1 MAKKRQNNSNYS
13 TFSDELDLIFNK
25 ITEVSNSG
33 NQQLYDLITD
43 VEGKISNQL
52 MDIRNNIFHSGN
64 ASSSS
69 WSSLPSQ
76 PTYIPATVAQ
86 PVIQQDNALLNSQLN
101 NILNQI
107 SSLKSEIS
115 VNKSTIDSI
124 ANNNVDSY
132 QIGTIIDTNNKNS
145 EQLYSALNYLE
156 NNISNC
162 INEQRDLSYNFFD
175 SLSSLREEIYA
186 SQNSL
191 YEAINMSSGG
201 NNTEYLYNELTKV
214 NDENTQNLF
223 NYIQT
228 IEEGLK
234 NNTINTTNFL
244 SSAVHNKISNLENKI
259 DNTNQDLISMDYSIL
274 DRVEENSMR
283 QDDSLN
289 TLRNELLY
297 SNDNILENTE
307 YKTAELHNKLDDS
320 FNTLR
325 NELLY
330 SNDNIL
336 ENTEYKTA
344 ELHNKLDDSF
354 HTLRDELLYSNDN
367 ILENTE
373 YKTTELHN
381 KLDDSFHT
389 LRDELL
395 YSNDN
400 ILENTEY
407 KTAELHNRLDDLEN
421 RMHFTSEDSINMDYT
436 ILDKVD
442 ESSIIYND
450 LLVNLREELLY
461 SNNENL
467 NEIMNV
473 ATQLREEL
481 LDNDYQNT
489 SHILNETYNLNA
501 ESQDQLSYINEQ
513 ISHIKEMLFNLND
526 IVGVNNNQ
534 FKNELDLINKNSDN
548 SYLNEINSLKELIKQ
563 KNNNGND
570 NNNDKY
576 HDEIERLKELIINNS
591 NNQNANVET
600 KKTLNNNQN
609 YIEEVPWDEWEEV
622 EGDEMENYKNN
633 KRVVRIDESKL
644 DMIYERV
651 EQINYE
657 INAKLYDL
665 ENNILNIIHDRDNEI
680 DYKIAES
687 SARSERLI
695 LSSIEE
701 SHSENETKYA
711 NLRKEFLDKV
721 TELKDDFYEKNKE
734 SISEWN
740 TNLSKSM
747 EEMNKITSD
756 IIDEMIQSQRRFED
770 LFMSVESRFDSFD
783 EQMGRLSS
791 DQFAIYDENAHN
803 IENIFDSIEKHKKD
817 IKKTHLMWDE
827 NNEKIESL
835 KEKILSNTKEISK
848 MNLSSEHRDI
858 NASLKQIDDLKS
870 TSEEFKVELNT
881 IRENNEKIEKSL
893 ETEKEAIDEKIN
905 ILYTDFHSL
914 IDSFDQKIQYDLDNL
929 TGESIAHMEK
939 TSGEITEKI
948 ITLETQLDSNSS
960 ILENKIEVVNHEI
973 NDILSNLDNLDN
985 KIQQETDEKLQ
996 ALYNETLEL
1005 VSSIQ
1010 FENENTR
1017 AEIEETNKYLSKKLN
1032 ESNTKI
1038 EELQVLIENT
1048 VIDPSRDE
1056 RVDDLIDR
1064 VNEMKSFNTEAISK
1078 IEDIYNSWYENNKK
1092 LEILEDVLGNQA
1104 NEIQN
1109 LRSLTGEAFD
1119 DSFDKINVLY
1129 ENENKIKDQIKQ
1141 ILKSNSLL
1149 ESKLQEEKTNL
1160 ESKIEDVSTNI
1171 DTMIVDLD
1179 NKVTEKTD
1187 NKMIKLYEETINM
1200 IDELKKEN
1208 QTSFE
1213 EISIVNEGVSLNLF
1227 EVNSKIAE
1235 LEHFT
1240 HLDPEHDEKF
1250 ARLFET
1256 IREIKT
1262 STIQTTNEV
1271 RDCIDAWKTN
1281 NEKISSLEKIL
1292 ENKSQEILSLVN
1304 NSEMNFS
1311 DLFNRTEE
1319 LYKSESSIKN
1329 EILSINSINSKLEKK
1344 LSEEKQNLEN
1354 KIRILNEELENK
1366 ISSTESEMLS
1376 YTDSKIDEINTN
1388 IDSKLITL
1396 HNEVMNLIN
1405 ELNENNQDLNQQIS
1419 IIENDTLKTFDYLQI
1434 EIEDLKSRGG
1444 ISRDN
1449 PIYLEVTEA
1458 IARLSDENKEQSDHI
1473 MHLHDEL
1480 NKNIERSK
1488 SLKKIL
1494 VAQSEEIQFIASSS
1508 EGAISTS
1515 FDRIH
1520 ELFNSEKTIKEE
1532 IEKIHTENKGF
1543 KDEIEASKEKLS
1555 EKLVAL
1561 TSDIDKKIADQES
1574 VIDSKIVSSEE
1585 KIDDK
1590 LMQMNYDLI
1599 EQISSIHYEN
1609 ISTLEKISDVEI
1621 AFANKIESNKDEMLV
1636 LENLIKSIPDHNEKF
1651 TAISED
1657 IQKLFE
1663 NSEVSFDQMQE
1674 NFESIKQNNKKIDLL
1689 KVKLDKQGQQI
1700 LTLGEYTEGNLAGAY
1715 DLIHELHISENKIKE
1730 EIEKIYTENKGFKD
1744 EIEANK
1750 EKLNEKLVA
1759 LTSELDKKIADQESV
1774 IDSKIVLSE
1783 EKIDDKLM
1791 QMNYDLI
1798 EQISSIHYENI
1809 STLEKIS
1816 DVEIAFANKIQSNK
1830 DEMLVLENLIKSI
1843 PDHNEKFTAISE
1855 DIKKLFEYSEVSVDQ
1870 MQENF
1875 ELIKQ
1880 NNKKIDSLKVK
1891 LDKQGQDIL
1900 ELGDYT
1906 EGNLADAYDF
1916 IHELHTSENK
1926 IKEEIEKIYTEN
1938 KTIKNQIIIESSKNK
1953 KALNEKA
1960 SELKEILASSE
1971 IKILQKTDEDKN
1983 EIQNII
1989 SDLESNVLAETDKK
2003 IEDVKNDTAMKIDL
2017 IYQEMLSI
2025 INELSDGQNELVEE
2039 IANLDSFTRLSL
2051 MTVDSKISE
2060 IDFLVNKLPEEDPR
2074 FQKMISEIDDLKVFS
2089 EVTNKEILKITNV
2102 WKNNNKK
2109 LTSLEEL
2116 LISQSEELRLLSR
2129 SSEEVWNISLDRI
2142 QELFESEKI
2151 IKEEIENI
2159 YTENKD
2165 IKNKLTEEKDKIH
2178 NKIDLINNDLL
2189 KGINASEE
2197 KVLAEIISSEEKL
2210 LAEINASEEKVMN
2223 DIDTKVAKI
2232 SSEIEEKITA
2242 LYSEISEIIHDIN
2255 AFTENNAEEINKLKE
2270 EVNTFV
2276 VDVNNNLFEIN
2287 EEINLLPE
2295 ENPKFK
2301 PLVEKVEQLRL
2312 DNDTSMY
2319 EIKKIYDSWITNNKK
2334 LTSLEEIL
2342 LSQSEELRSLSRSS
2356 EEVWNLS
2363 FDRIQEL
2370 FESEKTIKEE
2380 IESFYVETNAI
2391 HTKLT
2396 TEKEKVLERI
2406 EEIQNDL
2413 SKEISAS
2420 KEILSSE
2427 IDEKVSKV
2435 STDINEKISSL
2446 YSEMTEIINQ
2456 VHSFAENNSEEINKL
2471 KEEVNSFVLEV
2482 NNNLFEINEQINL
2495 LPEEDPKF
2503 KPLVEKVEQLRSDN
2517 DTSMYEIKKIYDS
2530 WITNNKKLTSL
2541 EEILLSQSEEL
2552 RSLSRSSEEVWNLSF
2567 DRIQELFES
2576 EKNIKEEIESIYSE
2590 TDSIKSKL
2598 LSEKSKIKDRIKTME
2613 SDVNEKMFSIEREIG
2628 DKIDT
2633 EIKNLSDSLTDDFS
2647 EKIDC
2652 LLKETL
2658 ELVDSLRVASEES
2671 ASKFEDMNK
2680 FLSEDL
2686 NNCNNNIVLLEE
2698 KLSSDIQVSGVD
2710 LDHKIADLKELNV
2723 SVNNEIEKNKKLWL
2737 LNNFKL
2743 TSFIDL
2749 LENQSSEL
2757 TNMNSDYEPS
2767 PDLKRKMD
2775 ELIKVD
2781 ENLKFEIMEIMKD
2794 NSKIEKNLKNQKT
2807 ILVNKMDDLVS
2818 DVKKEIGEDFN
2829 SKVDLVYKNSMEF
2842 LENATVNISENRES
2856 IDIIH
2861 SLVNNNYELA
2871 NERIQKLVEDVN
2883 QKFDKK
2889 EGLEKINELAHIND
2903 SISEE
2908 ISRIQKDWLL
2918 NNEKLKSL
2926 DNMLK
2931 DELEKQRYD
2940 IDSLDYK
2947 NNSLQE
2953 NLLDILE
2960 MDGSINNEI
2969 ESLKNKNLIL
2979 EDNLFNFKKDF
2990 ENNIKEIINEI
3001 DNKIDAISI
3010 NLDPRKIIKET
3021 DIIKSI
3027 EEIVYSIVTK
3037 EINNLPFKKELL
3049 ILSEEDRKI
3058 KEEVKNIIHKLNNK
3072 NVKINQ
3078 LIFDEIWNCNLKI
3091 ESLIDEVMNI
3101 SAFNNNNIIDLKK
3114 YADTSSNE
3122 IKKVYNLWV
3131 INNKKISELEQ
3142 QIEKQTHL
3150 LSNIGENSDISKINE
3165 NISKLE
3171 SEISSIESEN
3181 TFISNQ
3187 INEITKKQ
3195 EISAENL
3202 YKEILQITNE
3212 IDVNLHKRIDETLKN
3227 IDFKID
3233 DNLKDKEEIKKL
3245 ILKYSE
3251 EIIAA
3256 ELRTF
3261 VKIFEEN
3268 NSELNK
3274 SHRAWLK
3281 NVQRIS
3287 LLEDII
3293 IEHEKGFKEANQINT
3308 SQKDANLNQKEKE
3321 AIEKLI
3327 ANHKKRLL

>member
-1 MAKKRQNNSNYS
+1 MAKKRQNNNSYS
-13 TFSDELDLIFNK
+13 AFSDELDLIFNK

-76 PTYIPATVAQ
+76 PTYIPTTVAQ
-86 PVIQQDNALLNSQLN
+86 PIIQQDNALLNSQLN

-162 INEQRDLSYNFFD
+162 INEQKDLSYNFFD

-201 NNTEYLYNELTKV
+201 NNAEFLYNELTKV

-234 NNTINTTNFL
+234 NNAINTTNFL

-307 YKTAELHNKLDDS
+307 YKTA
-320 FNTLR
+320 
-325 NELLY
+325 
-330 SNDNIL
+330 
-336 ENTEYKTA
+336 
-344 ELHNKLDDSF
+344 
-354 HTLRDELLYSNDN
+354 
-367 ILENTE
+367 
-373 YKTTELHN
+373 ELHN

-534 FKNELDLINKNSDN
+534 FKNELDLINKNSNN

-576 HDEIERLKELIINNS
+576 HNEIERLKELIINNS

-600 KKTLNNNQN
+600 KKIPNNNNQN
-609 YIEEVPWDEWEEV
+609 YIEDVPWDEWEEV

-770 LFMSVESRFDSFD
+770 LFMSVESRFASFE

-803 IENIFDSIEKHKKD
+803 IETIFNSIEKHKKD

-835 KEKILSNTKEISK
+835 KEKILINTKEISK
-848 MNLSSEHRDI
+848 MNLSTEHRDI

-929 TGESIAHMEK
+929 TGESIAHIEK

-996 ALYNETLEL
+996 SLYNETLEL

-1240 HLDPEHDEKF
+1240 HLEPEHDEKF
-1250 ARLFET
+1250 SRLFET

-1271 RDCIDAWKTN
+1271 RDCIEAWKTN

-1344 LSEEKQNLEN
+1344 LSEEKQNLDN

-1366 ISSTESEMLS
+1366 ISSTESDMLS

-1405 ELNENNQDLNQQIS
+1405 ELNENNQDLNHQIS

-1434 EIEDLKSRGG
+1434 EMEDLKSRGG

-1473 MHLHDEL
+1473 MQLHEEL
-1480 NKNIERSK
+1480 SKNIERSK

-1532 IEKIHTENKGF
+1532 IEKIYIENKSF
-1543 KDEIEASKEKLS
+1543 KNEIEDNKEKLS

-1561 TSDIDKKIADQES
+1561 TSEIDKKIADQEH

-1674 NFESIKQNNKKIDLL
+1674 NFELIKQNNKKIDSL

-1700 LTLGEYTEGNLAGAY
+1700 LTLGEYTEGNLSGAY
-1715 DLIHELHISENKIKE
+1715 DLIHELHTSENKIKE

-1759 LTSELDKKIADQESV
+1759 LTSELDKKITDQESV

-1816 DVEIAFANKIQSNK
+1816 DVEIAFANKIESNK

-1855 DIKKLFEYSEVSVDQ
+1855 DIQKLFENSEVSFDQ

-1891 LDKQGQDIL
+1891 LDKQGQQIL
-1900 ELGDYT
+1900 TLGEYT
-1906 EGNLADAYDF
+1906 EGNLSGAYDL

-1938 KTIKNQIIIESSKNK
+1938 KTIKNQIIVESSKNK
-1953 KALNEKA
+1953 KALIEKA
-1960 SELKEILASSE
+1960 SELKEILAASE

-1983 EIQNII
+1983 EIKNII

-2025 INELSDGQNELVEE
+2025 INELSDGQNELVQE
-2039 IANLDSFTRLSL
+2039 ITNLDSFTRLSL

-2074 FQKMISEIDDLKVFS
+2074 FQKMISEIDDLKIFS
-2089 EVTNKEILKITNV
+2089 EITNKEILKITNV

-2109 LTSLEEL
+2109 LASLEEL

-2129 SSEEVWNISLDRI
+2129 SSEEVWNVSLDRI
-2142 QELFESEKI
+2142 QELFESEKT
-2151 IKEEIENI
+2151 IKEEIEKI
-2159 YTENKD
+2159 YIENKD

-2178 NKIDLINNDLL
+2178 NKIDLINNDIL
-2189 KGINASEE
+2189 KVINASEE
-2197 KVLAEIISSEEKL
+2197 KVLAEIIS
-2210 LAEINASEEKVMN
+2210 SEEKVMN

-2255 AFTENNAEEINKLKE
+2255 LFTENNAEEINKLKE

-2301 PLVEKVEQLRL
+2301 PLVKKVEQLRL

-2334 LTSLEEIL
+2334 LASLEEIL

-2391 HTKLT
+2391 HTKLA

-2413 SKEISAS
+2413 SKEIYSS
-2420 KEILSSE
+2420 KEILSNE

-2530 WITNNKKLTSL
+2530 WITNNKKLASL

-2590 TDSIKSKL
+2590 TNSIKSKL

-2613 SDVNEKMFSIEREIG
+2613 SDLNEKMFSIEKEIG

-2633 EIKNLSDSLTDDFS
+2633 ETKNLSDSLTDDFS

-2658 ELVDSLRVASEES
+2658 ELVDNLRVTSEES
-2671 ASKFEDMNK
+2671 VSRFEDMNK

-2723 SVNNEIEKNKKLWL
+2723 SANNEIEKNKKLWL

-2767 PDLKRKMD
+2767 PDLKRKID

-2818 DVKKEIGEDFN
+2818 DVKKEIGEDFD

-2861 SLVNNNYELA
+2861 NLVNNNYELA

-2883 QKFDKK
+2883 QKFDKQ

-3101 SAFNNNNIIDLKK
+3101 SAFSNNNIIDLKK

-3131 INNKKISELEQ
+3131 VNNKKISELEQ
-3142 QIEKQTHL
+3142 QIERQANL
-3150 LSNIGENSDISKINE
+3150 LTNIGENSDITKINE

-3181 TFISNQ
+3181 NFISNK

-3195 EISAENL
+3195 EISTENL

-3227 IDFKID
+3227 TDFKID

-3261 VKIFEEN
+3261 VKMFEEN

-3308 SQKDANLNQKEKE
+3308 LQKDENLNQKEKE

>member
-1 MAKKRQNNSNYS
+1 MAKKRQNNNSYS
-13 TFSDELDLIFNK
+13 AFSDELDLIFNK

-76 PTYIPATVAQ
+76 PTYIPTTVAQ
-86 PVIQQDNALLNSQLN
+86 PIIQQDNALLNSQLN

-162 INEQRDLSYNFFD
+162 INEQKDLSYNFFD

-201 NNTEYLYNELTKV
+201 NNAEFLYNELTKV

-234 NNTINTTNFL
+234 NNAINTTNFL

-320 FNTLR
+320 F
-325 NELLY
+325 
-330 SNDNIL
+330 
-336 ENTEYKTA
+336 
-344 ELHNKLDDSF
+344 

-373 YKTTELHN
+373 YKTAELHN

-534 FKNELDLINKNSDN
+534 FKNELDLINKNSNN

-576 HDEIERLKELIINNS
+576 HNEIERLKELIINNS

-600 KKTLNNNQN
+600 KKIPNNNNQN
-609 YIEEVPWDEWEEV
+609 YIEDVPWDEWEEV

-770 LFMSVESRFDSFD
+770 LFMSVESRFASFE

-803 IENIFDSIEKHKKD
+803 IETIFNSIEKHKKD

-835 KEKILSNTKEISK
+835 KEKILINTKEISK
-848 MNLSSEHRDI
+848 MNLSTEHRDI

-929 TGESIAHMEK
+929 TGESIAHIEK

-996 ALYNETLEL
+996 SLYNETLEL

-1240 HLDPEHDEKF
+1240 HLEPEHDEKF
-1250 ARLFET
+1250 SRLFET

-1271 RDCIDAWKTN
+1271 RDCIEAWKTN

-1344 LSEEKQNLEN
+1344 LSEEKQNLDN

-1366 ISSTESEMLS
+1366 ISSTESDMLS

-1405 ELNENNQDLNQQIS
+1405 ELNENNQDLNHQIS

-1434 EIEDLKSRGG
+1434 EMEDLKSRGG

-1473 MHLHDEL
+1473 MQLHEEL
-1480 NKNIERSK
+1480 SKNIERSK

-1532 IEKIHTENKGF
+1532 IEKIYIENKSF
-1543 KDEIEASKEKLS
+1543 KNEIEDNKEKLS

-1561 TSDIDKKIADQES
+1561 TSEIDKKIADQEH

-1674 NFESIKQNNKKIDLL
+1674 NFESIKQNNKKIDSL

-1700 LTLGEYTEGNLAGAY
+1700 LTLGEYTEGNLSGAY

-1759 LTSELDKKIADQESV
+1759 LTSELDKKITDQESV

-1816 DVEIAFANKIQSNK
+1816 DVEIAFANKIESNK

-1855 DIKKLFEYSEVSVDQ
+1855 DIQKLFENSEVSFDQ

-1875 ELIKQ
+1875 ESIKQ

-1906 EGNLADAYDF
+1906 EGNLADAYDL

-1938 KTIKNQIIIESSKNK
+1938 KTIKNQIIVESSKNK
-1953 KALNEKA
+1953 KALIEKA
-1960 SELKEILASSE
+1960 SELKEILAASE

-1983 EIQNII
+1983 EIKNII

-2025 INELSDGQNELVEE
+2025 INELSDGQNELVQE
-2039 IANLDSFTRLSL
+2039 ITNLDSFTRLSL

-2074 FQKMISEIDDLKVFS
+2074 FQKMISEIDDLKIFS
-2089 EVTNKEILKITNV
+2089 EITNKEILKITNV

-2109 LTSLEEL
+2109 LASLEEL

-2129 SSEEVWNISLDRI
+2129 SSEEVWNVSLDRI
-2142 QELFESEKI
+2142 QELFESEKT
-2151 IKEEIENI
+2151 IKEEIEKI
-2159 YTENKD
+2159 YIENKD

-2178 NKIDLINNDLL
+2178 NKIDLINNDIL
-2189 KGINASEE
+2189 KVINASEE
-2197 KVLAEIISSEEKL
+2197 KVLAEIIS
-2210 LAEINASEEKVMN
+2210 SEEKVMN

-2255 AFTENNAEEINKLKE
+2255 LFTENNAEEINKLKE

-2301 PLVEKVEQLRL
+2301 PLVKKVEQLRL

-2334 LTSLEEIL
+2334 LASLEEIL

-2370 FESEKTIKEE
+2370 FESEKNIKEE

-2391 HTKLT
+2391 HTKLA

-2413 SKEISAS
+2413 SKEIYSS
-2420 KEILSSE
+2420 KEILSNE

-2530 WITNNKKLTSL
+2530 WITNNKKLDSL
-2541 EEILLSQSEEL
+2541 EELLLSQSEEL

-2590 TDSIKSKL
+2590 TNSIKSKL

-2613 SDVNEKMFSIEREIG
+2613 SDLNEKMFSIEKEIG

-2633 EIKNLSDSLTDDFS
+2633 ETKNLSDSLTDDFS

-2658 ELVDSLRVASEES
+2658 ELVDNLRVTSEES
-2671 ASKFEDMNK
+2671 VSRFEDMNK

-2723 SVNNEIEKNKKLWL
+2723 SANNEIEKNKKLWL

-2767 PDLKRKMD
+2767 PDLKRKID

-2818 DVKKEIGEDFN
+2818 DVKKEIGEDFD

-2861 SLVNNNYELA
+2861 NLVNNNYELA

-2883 QKFDKK
+2883 QKFDKQ

-3101 SAFNNNNIIDLKK
+3101 SAFSNNNIIDLKK

-3131 INNKKISELEQ
+3131 VNNKKISELEQ
-3142 QIEKQTHL
+3142 QIERQANL
-3150 LSNIGENSDISKINE
+3150 LTNIGENSDITKINE

-3181 TFISNQ
+3181 NFISNK

-3195 EISAENL
+3195 EISTENL

-3227 IDFKID
+3227 TDFKID

-3261 VKIFEEN
+3261 VKMFEEN

-3308 SQKDANLNQKEKE
+3308 LQKDENLNQKEKE

>member
-1 MAKKRQNNSNYS
+1 MAKKRQNNNSYS
-13 TFSDELDLIFNK
+13 AFSDELDLIFNK

-76 PTYIPATVAQ
+76 PTYIPTTVAQ
-86 PVIQQDNALLNSQLN
+86 PIIQQDNALLNSQLN

-162 INEQRDLSYNFFD
+162 INEQKDLSYNFFD

-201 NNTEYLYNELTKV
+201 NNAEFLYNELTKV

-234 NNTINTTNFL
+234 NNAINTTNFL

-320 FNTLR
+320 F
-325 NELLY
+325 
-330 SNDNIL
+330 
-336 ENTEYKTA
+336 
-344 ELHNKLDDSF
+344 

-373 YKTTELHN
+373 YKTAELHN

-534 FKNELDLINKNSDN
+534 FKNELDLINKNSNN

-576 HDEIERLKELIINNS
+576 HNEIERLKELIINNS

-600 KKTLNNNQN
+600 KKIPNNNNQN
-609 YIEEVPWDEWEEV
+609 YIEDVPWDEWEEV

-770 LFMSVESRFDSFD
+770 LFMSVESRFASFE

-803 IENIFDSIEKHKKD
+803 IETIFNSIEKHKKD

-835 KEKILSNTKEISK
+835 KEKILINTKEISK
-848 MNLSSEHRDI
+848 MNLSTEHRDI

-929 TGESIAHMEK
+929 TGESIAHIEK

-996 ALYNETLEL
+996 SLYNETLEL

-1240 HLDPEHDEKF
+1240 HLEPEHDEKF
-1250 ARLFET
+1250 SRLFET

-1271 RDCIDAWKTN
+1271 RDCIEAWKTN

-1344 LSEEKQNLEN
+1344 LSEEKQNLDN

-1366 ISSTESEMLS
+1366 ISSTESDMLS

-1405 ELNENNQDLNQQIS
+1405 ELNENNQDLNHQIS

-1434 EIEDLKSRGG
+1434 EMEDLKSRGG

-1473 MHLHDEL
+1473 MQLHEEL
-1480 NKNIERSK
+1480 SKNIERSK

-1532 IEKIHTENKGF
+1532 IEKIYTENKGF
-1543 KDEIEASKEKLS
+1543 KDEIEANKEKLN

-1561 TSDIDKKIADQES
+1561 TSEIDKKIADQEH

-1674 NFESIKQNNKKIDLL
+1674 NFESIKQNNKKIDSL
-1689 KVKLDKQGQQI
+1689 KVKLDKQGQDI
-1700 LTLGEYTEGNLAGAY
+1700 LELGDYTEGNLADAY

-1759 LTSELDKKIADQESV
+1759 LTSEIDKKIADQEHV
-1774 IDSKIVLSE
+1774 IDSKIVSSE

-1816 DVEIAFANKIQSNK
+1816 DVEIAFANKIESNK

-1855 DIKKLFEYSEVSVDQ
+1855 DIQKLFENSEVSFDQ

-1875 ELIKQ
+1875 ESIKQ

-1906 EGNLADAYDF
+1906 EGNLADAYDL

-1938 KTIKNQIIIESSKNK
+1938 KTIKNQIIVESSKNK
-1953 KALNEKA
+1953 KALIEKA
-1960 SELKEILASSE
+1960 SELKEILAASE

-1983 EIQNII
+1983 EIKNII

-2025 INELSDGQNELVEE
+2025 INELSDGQNELVQE
-2039 IANLDSFTRLSL
+2039 ITNLDSFTRLSL

-2074 FQKMISEIDDLKVFS
+2074 FQKMISEIDDLKIFS
-2089 EVTNKEILKITNV
+2089 EITNKEILKITNV

-2109 LTSLEEL
+2109 LASLEEL

-2129 SSEEVWNISLDRI
+2129 SSEEVWNVSLDRI
-2142 QELFESEKI
+2142 QELFESEKT
-2151 IKEEIENI
+2151 IKEEIEKI
-2159 YTENKD
+2159 YIENKD

-2178 NKIDLINNDLL
+2178 NKIDLINNDIL
-2189 KGINASEE
+2189 KVINASEE
-2197 KVLAEIISSEEKL
+2197 KVLAEIIS
-2210 LAEINASEEKVMN
+2210 SEEKVMN

-2255 AFTENNAEEINKLKE
+2255 LFTENNAEEINKLKE

-2301 PLVEKVEQLRL
+2301 PLVKKVEQLRL

-2334 LTSLEEIL
+2334 LASLEEIL

-2391 HTKLT
+2391 HTKLA

-2413 SKEISAS
+2413 SKEIYSS
-2420 KEILSSE
+2420 KEILSNE

-2530 WITNNKKLTSL
+2530 WITNNKKLDSL
-2541 EEILLSQSEEL
+2541 EELLLSQSEEL

-2590 TDSIKSKL
+2590 TNSIKSKL

-2613 SDVNEKMFSIEREIG
+2613 SDLNEKMFSIEKEIG

-2633 EIKNLSDSLTDDFS
+2633 ETKNLSDSLTDDFS

-2658 ELVDSLRVASEES
+2658 ELVDNLRVTSEES
-2671 ASKFEDMNK
+2671 VSRFEDMNK

-2723 SVNNEIEKNKKLWL
+2723 SANNEIEKNKKLWL

-2767 PDLKRKMD
+2767 PDLKRKID

-2818 DVKKEIGEDFN
+2818 DVKKEIGEDFD

-2861 SLVNNNYELA
+2861 NLVNNNYELA

-2883 QKFDKK
+2883 QKFDKQ

-3101 SAFNNNNIIDLKK
+3101 SAFSNNNIIDLKK

-3131 INNKKISELEQ
+3131 VNNKKISELEQ
-3142 QIEKQTHL
+3142 QIERQANL
-3150 LSNIGENSDISKINE
+3150 LTNIGENSDITKINE

-3181 TFISNQ
+3181 NFISNK

-3195 EISAENL
+3195 EISTENL

-3227 IDFKID
+3227 TDFKID

-3261 VKIFEEN
+3261 VKMFEEN

-3308 SQKDANLNQKEKE
+3308 LQKDENLNQKEKE

>member
-1 MAKKRQNNSNYS
+1 MAKKRQNNNSYS
-13 TFSDELDLIFNK
+13 AFSDELDLIFNK

-76 PTYIPATVAQ
+76 PTYIPTTVAQ
-86 PVIQQDNALLNSQLN
+86 PIIQQDNALLNSQLN

-162 INEQRDLSYNFFD
+162 INEQKDLSYNFFD

-201 NNTEYLYNELTKV
+201 NNAEFLYNELTKV

-234 NNTINTTNFL
+234 NNAINTTNFL

-320 FNTLR
+320 F
-325 NELLY
+325 
-330 SNDNIL
+330 
-336 ENTEYKTA
+336 
-344 ELHNKLDDSF
+344 

-373 YKTTELHN
+373 YKTAELHN

-534 FKNELDLINKNSDN
+534 FKNELDLINKNSNN

-576 HDEIERLKELIINNS
+576 HNEIERLKELIINNS

-600 KKTLNNNQN
+600 KKIPNNNNQN
-609 YIEEVPWDEWEEV
+609 YIEDVPWDEWEEV

-770 LFMSVESRFDSFD
+770 LFMSVESRFASFE

-803 IENIFDSIEKHKKD
+803 IETIFNSIEKHKKD

-835 KEKILSNTKEISK
+835 KEKILINTKEISK
-848 MNLSSEHRDI
+848 MNLSTEHRDI

-929 TGESIAHMEK
+929 TGESIAHIEK

-996 ALYNETLEL
+996 SLYNETLEL

-1240 HLDPEHDEKF
+1240 HLEPEHDEKF
-1250 ARLFET
+1250 SRLFET

-1271 RDCIDAWKTN
+1271 RDCIEAWKTN

-1344 LSEEKQNLEN
+1344 LSEEKQNLDN

-1366 ISSTESEMLS
+1366 ISSTESDMLS

-1405 ELNENNQDLNQQIS
+1405 ELNENNQDLNHQIS

-1434 EIEDLKSRGG
+1434 EMEDLKSRGG

-1473 MHLHDEL
+1473 MQLHEEL
-1480 NKNIERSK
+1480 SKNIERSK

-1532 IEKIHTENKGF
+1532 IEKIYIENKSF
-1543 KDEIEASKEKLS
+1543 KNEIEDNKEKLS

-1561 TSDIDKKIADQES
+1561 TSEIDKKIADQEH

-1674 NFESIKQNNKKIDLL
+1674 NFESIKQNNKKIDSL

-1700 LTLGEYTEGNLAGAY
+1700 LTLGEYTEGNLSGAY

-1759 LTSELDKKIADQESV
+1759 LTSELDKKITDQESV

-1816 DVEIAFANKIQSNK
+1816 DVEIAFANKIESNK

-1906 EGNLADAYDF
+1906 EGNLADAYDL

-1938 KTIKNQIIIESSKNK
+1938 KTIKNQIIVESSKNK
-1953 KALNEKA
+1953 KALIEKA
-1960 SELKEILASSE
+1960 SELKEILAASE

-1983 EIQNII
+1983 EIKNII

-2025 INELSDGQNELVEE
+2025 INELSDGQNELVQE
-2039 IANLDSFTRLSL
+2039 ITNLDSFTRLSL

-2074 FQKMISEIDDLKVFS
+2074 FQKMISEIDDLKIFS
-2089 EVTNKEILKITNV
+2089 EITNKEILKITNV

-2109 LTSLEEL
+2109 LASLEEL

-2129 SSEEVWNISLDRI
+2129 SSEEVWNVSLDRI
-2142 QELFESEKI
+2142 QELFESEKT
-2151 IKEEIENI
+2151 IKEEIEKI
-2159 YTENKD
+2159 YIENKD

-2178 NKIDLINNDLL
+2178 NKIDLINNDIL
-2189 KGINASEE
+2189 KVINASEE
-2197 KVLAEIISSEEKL
+2197 KVLAEIIS
-2210 LAEINASEEKVMN
+2210 SEEKVMN

-2255 AFTENNAEEINKLKE
+2255 LFTENNAEEINKLKE

-2301 PLVEKVEQLRL
+2301 PLVKKVEQLRL

-2334 LTSLEEIL
+2334 LASLEEIL

-2391 HTKLT
+2391 HTKLA

-2413 SKEISAS
+2413 SKEIYSS
-2420 KEILSSE
+2420 KEILSNE

-2530 WITNNKKLTSL
+2530 WITNNKKLDSL
-2541 EEILLSQSEEL
+2541 EELLLSQSEEL

-2590 TDSIKSKL
+2590 TNSIKSKL

-2613 SDVNEKMFSIEREIG
+2613 SDLNEKMFSIEKEIG

-2633 EIKNLSDSLTDDFS
+2633 ETKNLSDSLTDDFS

-2658 ELVDSLRVASEES
+2658 ELVDNLRVTSEES
-2671 ASKFEDMNK
+2671 VSRFEDMNK

-2723 SVNNEIEKNKKLWL
+2723 SANNEIEKNKKLWL

-2767 PDLKRKMD
+2767 PDLKRKID

-2818 DVKKEIGEDFN
+2818 DVKKEIGEDFD

-2861 SLVNNNYELA
+2861 NLVNNNYELA

-2883 QKFDKK
+2883 QKFDKQ

-3101 SAFNNNNIIDLKK
+3101 SAFSNNNIIDLKK

-3131 INNKKISELEQ
+3131 VNNKKISELEQ
-3142 QIEKQTHL
+3142 QIERQANL
-3150 LSNIGENSDISKINE
+3150 LTNIGENSDITKINE

-3181 TFISNQ
+3181 NFISNK

-3195 EISAENL
+3195 EISTENL

-3227 IDFKID
+3227 TDFKID

-3261 VKIFEEN
+3261 VKMFEEN

-3308 SQKDANLNQKEKE
+3308 LQKDENLNQKEKE

>member
-1 MAKKRQNNSNYS
+1 MAKKRQNNNSYS
-13 TFSDELDLIFNK
+13 AFSDELDLIFNK

-76 PTYIPATVAQ
+76 PTYIPTTVAQ
-86 PVIQQDNALLNSQLN
+86 PIIQQDNALLNSQLN

-162 INEQRDLSYNFFD
+162 INEQKDLSYNFFD

-201 NNTEYLYNELTKV
+201 NNAEFLYNELTKV

-234 NNTINTTNFL
+234 NNAINTTNFL

-320 FNTLR
+320 F
-325 NELLY
+325 
-330 SNDNIL
+330 
-336 ENTEYKTA
+336 
-344 ELHNKLDDSF
+344 

-373 YKTTELHN
+373 YKTAELHN

-534 FKNELDLINKNSDN
+534 FKNELDLINKNSNN

-576 HDEIERLKELIINNS
+576 HNEIERLKELIINNS

-600 KKTLNNNQN
+600 KKIPNNNNQN
-609 YIEEVPWDEWEEV
+609 YIEDVPWDEWEEV

-770 LFMSVESRFDSFD
+770 LFMSVESRFASFE

-803 IENIFDSIEKHKKD
+803 IETIFNSIEKHKKD

-835 KEKILSNTKEISK
+835 KEKILINTKEISK
-848 MNLSSEHRDI
+848 MNLSTEHRDI

-929 TGESIAHMEK
+929 TGESIAHIEK

-996 ALYNETLEL
+996 SLYNETLEL

-1048 VIDPSRDE
+1048 VIDPSKDE

-1092 LEILEDVLGNQA
+1092 LEILEDVLGDQA

-1240 HLDPEHDEKF
+1240 HLEPEHDEKF
-1250 ARLFET
+1250 SRLFET

-1271 RDCIDAWKTN
+1271 RDCIEAWKTN

-1344 LSEEKQNLEN
+1344 LSEEKQNLDN

-1366 ISSTESEMLS
+1366 ISSTESDMLS

-1405 ELNENNQDLNQQIS
+1405 ELNENNQDLNHQIS

-1434 EIEDLKSRGG
+1434 EMEDLKSRGG

-1473 MHLHDEL
+1473 MQLHEEL
-1480 NKNIERSK
+1480 SKNIERSK

-1532 IEKIHTENKGF
+1532 IEKIYIENKSF
-1543 KDEIEASKEKLS
+1543 KNEIEDNKEKLS

-1561 TSDIDKKIADQES
+1561 TSEIDKKIADQEH

-1674 NFESIKQNNKKIDLL
+1674 NFESIKQNNKKIDSL

-1700 LTLGEYTEGNLAGAY
+1700 LTLGEYTEGNLSGAY

-1759 LTSELDKKIADQESV
+1759 LTSELDKKITDQESV

-1816 DVEIAFANKIQSNK
+1816 DVEIAFANKIESNK

-1843 PDHNEKFTAISE
+1843 PDHNEKFTTISE

-1906 EGNLADAYDF
+1906 EGNLADAYDL

-1938 KTIKNQIIIESSKNK
+1938 KTIKNQIIVESSKNK
-1953 KALNEKA
+1953 KALIEKA
-1960 SELKEILASSE
+1960 SELKEILAASE

-1983 EIQNII
+1983 EIKNII

-2025 INELSDGQNELVEE
+2025 INELSDGQNELVQE
-2039 IANLDSFTRLSL
+2039 ITNLDSFTRLSL

-2074 FQKMISEIDDLKVFS
+2074 FQKMISEIDDLKIFS
-2089 EVTNKEILKITNV
+2089 EITNKEILKITNV

-2109 LTSLEEL
+2109 LASLEEL

-2129 SSEEVWNISLDRI
+2129 SSEEVWNVSLDRI
-2142 QELFESEKI
+2142 QELFESEKT
-2151 IKEEIENI
+2151 IKEEIEKI
-2159 YTENKD
+2159 YIENKD

-2178 NKIDLINNDLL
+2178 NKIDLINNDIL
-2189 KGINASEE
+2189 KVINASEE
-2197 KVLAEIISSEEKL
+2197 KVLAEIIS
-2210 LAEINASEEKVMN
+2210 SEEKVMN

-2255 AFTENNAEEINKLKE
+2255 LFTENNAEEINKLKE

-2334 LTSLEEIL
+2334 LASLEEIL

-2370 FESEKTIKEE
+2370 FESEKNIKEE

-2391 HTKLT
+2391 HTKLA

-2413 SKEISAS
+2413 SKEIYSS
-2420 KEILSSE
+2420 KEILSNE

-2530 WITNNKKLTSL
+2530 WITNNKKLDSL
-2541 EEILLSQSEEL
+2541 EELLLSQSEEL

-2590 TDSIKSKL
+2590 TNSIKSKL

-2613 SDVNEKMFSIEREIG
+2613 SDLNEKMFSIEKEIG

-2633 EIKNLSDSLTDDFS
+2633 ETKNLSDSLTDDFS

-2658 ELVDSLRVASEES
+2658 ELVDNLRVTSEES
-2671 ASKFEDMNK
+2671 VSRFEDMNK

-2723 SVNNEIEKNKKLWL
+2723 SANNEIEKNKKLWL

-2767 PDLKRKMD
+2767 PDLKRKID

-2818 DVKKEIGEDFN
+2818 DVKKEIGEDFD

-2861 SLVNNNYELA
+2861 NLVNNNYELA

-2883 QKFDKK
+2883 QKFDKQ

-3101 SAFNNNNIIDLKK
+3101 SAFSNNNIIDLKK

-3131 INNKKISELEQ
+3131 VNNKKISELEQ
-3142 QIEKQTHL
+3142 QIERQANL
-3150 LSNIGENSDISKINE
+3150 LTNIGENSDITKINE

-3181 TFISNQ
+3181 NFISNK

-3195 EISAENL
+3195 EISTENL

-3227 IDFKID
+3227 TDFKID

-3261 VKIFEEN
+3261 VKMFEEN

-3308 SQKDANLNQKEKE
+3308 LQKDENLNQKEKE

>member
-1 MAKKRQNNSNYS
+1 MAKKRQNNNSYS
-13 TFSDELDLIFNK
+13 AFSDELDLIFNK

-76 PTYIPATVAQ
+76 PTYIPTTVAQ
-86 PVIQQDNALLNSQLN
+86 PIIQQDNALLNSQLN

-162 INEQRDLSYNFFD
+162 INEQKDLSYNFFD

-201 NNTEYLYNELTKV
+201 NNAEFLYNELTKV

-234 NNTINTTNFL
+234 NNAINTTNFL

-320 FNTLR
+320 F
-325 NELLY
+325 
-330 SNDNIL
+330 
-336 ENTEYKTA
+336 
-344 ELHNKLDDSF
+344 

-373 YKTTELHN
+373 YKTAELHN

-534 FKNELDLINKNSDN
+534 FKNELDLINKNSNN

-576 HDEIERLKELIINNS
+576 HNEIERLKELIINNS

-600 KKTLNNNQN
+600 KKIPNNNNQN
-609 YIEEVPWDEWEEV
+609 YIEDVPWDEWEEV

-770 LFMSVESRFDSFD
+770 LFMSVESRFASFE

-803 IENIFDSIEKHKKD
+803 IETIFNSIEKHKKD

-835 KEKILSNTKEISK
+835 KEKILINTKEISK
-848 MNLSSEHRDI
+848 MNLSTEHRDI

-929 TGESIAHMEK
+929 TGESIAHIEK

-996 ALYNETLEL
+996 SLYNETLEL

-1240 HLDPEHDEKF
+1240 HLEPEHDEKF
-1250 ARLFET
+1250 SRLFET

-1271 RDCIDAWKTN
+1271 RDCIEAWKTN

-1344 LSEEKQNLEN
+1344 LSEEKQNLDN

-1366 ISSTESEMLS
+1366 ISSTESDMLS

-1405 ELNENNQDLNQQIS
+1405 ELNENNQDLNHQIS

-1434 EIEDLKSRGG
+1434 EMEDLKSRGG

-1473 MHLHDEL
+1473 MQLHEEL
-1480 NKNIERSK
+1480 SKNIERSK

-1532 IEKIHTENKGF
+1532 IEKIYIENKSF
-1543 KDEIEASKEKLS
+1543 KNEIEANKEKLS

-1561 TSDIDKKIADQES
+1561 TSEIDKKIADQEH

-1674 NFESIKQNNKKIDLL
+1674 NFESIKQNNKKIDSL

-1700 LTLGEYTEGNLAGAY
+1700 LTLGEYTEGNLSGAY

-1759 LTSELDKKIADQESV
+1759 LTSELDKKITDQESV

-1816 DVEIAFANKIQSNK
+1816 DVEIAFANKIESNK

-1855 DIKKLFEYSEVSVDQ
+1855 DIQKLFENSEVSFDQ

-1875 ELIKQ
+1875 ESIKQ

-1891 LDKQGQDIL
+1891 LDKQGQDII

-1906 EGNLADAYDF
+1906 EGNLADAYDL

-1938 KTIKNQIIIESSKNK
+1938 KTIKNQIIVESSKNK
-1953 KALNEKA
+1953 KALIEKA
-1960 SELKEILASSE
+1960 SELKEILAASE

-1983 EIQNII
+1983 EIKNII

-2039 IANLDSFTRLSL
+2039 ITNLDSFTRLSL

-2074 FQKMISEIDDLKVFS
+2074 FQKMISEIDDLKIFS
-2089 EVTNKEILKITNV
+2089 EITNKEILKITNV

-2109 LTSLEEL
+2109 LASLEEL

-2129 SSEEVWNISLDRI
+2129 SSEEVWNVSLDRI
-2142 QELFESEKI
+2142 QELFESEKT
-2151 IKEEIENI
+2151 IKEEIEKI
-2159 YTENKD
+2159 YIENKD

-2178 NKIDLINNDLL
+2178 NKIDLINNDIL
-2189 KGINASEE
+2189 KVINASEE
-2197 KVLAEIISSEEKL
+2197 KVLAEIISSEEKV
-2210 LAEINASEEKVMN
+2210 LAEIISSEEKVMN

-2255 AFTENNAEEINKLKE
+2255 LFTENNAEEINKLKE

-2301 PLVEKVEQLRL
+2301 PLVKKVEQLRL

-2334 LTSLEEIL
+2334 LASLEEIL

-2391 HTKLT
+2391 HTKLA

-2413 SKEISAS
+2413 SKEIYSS
-2420 KEILSSE
+2420 KEILSNE

-2530 WITNNKKLTSL
+2530 WITNNKKLDSL
-2541 EEILLSQSEEL
+2541 EELLLSQSEEL

-2590 TDSIKSKL
+2590 TNSIKSKL

-2613 SDVNEKMFSIEREIG
+2613 SDLNEKMFSIEKEIG

-2633 EIKNLSDSLTDDFS
+2633 ETKNLSDSLTDDFS

-2658 ELVDSLRVASEES
+2658 ELVDNLRVTSEES
-2671 ASKFEDMNK
+2671 VSRFEDMNK

-2723 SVNNEIEKNKKLWL
+2723 SANNEIEKNKKLWL

-2767 PDLKRKMD
+2767 PDLKRKID

-2818 DVKKEIGEDFN
+2818 DVKKEIGEDFD

-2861 SLVNNNYELA
+2861 NLVNNNYELA

-2883 QKFDKK
+2883 QKFDKQ

-3101 SAFNNNNIIDLKK
+3101 SAFSNNNIIDLKK

-3131 INNKKISELEQ
+3131 VNNKKISELEQ
-3142 QIEKQTHL
+3142 QIERQANL
-3150 LSNIGENSDISKINE
+3150 LTNIGENSDITKINE

-3181 TFISNQ
+3181 NFISNK

-3195 EISAENL
+3195 EISTENL

-3227 IDFKID
+3227 TDFKID

-3261 VKIFEEN
+3261 VKMFEEN

-3308 SQKDANLNQKEKE
+3308 LQKDENLNQKEKE

>member
-1 MAKKRQNNSNYS
+1 MAKKRQNNNSYS
-13 TFSDELDLIFNK
+13 AFSDELDLIFNK

-76 PTYIPATVAQ
+76 PTYIPTTVAQ
-86 PVIQQDNALLNSQLN
+86 PIIQQDNALLNSQLN

-162 INEQRDLSYNFFD
+162 INEQKDLSYNFFD

-201 NNTEYLYNELTKV
+201 NNAEFLYNELTKV

-234 NNTINTTNFL
+234 NNAINTTNFL

-320 FNTLR
+320 F
-325 NELLY
+325 
-330 SNDNIL
+330 
-336 ENTEYKTA
+336 
-344 ELHNKLDDSF
+344 

-373 YKTTELHN
+373 YKTAELHN

-534 FKNELDLINKNSDN
+534 FKNELDLINKNSNN

-576 HDEIERLKELIINNS
+576 HNEIERLKELIINNS

-600 KKTLNNNQN
+600 KKIPNNNNQN
-609 YIEEVPWDEWEEV
+609 YIEDVPWDEWEEV

-770 LFMSVESRFDSFD
+770 LFMSVESRFASFE

-803 IENIFDSIEKHKKD
+803 IETIFNSIEKHKKD

-835 KEKILSNTKEISK
+835 KEKILINTKEISK
-848 MNLSSEHRDI
+848 MNLSTEHRDI

-929 TGESIAHMEK
+929 TGESIAHIEK

-996 ALYNETLEL
+996 SLYNETLEL

-1240 HLDPEHDEKF
+1240 HLEPEHDEKF
-1250 ARLFET
+1250 SRLFET

-1271 RDCIDAWKTN
+1271 RDCIEAWKTN

-1344 LSEEKQNLEN
+1344 LSEEKQNLDN

-1366 ISSTESEMLS
+1366 ISSTESDMLS

-1405 ELNENNQDLNQQIS
+1405 ELNENNQDLNHQIS

-1434 EIEDLKSRGG
+1434 EMEDLKSRGG

-1473 MHLHDEL
+1473 MQLHEEL
-1480 NKNIERSK
+1480 SKNIERSK

-1532 IEKIHTENKGF
+1532 IEKIYIENKSF
-1543 KDEIEASKEKLS
+1543 KNEIEDNKEKLS

-1561 TSDIDKKIADQES
+1561 TSEIDKKIADQEH

-1674 NFESIKQNNKKIDLL
+1674 NFESIKQNNKKIDSL

-1700 LTLGEYTEGNLAGAY
+1700 LTLGEYTEGNLSGAY

-1759 LTSELDKKIADQESV
+1759 LTSELDKKITDQESV

-1816 DVEIAFANKIQSNK
+1816 DVEIAFANKIESNK

-1855 DIKKLFEYSEVSVDQ
+1855 DIQKLFEYSEVSVDQ

-1906 EGNLADAYDF
+1906 EGNLADAYDL

-1938 KTIKNQIIIESSKNK
+1938 KTIKNQIIVESSKNK
-1953 KALNEKA
+1953 KALIEKA
-1960 SELKEILASSE
+1960 SELKEILAASE

-1983 EIQNII
+1983 EIKNII

-2025 INELSDGQNELVEE
+2025 INELSDGQNELVQE
-2039 IANLDSFTRLSL
+2039 ITNLDSFTRLSL

-2074 FQKMISEIDDLKVFS
+2074 FQKMISEIDDLKIFS
-2089 EVTNKEILKITNV
+2089 EITNKEILKITNV

-2109 LTSLEEL
+2109 LDSLEEL

-2129 SSEEVWNISLDRI
+2129 SSEEVWNVSLDRI
-2142 QELFESEKI
+2142 QELFESEKT
-2151 IKEEIENI
+2151 IKEEIEKI
-2159 YTENKD
+2159 YIENKD

-2178 NKIDLINNDLL
+2178 NKIDLINNDIL
-2189 KGINASEE
+2189 KVINASEE
-2197 KVLAEIISSEEKL
+2197 KVLAEIIS
-2210 LAEINASEEKVMN
+2210 SEEKVMN

-2255 AFTENNAEEINKLKE
+2255 LFTENNAEEINKLKE

-2301 PLVEKVEQLRL
+2301 PLVKKVEQLRL

-2334 LTSLEEIL
+2334 LASLEEIL

-2391 HTKLT
+2391 HTKLA

-2413 SKEISAS
+2413 SKEIYSS
-2420 KEILSSE
+2420 KEILSNE

-2530 WITNNKKLTSL
+2530 WITNNKKLDSL
-2541 EEILLSQSEEL
+2541 EELLLSQSEEL

-2590 TDSIKSKL
+2590 TNSIKSKL

-2613 SDVNEKMFSIEREIG
+2613 SDLNEKMFSIEKEIG

-2633 EIKNLSDSLTDDFS
+2633 ETKNLSDSLTDDFS

-2658 ELVDSLRVASEES
+2658 ELVDNLRVTSEES
-2671 ASKFEDMNK
+2671 VSRFEDMNK

-2723 SVNNEIEKNKKLWL
+2723 SANNEIEKNKKLWL

-2767 PDLKRKMD
+2767 PDLKRKID

-2818 DVKKEIGEDFN
+2818 DVKKEIGEDFD

-2861 SLVNNNYELA
+2861 NLVNNNYELA

-2883 QKFDKK
+2883 QKFDKQ

-3101 SAFNNNNIIDLKK
+3101 SAFSNNNIIDLKK

-3131 INNKKISELEQ
+3131 VNNKKISELEQ
-3142 QIEKQTHL
+3142 QIERQANL
-3150 LSNIGENSDISKINE
+3150 LTNIGENSDITKINE

-3181 TFISNQ
+3181 NFISNK

-3195 EISAENL
+3195 EISTENL

-3227 IDFKID
+3227 TDFKID

-3261 VKIFEEN
+3261 VKMFEEN

-3308 SQKDANLNQKEKE
+3308 LQKDENLNQKEKE

>member
-1 MAKKRQNNSNYS
+1 MAKKRQNNNSYS
-13 TFSDELDLIFNK
+13 AFSDELDLIFNK

-76 PTYIPATVAQ
+76 PTYIPTTVAQ
-86 PVIQQDNALLNSQLN
+86 PIIQQDNALLNSQLN

-162 INEQRDLSYNFFD
+162 INEQKDLSYNFFD

-201 NNTEYLYNELTKV
+201 NNAEFLYNELTKV

-234 NNTINTTNFL
+234 NNAINTTNFL

-320 FNTLR
+320 F
-325 NELLY
+325 
-330 SNDNIL
+330 
-336 ENTEYKTA
+336 
-344 ELHNKLDDSF
+344 

-373 YKTTELHN
+373 YKTAELHN

-534 FKNELDLINKNSDN
+534 FKNELDLINKNSNN

-576 HDEIERLKELIINNS
+576 HNEIERLKELIINNS

-600 KKTLNNNQN
+600 KKIPNNNNQN
-609 YIEEVPWDEWEEV
+609 YIEDVPWDEWEEV

-770 LFMSVESRFDSFD
+770 LFMSVESRFASFE

-803 IENIFDSIEKHKKD
+803 IETIFNSIEKHKKD

-835 KEKILSNTKEISK
+835 KEKILINTKEISK
-848 MNLSSEHRDI
+848 MNLSTEHRDI

-929 TGESIAHMEK
+929 TGESIAHIEK

-996 ALYNETLEL
+996 SLYNETLEL

-1240 HLDPEHDEKF
+1240 HLEPEHDEKF
-1250 ARLFET
+1250 SRLFET

-1271 RDCIDAWKTN
+1271 RDCIEAWKTN

-1344 LSEEKQNLEN
+1344 LSEEKQNLDN

-1366 ISSTESEMLS
+1366 ISSTESDMLS

-1405 ELNENNQDLNQQIS
+1405 ELNENNQDLNHQIS

-1434 EIEDLKSRGG
+1434 EMEDLKSRGG

-1473 MHLHDEL
+1473 MQLHEEL
-1480 NKNIERSK
+1480 SKNIERSK

-1532 IEKIHTENKGF
+1532 IEKIYTENKGF
-1543 KDEIEASKEKLS
+1543 KDEIEANKEKLS

-1561 TSDIDKKIADQES
+1561 TSEIDKKIADQEH

-1674 NFESIKQNNKKIDLL
+1674 NFESIKQNNKKIDSL

-1700 LTLGEYTEGNLAGAY
+1700 LTLGEYTEGNLSGAY

-1750 EKLNEKLVA
+1750 EKLSEKLVA
-1759 LTSELDKKIADQESV
+1759 LTSEIDKKIADQEHV
-1774 IDSKIVLSE
+1774 IDSKIVSSE

-1816 DVEIAFANKIQSNK
+1816 DVEIAFANKIESNK

-1855 DIKKLFEYSEVSVDQ
+1855 DIQKLFENSEVSFDQ

-1875 ELIKQ
+1875 ESIKQ

-1906 EGNLADAYDF
+1906 EGNLADAYDL

-1938 KTIKNQIIIESSKNK
+1938 KTIKNQIIVESSKNK
-1953 KALNEKA
+1953 KALIEKA
-1960 SELKEILASSE
+1960 SELKEILAASE

-1983 EIQNII
+1983 EIKNII

-2025 INELSDGQNELVEE
+2025 INELSDGQNELVQE
-2039 IANLDSFTRLSL
+2039 ITNLDSFTRLSL

-2074 FQKMISEIDDLKVFS
+2074 FQKMISEIDDLKIFS
-2089 EVTNKEILKITNV
+2089 EITNKEILKITNV

-2109 LTSLEEL
+2109 LASLEEL

-2129 SSEEVWNISLDRI
+2129 SSEEVWNVSLDRI
-2142 QELFESEKI
+2142 QELFESEKT
-2151 IKEEIENI
+2151 IKEEIEKI
-2159 YTENKD
+2159 YIENKD

-2178 NKIDLINNDLL
+2178 NKIDLINNDIL
-2189 KGINASEE
+2189 KVINASEE
-2197 KVLAEIISSEEKL
+2197 KVLAEIIS
-2210 LAEINASEEKVMN
+2210 SEEKVMN

-2255 AFTENNAEEINKLKE
+2255 LFTENNAEEINKLKE

-2301 PLVEKVEQLRL
+2301 PLVKKVEQLRL

-2334 LTSLEEIL
+2334 LDSLEELL

-2370 FESEKTIKEE
+2370 FESEKNIKEE
-2380 IESFYVETNAI
+2380 IESIYSETNAI
-2391 HTKLT
+2391 HTKLA

-2413 SKEISAS
+2413 SKEIYSS
-2420 KEILSSE
+2420 KEILSNE

-2530 WITNNKKLTSL
+2530 WITNNKKLDSL
-2541 EEILLSQSEEL
+2541 EELLLSQSEEL

-2590 TDSIKSKL
+2590 TNSIKSKL

-2613 SDVNEKMFSIEREIG
+2613 SDLNEKMFSIEKEIG

-2633 EIKNLSDSLTDDFS
+2633 ETKNLSDSLTDDFS

-2658 ELVDSLRVASEES
+2658 ELVDNLRVTSEES
-2671 ASKFEDMNK
+2671 VSRFEDMNK

-2723 SVNNEIEKNKKLWL
+2723 SANNEIEKNKKLWL

-2767 PDLKRKMD
+2767 PDLKRKID

-2818 DVKKEIGEDFN
+2818 DVKKEIGEDFD

-2861 SLVNNNYELA
+2861 NLVNNNYELA

-2883 QKFDKK
+2883 QKFDKQ

-3101 SAFNNNNIIDLKK
+3101 SAFSNNNIIDLKK

-3131 INNKKISELEQ
+3131 VNNKKISELEQ
-3142 QIEKQTHL
+3142 QIERQANL
-3150 LSNIGENSDISKINE
+3150 LTNIGENSDITKINE

-3181 TFISNQ
+3181 NFISNK

-3195 EISAENL
+3195 EISTENL

-3227 IDFKID
+3227 TDFKID

-3261 VKIFEEN
+3261 VKMFEEN

-3308 SQKDANLNQKEKE
+3308 LQKDENLNQKEKE

>member
-1 MAKKRQNNSNYS
+1 MAKKRQNNNSYS
-13 TFSDELDLIFNK
+13 AFSDELDLIFNK

-76 PTYIPATVAQ
+76 PTYIPTTVAQ
-86 PVIQQDNALLNSQLN
+86 PIIQQDNALLNSQLN

-162 INEQRDLSYNFFD
+162 INEQKDLSYNFFD

-201 NNTEYLYNELTKV
+201 NNAEFLYNELTKV

-234 NNTINTTNFL
+234 NNAINTTNFL

-320 FNTLR
+320 F
-325 NELLY
+325 
-330 SNDNIL
+330 
-336 ENTEYKTA
+336 
-344 ELHNKLDDSF
+344 

-373 YKTTELHN
+373 YKTAELHN

-534 FKNELDLINKNSDN
+534 FKNELDLINKNSNN

-576 HDEIERLKELIINNS
+576 HNEIERLKELIINNS

-600 KKTLNNNQN
+600 KKIPNNNNQN
-609 YIEEVPWDEWEEV
+609 YIEDVPWDEWEEV

-770 LFMSVESRFDSFD
+770 LFMSVESRFASFE

-803 IENIFDSIEKHKKD
+803 IETIFNSIEKHKKD

-835 KEKILSNTKEISK
+835 KEKILINTKEISK
-848 MNLSSEHRDI
+848 MNLSTEHRDI

-929 TGESIAHMEK
+929 TGESIAHIEK

-996 ALYNETLEL
+996 SLYNETLEL

-1240 HLDPEHDEKF
+1240 HLEPEHDEKF
-1250 ARLFET
+1250 SRLFET

-1271 RDCIDAWKTN
+1271 RDCIEAWKTN

-1344 LSEEKQNLEN
+1344 LSEEKQNLDN

-1366 ISSTESEMLS
+1366 ISSTESDMVS

-1405 ELNENNQDLNQQIS
+1405 ELNENNQDLNHQIS

-1434 EIEDLKSRGG
+1434 EMEDLKSRGG

-1473 MHLHDEL
+1473 MQLHEEL
-1480 NKNIERSK
+1480 SKNIERSK

-1532 IEKIHTENKGF
+1532 IEKIYIENKSF
-1543 KDEIEASKEKLS
+1543 KNEIEDNKEKLS

-1561 TSDIDKKIADQES
+1561 TSEIDKKIADQEH

-1621 AFANKIESNKDEMLV
+1621 AFANKIQSNKDEMLV

-1651 TAISED
+1651 TTISED
-1657 IQKLFE
+1657 IKKLFE
-1663 NSEVSFDQMQE
+1663 YSEVSVDQMQE
-1674 NFESIKQNNKKIDLL
+1674 NFELIKQNNKKIDSL

-1700 LTLGEYTEGNLAGAY
+1700 LTLGEYTEGNLSGAY

-1759 LTSELDKKIADQESV
+1759 LTSELDKKITDQESV

-1843 PDHNEKFTAISE
+1843 PDHNEKFTTISE

-1906 EGNLADAYDF
+1906 EGNLADAYDL

-1938 KTIKNQIIIESSKNK
+1938 KTIKNQIIVESSKNK
-1953 KALNEKA
+1953 KALIEKA
-1960 SELKEILASSE
+1960 SELKEILAASE

-1983 EIQNII
+1983 EIKNII

-2025 INELSDGQNELVEE
+2025 INELSDGQNELVQE
-2039 IANLDSFTRLSL
+2039 ITNLDSFTRLSL

-2074 FQKMISEIDDLKVFS
+2074 FQKMISEIDDLKIFS
-2089 EVTNKEILKITNV
+2089 EITNKEILKITNV

-2109 LTSLEEL
+2109 LASLEEL

-2129 SSEEVWNISLDRI
+2129 SSEEVWNVSLDRI
-2142 QELFESEKI
+2142 QELFESEKT
-2151 IKEEIENI
+2151 IKEEIEKI
-2159 YTENKD
+2159 YIENKD

-2178 NKIDLINNDLL
+2178 NKIDLINNDIL
-2189 KGINASEE
+2189 KVINASEE
-2197 KVLAEIISSEEKL
+2197 KVLAEIIS
-2210 LAEINASEEKVMN
+2210 SEEKVMN

-2255 AFTENNAEEINKLKE
+2255 LFTENNAEEINKLKE

-2301 PLVEKVEQLRL
+2301 PLVKKVEQLRL

-2334 LTSLEEIL
+2334 LASLEEIL

-2391 HTKLT
+2391 HTKLA

-2413 SKEISAS
+2413 SKEIYSS
-2420 KEILSSE
+2420 KEILSNE

-2530 WITNNKKLTSL
+2530 WITNNKKLDSL
-2541 EEILLSQSEEL
+2541 EELLLSQSEEL

-2613 SDVNEKMFSIEREIG
+2613 SDLNEKMFSIEKEIG

-2633 EIKNLSDSLTDDFS
+2633 ETKNLSDSLTDDFS

-2658 ELVDSLRVASEES
+2658 ELVDNLRVTSEES
-2671 ASKFEDMNK
+2671 VSRFEDMNK

-2723 SVNNEIEKNKKLWL
+2723 SANNEIEKNKKLWL

-2767 PDLKRKMD
+2767 PDLKRKID

-2818 DVKKEIGEDFN
+2818 DVKKEIGEDFD

-2861 SLVNNNYELA
+2861 NLVNNNYELA

-2883 QKFDKK
+2883 QKFDKQ

-3101 SAFNNNNIIDLKK
+3101 SAFSNNNIIDLKK

-3131 INNKKISELEQ
+3131 VNNKKISELEQ
-3142 QIEKQTHL
+3142 QIERQANL
-3150 LSNIGENSDISKINE
+3150 LTNIGENSDITKINE

-3181 TFISNQ
+3181 NFISNK

-3195 EISAENL
+3195 EISTENL

-3227 IDFKID
+3227 TDFKID

-3261 VKIFEEN
+3261 VKMFEEN

-3308 SQKDANLNQKEKE
+3308 LQKDENLNQKEKE

>member
-1 MAKKRQNNSNYS
+1 MAKKRQNNNSYS
-13 TFSDELDLIFNK
+13 AFSDELDLIFNK

-76 PTYIPATVAQ
+76 PTYIPTTVAQ
-86 PVIQQDNALLNSQLN
+86 PIIQQDNALLNSQLN

-162 INEQRDLSYNFFD
+162 INEQKDLSYNFFD

-201 NNTEYLYNELTKV
+201 NNAEFLYNELTKV

-234 NNTINTTNFL
+234 NNAINTTNFL

-320 FNTLR
+320 F
-325 NELLY
+325 
-330 SNDNIL
+330 
-336 ENTEYKTA
+336 
-344 ELHNKLDDSF
+344 

-373 YKTTELHN
+373 YKTAELHN

-534 FKNELDLINKNSDN
+534 FKNELDLINKNSNN

-576 HDEIERLKELIINNS
+576 HNEIERLKELIINNS

-600 KKTLNNNQN
+600 KKIPNNNNQN
-609 YIEEVPWDEWEEV
+609 YIEDVPWDEWEEV

-770 LFMSVESRFDSFD
+770 LFMSVESRFASFE

-803 IENIFDSIEKHKKD
+803 IETIFNSIEKHKKD

-835 KEKILSNTKEISK
+835 KEKILINTKEISK
-848 MNLSSEHRDI
+848 MNLSTEHRDI

-929 TGESIAHMEK
+929 TGESIAHIEK

-996 ALYNETLEL
+996 SLYNETLEL

-1240 HLDPEHDEKF
+1240 HLEPEHDEKF
-1250 ARLFET
+1250 SRLFET

-1271 RDCIDAWKTN
+1271 RDCIEAWKTN

-1344 LSEEKQNLEN
+1344 LSEEKQNLDN

-1366 ISSTESEMLS
+1366 ISSTESDMLS

-1405 ELNENNQDLNQQIS
+1405 ELNENNQDLNHQIS

-1434 EIEDLKSRGG
+1434 EMEDLKSRGG

-1473 MHLHDEL
+1473 MQLHEEL
-1480 NKNIERSK
+1480 SKNIERSK

-1532 IEKIHTENKGF
+1532 IEKIYIENKSF
-1543 KDEIEASKEKLS
+1543 KNEIEDNKEKLS

-1561 TSDIDKKIADQES
+1561 TSEIDKKIADQEH

-1674 NFESIKQNNKKIDLL
+1674 NFESIKQNNKKIDSL

-1700 LTLGEYTEGNLAGAY
+1700 LTLGEYTEGNLSGAY

-1759 LTSELDKKIADQESV
+1759 LTSELDKKITDQESV

-1816 DVEIAFANKIQSNK
+1816 DVEIAFANKIESNK

-1855 DIKKLFEYSEVSVDQ
+1855 DIQKLFENSEVSFDQ

-1875 ELIKQ
+1875 ESIKQ

-1906 EGNLADAYDF
+1906 EGNLADAYDL

-1938 KTIKNQIIIESSKNK
+1938 KTIKNQIIVESSKNK
-1953 KALNEKA
+1953 KALIEKA
-1960 SELKEILASSE
+1960 SELKEILAASE

-1983 EIQNII
+1983 EIKNII

-2025 INELSDGQNELVEE
+2025 INELSDGQNELVQE
-2039 IANLDSFTRLSL
+2039 ITNLDSFTRLSL

-2074 FQKMISEIDDLKVFS
+2074 FQKMISEIDDLKIFS
-2089 EVTNKEILKITNV
+2089 EITNKEILKITNV

-2109 LTSLEEL
+2109 LASLEEL

-2129 SSEEVWNISLDRI
+2129 SSEEVWNVSLDRI
-2142 QELFESEKI
+2142 QELFESEKT
-2151 IKEEIENI
+2151 IKEEIEKI
-2159 YTENKD
+2159 YIENKD

-2178 NKIDLINNDLL
+2178 NKIDLINNDIL
-2189 KGINASEE
+2189 KVINASEE
-2197 KVLAEIISSEEKL
+2197 KVLAEIIS
-2210 LAEINASEEKVMN
+2210 SEEKVMN

-2255 AFTENNAEEINKLKE
+2255 LFTENNAEEINKLKE

-2301 PLVEKVEQLRL
+2301 PLVKKVEQLRL

-2334 LTSLEEIL
+2334 LASLEEIL

-2370 FESEKTIKEE
+2370 FESEKNIKEE
-2380 IESFYVETNAI
+2380 IESIYSETNAI
-2391 HTKLT
+2391 HTKLA

-2413 SKEISAS
+2413 SKEIYSS
-2420 KEILSSE
+2420 KEILSNE

-2530 WITNNKKLTSL
+2530 WITNNKKLASL

-2590 TDSIKSKL
+2590 TNSIKSKL

-2613 SDVNEKMFSIEREIG
+2613 SDLNEKMFSIEKEIG

-2633 EIKNLSDSLTDDFS
+2633 ETKNLSDSLTDDFS

-2658 ELVDSLRVASEES
+2658 ELVDNLRVTSEES
-2671 ASKFEDMNK
+2671 VSRFEDMNK

-2723 SVNNEIEKNKKLWL
+2723 SANNEIEKNKKLWL

-2767 PDLKRKMD
+2767 PDLKRKID

-2818 DVKKEIGEDFN
+2818 DVKKEIGEDFD

-2861 SLVNNNYELA
+2861 NLVNNNYELA

-2883 QKFDKK
+2883 QKFDKQ

-3101 SAFNNNNIIDLKK
+3101 SAFSNNNIIDLKK

-3131 INNKKISELEQ
+3131 VNNKKISELEQ
-3142 QIEKQTHL
+3142 QIERQANL
-3150 LSNIGENSDISKINE
+3150 LTNIGENSDITKINE

-3181 TFISNQ
+3181 NFISNK

-3195 EISAENL
+3195 EISTENL

-3227 IDFKID
+3227 TDFKID

-3261 VKIFEEN
+3261 VKMFEEN

-3308 SQKDANLNQKEKE
+3308 LQKDENLNQKEKE

>member
-1 MAKKRQNNSNYS
+1 MAKKRQNNNSYS
-13 TFSDELDLIFNK
+13 AFSDELDLIFNK

-76 PTYIPATVAQ
+76 PTYIPTTVAQ
-86 PVIQQDNALLNSQLN
+86 PIIQQDNALLNSQLN

-162 INEQRDLSYNFFD
+162 INEQKDLSYNFFD

-201 NNTEYLYNELTKV
+201 NNAEFLYNELTKV

-234 NNTINTTNFL
+234 NNAINTTNFL

-320 FNTLR
+320 F
-325 NELLY
+325 
-330 SNDNIL
+330 
-336 ENTEYKTA
+336 
-344 ELHNKLDDSF
+344 

-373 YKTTELHN
+373 YKTAELHN

-534 FKNELDLINKNSDN
+534 FKNELDLINKNSNN

-576 HDEIERLKELIINNS
+576 HNEIERLKELIINNS

-600 KKTLNNNQN
+600 KKIPNNNNQN
-609 YIEEVPWDEWEEV
+609 YIEDVPWDEWEEV

-770 LFMSVESRFDSFD
+770 LFMSVESRFASFE

-803 IENIFDSIEKHKKD
+803 IETIFNSIEKHKKD

-835 KEKILSNTKEISK
+835 KEKILINTKEISK
-848 MNLSSEHRDI
+848 MNLSTEHRDI

-929 TGESIAHMEK
+929 TGESIAHIEK

-996 ALYNETLEL
+996 SLYNETLEL

-1240 HLDPEHDEKF
+1240 HLEPEHDEKF
-1250 ARLFET
+1250 SRLFET

-1271 RDCIDAWKTN
+1271 RDCIEAWKTN

-1344 LSEEKQNLEN
+1344 LSEEKQNLDN

-1366 ISSTESEMLS
+1366 ISSTESDMLS

-1405 ELNENNQDLNQQIS
+1405 ELNENNQDLNHQIS

-1434 EIEDLKSRGG
+1434 EMEDLKSRGG

-1473 MHLHDEL
+1473 MQLHEEL
-1480 NKNIERSK
+1480 SKNIERSK

-1532 IEKIHTENKGF
+1532 IEKIYIENKSF
-1543 KDEIEASKEKLS
+1543 KNEIEDNKEKLS

-1561 TSDIDKKIADQES
+1561 TSEIDKKIADQEH

-1674 NFESIKQNNKKIDLL
+1674 NFESIKQNNKKIDSL

-1700 LTLGEYTEGNLAGAY
+1700 LTLGEYTEGNLSGAY
-1715 DLIHELHISENKIKE
+1715 DLIHELHTSENKIKE

-1759 LTSELDKKIADQESV
+1759 LTSELDKKITDQESV

-1816 DVEIAFANKIQSNK
+1816 DVEIAFANKIESNK

-1855 DIKKLFEYSEVSVDQ
+1855 DIQKLFENSEVSFDQ

-1875 ELIKQ
+1875 ESIKQ

-1891 LDKQGQDIL
+1891 LDKQGQQIL
-1900 ELGDYT
+1900 TLGEYT
-1906 EGNLADAYDF
+1906 EGNLSGAYDL

-1938 KTIKNQIIIESSKNK
+1938 KTIKNQIIVESSKNK
-1953 KALNEKA
+1953 KALIEKA
-1960 SELKEILASSE
+1960 SELKEILAASE

-1983 EIQNII
+1983 EIKNII

-2025 INELSDGQNELVEE
+2025 INELSDGQNELVQE
-2039 IANLDSFTRLSL
+2039 ITNLDSFTRLSL

-2074 FQKMISEIDDLKVFS
+2074 FQKMISEIDDLKIFS
-2089 EVTNKEILKITNV
+2089 EITNKEILKITNV

-2109 LTSLEEL
+2109 LASLEEL

-2129 SSEEVWNISLDRI
+2129 SSEEVWNVSLDRI
-2142 QELFESEKI
+2142 QELFESEKT
-2151 IKEEIENI
+2151 IKEEIEKI
-2159 YTENKD
+2159 YIENKD

-2178 NKIDLINNDLL
+2178 NKIDLINNDIL
-2189 KGINASEE
+2189 KVINASEE
-2197 KVLAEIISSEEKL
+2197 KVLAEIIS
-2210 LAEINASEEKVMN
+2210 SEEKVMN

-2255 AFTENNAEEINKLKE
+2255 LFTENNAEEINKLKE

-2301 PLVEKVEQLRL
+2301 PLVKKVEQLRL

-2334 LTSLEEIL
+2334 LASLEEIL

-2370 FESEKTIKEE
+2370 FESEKNIKEE
-2380 IESFYVETNAI
+2380 IESIYSETNAI
-2391 HTKLT
+2391 HTKLA

-2413 SKEISAS
+2413 SKEIYSS
-2420 KEILSSE
+2420 KEILSNE

-2530 WITNNKKLTSL
+2530 WITNNKKLDSL
-2541 EEILLSQSEEL
+2541 EELLLSQSEEL

-2590 TDSIKSKL
+2590 TNSIKSKL

-2613 SDVNEKMFSIEREIG
+2613 SDLNEKMFSIEKEIG

-2633 EIKNLSDSLTDDFS
+2633 ETKNLSDSLTDDFS

-2658 ELVDSLRVASEES
+2658 ELVDNLRVTSEES
-2671 ASKFEDMNK
+2671 VSRFEDMNK

-2723 SVNNEIEKNKKLWL
+2723 SANNEIEKNKKLWL

-2767 PDLKRKMD
+2767 PDLKRKID

-2818 DVKKEIGEDFN
+2818 DVKKEIGEDFD

-2861 SLVNNNYELA
+2861 NLVNNNYELA

-2883 QKFDKK
+2883 QKFDKQ

-3101 SAFNNNNIIDLKK
+3101 SAFSNNNIIDLKK

-3131 INNKKISELEQ
+3131 VNNKKISELEQ
-3142 QIEKQTHL
+3142 QIERQANL
-3150 LSNIGENSDISKINE
+3150 LTNIGENSDITKINE

-3181 TFISNQ
+3181 NFISNK

-3195 EISAENL
+3195 EISTENL

-3227 IDFKID
+3227 TDFKID

-3261 VKIFEEN
+3261 VKMFEEN

-3308 SQKDANLNQKEKE
+3308 LQKDENLNQKEKE

>member
-1 MAKKRQNNSNYS
+1 MAKKRQNNNSYS
-13 TFSDELDLIFNK
+13 AFSDELDLIFNK

-76 PTYIPATVAQ
+76 PTYIPTTVAQ
-86 PVIQQDNALLNSQLN
+86 PIIQQDNALLNSQLN

-162 INEQRDLSYNFFD
+162 INEQKDLSYNFFD

-201 NNTEYLYNELTKV
+201 NNAEFLYNELTKV

-234 NNTINTTNFL
+234 NNAINTTNFL

-320 FNTLR
+320 F
-325 NELLY
+325 
-330 SNDNIL
+330 
-336 ENTEYKTA
+336 
-344 ELHNKLDDSF
+344 

-373 YKTTELHN
+373 YKTAELHN

-534 FKNELDLINKNSDN
+534 FKNELDLINKNSNN

-576 HDEIERLKELIINNS
+576 HNEIERLKELIINNS

-600 KKTLNNNQN
+600 KKIPNNNNQN
-609 YIEEVPWDEWEEV
+609 YIEDVPWDEWEEV

-770 LFMSVESRFDSFD
+770 LFMSVESRFASFE

-803 IENIFDSIEKHKKD
+803 IETIFNSIEKHKKD

-835 KEKILSNTKEISK
+835 KEKILINTKEISK
-848 MNLSSEHRDI
+848 MNLSTEHRDI

-929 TGESIAHMEK
+929 TGESIAHIEK

-996 ALYNETLEL
+996 SLYNETLEL

-1240 HLDPEHDEKF
+1240 HLEPEHDEKF
-1250 ARLFET
+1250 SRLFET

-1271 RDCIDAWKTN
+1271 RDCIEAWKTN

-1344 LSEEKQNLEN
+1344 LSEEKQNLDN

-1366 ISSTESEMLS
+1366 ISSTESDMLS

-1405 ELNENNQDLNQQIS
+1405 ELNENNQDLNHQIS

-1434 EIEDLKSRGG
+1434 EMEDLKSRGG

-1473 MHLHDEL
+1473 MQLHEEL
-1480 NKNIERSK
+1480 SKNIERSK

-1532 IEKIHTENKGF
+1532 IEKIYIENKSF
-1543 KDEIEASKEKLS
+1543 KNEIEDNKEKLS

-1561 TSDIDKKIADQES
+1561 TSEIDKKIADQEH

-1674 NFESIKQNNKKIDLL
+1674 NFESIKQNNKKIDSL

-1700 LTLGEYTEGNLAGAY
+1700 LTLGEYTEGNLSGAY

-1759 LTSELDKKIADQESV
+1759 LTSELDKKITDQESV

-1816 DVEIAFANKIQSNK
+1816 DVEIAFANKIESNK

-1855 DIKKLFEYSEVSVDQ
+1855 DIQKLFENSEVSFDQ

-1875 ELIKQ
+1875 ESIKQ

-1891 LDKQGQDIL
+1891 LDKQGQQIL
-1900 ELGDYT
+1900 TLGEYT
-1906 EGNLADAYDF
+1906 EGNLSGAYDL
-1916 IHELHTSENK
+1916 IHELHISENK

-1938 KTIKNQIIIESSKNK
+1938 KTIKNQIIVESSKNK
-1953 KALNEKA
+1953 KALIEKA
-1960 SELKEILASSE
+1960 SELKEILAASE

-1983 EIQNII
+1983 EIKNII

-2025 INELSDGQNELVEE
+2025 INELSDGQNELVQE
-2039 IANLDSFTRLSL
+2039 ITNLDSFTRLSL

-2074 FQKMISEIDDLKVFS
+2074 FQKMISEIDDLKIFS
-2089 EVTNKEILKITNV
+2089 EITNKEILKITNV

-2109 LTSLEEL
+2109 LASLEEL

-2129 SSEEVWNISLDRI
+2129 SSEEVWNVSLDRI
-2142 QELFESEKI
+2142 QELFESEKT
-2151 IKEEIENI
+2151 IKEEIEKI
-2159 YTENKD
+2159 YIENKD

-2178 NKIDLINNDLL
+2178 NKIDLINNDIL
-2189 KGINASEE
+2189 KVINASEE
-2197 KVLAEIISSEEKL
+2197 KVLAEIIS
-2210 LAEINASEEKVMN
+2210 SEEKVMN

-2255 AFTENNAEEINKLKE
+2255 LFTENNAEEINKLKE

-2301 PLVEKVEQLRL
+2301 PLVKKVEQLRL

-2334 LTSLEEIL
+2334 LASLEEIL

-2391 HTKLT
+2391 HTKLA

-2413 SKEISAS
+2413 SKEIYSS
-2420 KEILSSE
+2420 KEILSNE

-2530 WITNNKKLTSL
+2530 WITNNKKLDSL
-2541 EEILLSQSEEL
+2541 EELLLSQSEEL

-2590 TDSIKSKL
+2590 TNSIKSKL

-2613 SDVNEKMFSIEREIG
+2613 SDLNEKMFSIEKEIG

-2633 EIKNLSDSLTDDFS
+2633 ETKNLSDSLTDDFS

-2658 ELVDSLRVASEES
+2658 ELVDNLRVTSEES
-2671 ASKFEDMNK
+2671 VSRFEDMNK

-2723 SVNNEIEKNKKLWL
+2723 SANNEIEKNKKLWL

-2767 PDLKRKMD
+2767 PDLKRKID

-2818 DVKKEIGEDFN
+2818 DVKKEIGEDFD

-2861 SLVNNNYELA
+2861 NLVNNNYELA

-2883 QKFDKK
+2883 QKFDKQ

-3101 SAFNNNNIIDLKK
+3101 SAFSNNNIIDLKK

-3131 INNKKISELEQ
+3131 VNNKKISELEQ
-3142 QIEKQTHL
+3142 QIERQANL
-3150 LSNIGENSDISKINE
+3150 LTNIGENSDITKINE

-3181 TFISNQ
+3181 NFISNK

-3195 EISAENL
+3195 EISTENL

-3227 IDFKID
+3227 TDFKID

-3261 VKIFEEN
+3261 VKMFEEN

-3308 SQKDANLNQKEKE
+3308 LQKDENLNQKEKE

>member
-1 MAKKRQNNSNYS
+1 MAKKRQNNNSYS
-13 TFSDELDLIFNK
+13 AFSDELDLIFNK

-76 PTYIPATVAQ
+76 PTYIPTTVAQ
-86 PVIQQDNALLNSQLN
+86 PIIQQDNALLNSQLN

-162 INEQRDLSYNFFD
+162 INEQKDLSYNFFD

-201 NNTEYLYNELTKV
+201 NNAEFLYNELTKV

-234 NNTINTTNFL
+234 NNAINTTNFL

-320 FNTLR
+320 F
-325 NELLY
+325 
-330 SNDNIL
+330 
-336 ENTEYKTA
+336 
-344 ELHNKLDDSF
+344 

-373 YKTTELHN
+373 YKTAELHN

-534 FKNELDLINKNSDN
+534 FKNELDLINKNSNN

-576 HDEIERLKELIINNS
+576 HNEIERLKELIINNS

-600 KKTLNNNQN
+600 KKIPNNNNQN
-609 YIEEVPWDEWEEV
+609 YIEDVPWDEWEEV

-770 LFMSVESRFDSFD
+770 LFMSVESRFASFE

-803 IENIFDSIEKHKKD
+803 IETIFNSIEKHKKD

-835 KEKILSNTKEISK
+835 KEKILINTKEISK
-848 MNLSSEHRDI
+848 MNLSTEHRDI

-929 TGESIAHMEK
+929 TGESIAHIEK

-996 ALYNETLEL
+996 SLYNETLEL

-1240 HLDPEHDEKF
+1240 HLEPEHDEKF
-1250 ARLFET
+1250 SRLFET

-1271 RDCIDAWKTN
+1271 RDCIEAWKTN

-1344 LSEEKQNLEN
+1344 LSEEKQNLDN

-1366 ISSTESEMLS
+1366 ISSTESDMVS

-1405 ELNENNQDLNQQIS
+1405 ELNENNQDLNHQIS

-1434 EIEDLKSRGG
+1434 EMEDLKSRGG

-1473 MHLHDEL
+1473 MQLHEEL
-1480 NKNIERSK
+1480 SKNIERSK

-1532 IEKIHTENKGF
+1532 IEKIYIENKSF
-1543 KDEIEASKEKLS
+1543 KNEIEDNKEKLS

-1561 TSDIDKKIADQES
+1561 TSEIDKKIADQEH

-1651 TAISED
+1651 TTISED
-1657 IQKLFE
+1657 IKKLFE
-1663 NSEVSFDQMQE
+1663 YSEVSVDQMQE
-1674 NFESIKQNNKKIDLL
+1674 NFELIKQNNKKIDSL

-1700 LTLGEYTEGNLAGAY
+1700 LTLGEYTEGNLSGAY

-1759 LTSELDKKIADQESV
+1759 LTSELDKKITDQESV

-1816 DVEIAFANKIQSNK
+1816 DVEIAFANKIESNK

-1843 PDHNEKFTAISE
+1843 PDHNEKFTTISE

-1906 EGNLADAYDF
+1906 EGNLADAYDL

-1938 KTIKNQIIIESSKNK
+1938 KTIKNQIIVESSKNK
-1953 KALNEKA
+1953 KALIEKA
-1960 SELKEILASSE
+1960 SELKEILAASE

-1983 EIQNII
+1983 EIKNII

-2025 INELSDGQNELVEE
+2025 INELSDGQNELVQE
-2039 IANLDSFTRLSL
+2039 ITNLDSFTRLSL

-2074 FQKMISEIDDLKVFS
+2074 FQKMISEIDDLKIFS
-2089 EVTNKEILKITNV
+2089 EITNKEILKITNV

-2109 LTSLEEL
+2109 LASLEEL

-2129 SSEEVWNISLDRI
+2129 SSEEVWNVSLDRI
-2142 QELFESEKI
+2142 QELFESEKT
-2151 IKEEIENI
+2151 IKEEIEKI
-2159 YTENKD
+2159 YIENKD

-2178 NKIDLINNDLL
+2178 NKIDLINNDIL
-2189 KGINASEE
+2189 KVINASEE
-2197 KVLAEIISSEEKL
+2197 KVLAEIIS
-2210 LAEINASEEKVMN
+2210 SEEKVMN

-2255 AFTENNAEEINKLKE
+2255 LFTENNAEEINKLKE

-2301 PLVEKVEQLRL
+2301 PLVKKVEQLRL

-2334 LTSLEEIL
+2334 LASLEEIL

-2391 HTKLT
+2391 HTKLA

-2413 SKEISAS
+2413 SKEIYSS
-2420 KEILSSE
+2420 KEILSNE

-2530 WITNNKKLTSL
+2530 WITNNKKLDSL
-2541 EEILLSQSEEL
+2541 EELLLSQSEEL

-2613 SDVNEKMFSIEREIG
+2613 SDLNEKMFSIEKEIG

-2633 EIKNLSDSLTDDFS
+2633 ETKNLSDSLTDDFS

-2658 ELVDSLRVASEES
+2658 ELVDNLRVTSEES
-2671 ASKFEDMNK
+2671 VSRFEDMNK

-2723 SVNNEIEKNKKLWL
+2723 SANNEIEKNKKLWL

-2767 PDLKRKMD
+2767 PDLKRKID

-2818 DVKKEIGEDFN
+2818 DVKKEIGEDFD

-2861 SLVNNNYELA
+2861 NLVNNNYELA

-2883 QKFDKK
+2883 QKFDKQ

-3101 SAFNNNNIIDLKK
+3101 SAFSNNNIIDLKK

-3131 INNKKISELEQ
+3131 VNNKKISELEQ
-3142 QIEKQTHL
+3142 QIERQANL
-3150 LSNIGENSDISKINE
+3150 LTNIGENSDITKINE

-3181 TFISNQ
+3181 NFISNK

-3195 EISAENL
+3195 EISTENL

-3227 IDFKID
+3227 TDFKID

-3261 VKIFEEN
+3261 VKMFEEN

-3308 SQKDANLNQKEKE
+3308 LQKDENLNQKEKE

>member
-1 MAKKRQNNSNYS
+1 MAKKRQNNNSYS
-13 TFSDELDLIFNK
+13 AFSDELDLIFNK

-76 PTYIPATVAQ
+76 PTYIPTTVAQ
-86 PVIQQDNALLNSQLN
+86 PIIQQDNALLNSQLN

-162 INEQRDLSYNFFD
+162 INEQKDLSYNFFD

-201 NNTEYLYNELTKV
+201 NNAEFLYNELTKV

-234 NNTINTTNFL
+234 NNAINTTNFL

-320 FNTLR
+320 F
-325 NELLY
+325 
-330 SNDNIL
+330 
-336 ENTEYKTA
+336 
-344 ELHNKLDDSF
+344 

-373 YKTTELHN
+373 YKTAELHN

-534 FKNELDLINKNSDN
+534 FKNELDLINKNSNN

-576 HDEIERLKELIINNS
+576 HNEIERLKELIINNS

-600 KKTLNNNQN
+600 KKIPNNNNQN
-609 YIEEVPWDEWEEV
+609 YIEDVPWDEWEEV

-770 LFMSVESRFDSFD
+770 LFMSVESRFASFE

-803 IENIFDSIEKHKKD
+803 IETIFNSIEKHKKD

-835 KEKILSNTKEISK
+835 KEKILINTKEISK
-848 MNLSSEHRDI
+848 MNLSTEHRDI

-929 TGESIAHMEK
+929 TGESIAHIEK

-996 ALYNETLEL
+996 SLYNETLEL

-1240 HLDPEHDEKF
+1240 HLEPEHDEKF
-1250 ARLFET
+1250 SRLFET

-1271 RDCIDAWKTN
+1271 RDCIEAWKTN

-1344 LSEEKQNLEN
+1344 LSEEKQNLDN

-1366 ISSTESEMLS
+1366 ISSTESDMLS

-1405 ELNENNQDLNQQIS
+1405 ELNENNQDLNHQIS

-1434 EIEDLKSRGG
+1434 EMEDLKSRGG

-1473 MHLHDEL
+1473 MQLHEEL
-1480 NKNIERSK
+1480 SKNIERSK

-1532 IEKIHTENKGF
+1532 IEKIYIENKSF
-1543 KDEIEASKEKLS
+1543 KNEIEDNKEKLS

-1561 TSDIDKKIADQES
+1561 TSEIDKKIADQEH

-1674 NFESIKQNNKKIDLL
+1674 NFESIKQNNKKIDSL

-1700 LTLGEYTEGNLAGAY
+1700 LTLGEYTEGNLSGAY

-1759 LTSELDKKIADQESV
+1759 LTSELDKKITDQESV
-1774 IDSKIVLSE
+1774 IDSKIVSSE

-1816 DVEIAFANKIQSNK
+1816 DVEIAFANKIESNK

-1906 EGNLADAYDF
+1906 EGNLADAYDL

-1938 KTIKNQIIIESSKNK
+1938 KTIKNQIIVESSKNK
-1953 KALNEKA
+1953 KALIEKA
-1960 SELKEILASSE
+1960 SELKEILAASE

-1983 EIQNII
+1983 EIKNII

-2025 INELSDGQNELVEE
+2025 INELSDGQNELVQE
-2039 IANLDSFTRLSL
+2039 ITNLDSFTRLSL

-2074 FQKMISEIDDLKVFS
+2074 FQKMISEIDDLKIFS
-2089 EVTNKEILKITNV
+2089 EITNKEILKITNV

-2109 LTSLEEL
+2109 LASLEEL

-2129 SSEEVWNISLDRI
+2129 SSEEVWNVSLDRI
-2142 QELFESEKI
+2142 QELFESEKT
-2151 IKEEIENI
+2151 IKEEIEKI
-2159 YTENKD
+2159 YIENKD

-2178 NKIDLINNDLL
+2178 NKIDLINNDIL
-2189 KGINASEE
+2189 KVINASEE
-2197 KVLAEIISSEEKL
+2197 KVLAEIIS
-2210 LAEINASEEKVMN
+2210 SEEKVMN

-2255 AFTENNAEEINKLKE
+2255 LFTENNAEEINKLKE

-2301 PLVEKVEQLRL
+2301 PLVKKVEQLRL

-2334 LTSLEEIL
+2334 LASLEEIL

-2391 HTKLT
+2391 HTKLA

-2413 SKEISAS
+2413 SKEIYSS
-2420 KEILSSE
+2420 KEILSNE

-2530 WITNNKKLTSL
+2530 WITNNKKLDSL
-2541 EEILLSQSEEL
+2541 EELLLSQSEEL

-2590 TDSIKSKL
+2590 TNSIKSKL

-2613 SDVNEKMFSIEREIG
+2613 SDLNEKMFSIEKEIG

-2633 EIKNLSDSLTDDFS
+2633 ETKNLSDSLTDDFS

-2658 ELVDSLRVASEES
+2658 ELVDNLRVTSEES
-2671 ASKFEDMNK
+2671 VSRFEDMNK

-2723 SVNNEIEKNKKLWL
+2723 SANNEIEKNKKLWL

-2767 PDLKRKMD
+2767 PDLKRKID

-2818 DVKKEIGEDFN
+2818 DVKKEIGEDFD

-2861 SLVNNNYELA
+2861 NLVNNNYELA

-2883 QKFDKK
+2883 QKFDKQ

-3101 SAFNNNNIIDLKK
+3101 SAFSNNNIIDLKK

-3131 INNKKISELEQ
+3131 VNNKKISELEQ
-3142 QIEKQTHL
+3142 QIERQANL
-3150 LSNIGENSDISKINE
+3150 LTNIGENSDITKINE

-3181 TFISNQ
+3181 NFISNK

-3195 EISAENL
+3195 EISTENL

-3227 IDFKID
+3227 TDFKID

-3261 VKIFEEN
+3261 VKMFEEN

-3308 SQKDANLNQKEKE
+3308 LQKDENLNQKEKE

>member
-1 MAKKRQNNSNYS
+1 MAKKRQNNNSYS
-13 TFSDELDLIFNK
+13 AFSDELDLIFNK

-76 PTYIPATVAQ
+76 PTYIPTTVAQ
-86 PVIQQDNALLNSQLN
+86 PIIQQDNALLNSQLN

-162 INEQRDLSYNFFD
+162 INEQKDLSYNFFD

-201 NNTEYLYNELTKV
+201 NNAEFLYNELTKV

-234 NNTINTTNFL
+234 NNAINTTNFL

-320 FNTLR
+320 F
-325 NELLY
+325 
-330 SNDNIL
+330 
-336 ENTEYKTA
+336 
-344 ELHNKLDDSF
+344 

-373 YKTTELHN
+373 YKTAELHN

-534 FKNELDLINKNSDN
+534 FKNELDLINKNSNN

-576 HDEIERLKELIINNS
+576 HNEIERLKELIINNS

-600 KKTLNNNQN
+600 KKIPNNNNQN
-609 YIEEVPWDEWEEV
+609 YIEDVPWDEWEEV

-770 LFMSVESRFDSFD
+770 LFMSVESRFASFE

-803 IENIFDSIEKHKKD
+803 IETIFNSIEKHKKD

-835 KEKILSNTKEISK
+835 KEKILINTKEISK
-848 MNLSSEHRDI
+848 MNLSTEHRDI

-929 TGESIAHMEK
+929 TGESIAHIEK

-996 ALYNETLEL
+996 SLYNETLEL

-1240 HLDPEHDEKF
+1240 HLEPEHDEKF
-1250 ARLFET
+1250 SRLFET

-1271 RDCIDAWKTN
+1271 RDCIEAWKTN

-1344 LSEEKQNLEN
+1344 LSEEKQNLDN

-1366 ISSTESEMLS
+1366 ISSTESDMLS

-1405 ELNENNQDLNQQIS
+1405 ELNENNQDLNHQIS

-1434 EIEDLKSRGG
+1434 EMEDLKSRGG

-1473 MHLHDEL
+1473 MQLHEEL
-1480 NKNIERSK
+1480 SKNIERSK

-1532 IEKIHTENKGF
+1532 IEKIYTENKGF
-1543 KDEIEASKEKLS
+1543 KDEIEANKEKLS

-1561 TSDIDKKIADQES
+1561 TSEIDKKIADQEH

-1651 TAISED
+1651 TTISED
-1657 IQKLFE
+1657 IKKLFE
-1663 NSEVSFDQMQE
+1663 YSEVSVDQMQE
-1674 NFESIKQNNKKIDLL
+1674 NFELIKQNNKKIDSL

-1700 LTLGEYTEGNLAGAY
+1700 LTLGEYTEGNLSGAY

-1750 EKLNEKLVA
+1750 EKLSEKLVA
-1759 LTSELDKKIADQESV
+1759 LTSEIDKKIADQEHV
-1774 IDSKIVLSE
+1774 IDSKIVSSE

-1816 DVEIAFANKIQSNK
+1816 DVEIAFANKIESNK

-1843 PDHNEKFTAISE
+1843 PDHNEKFTTISE

-1891 LDKQGQDIL
+1891 LDKQGQQIL
-1900 ELGDYT
+1900 TLGEYT
-1906 EGNLADAYDF
+1906 EGNLSGAYDL
-1916 IHELHTSENK
+1916 IHELHISENK

-1938 KTIKNQIIIESSKNK
+1938 KTIKNQIIVESSKNK
-1953 KALNEKA
+1953 KALIEKA
-1960 SELKEILASSE
+1960 SELKEILAASE

-1983 EIQNII
+1983 EIKNII

-2025 INELSDGQNELVEE
+2025 INELSDGQNELVQE
-2039 IANLDSFTRLSL
+2039 ITNLDSFTRLSL

-2074 FQKMISEIDDLKVFS
+2074 FQKMISEIDDLKIFS
-2089 EVTNKEILKITNV
+2089 EITNKEILKITNV

-2109 LTSLEEL
+2109 LASLEEL

-2129 SSEEVWNISLDRI
+2129 SSEEVWNVSLDRI
-2142 QELFESEKI
+2142 QELFESEKT
-2151 IKEEIENI
+2151 IKEEIEKI
-2159 YTENKD
+2159 YIENKD

-2178 NKIDLINNDLL
+2178 NKIDLINNDIL
-2189 KGINASEE
+2189 KVINASEE
-2197 KVLAEIISSEEKL
+2197 KVLAEIIS
-2210 LAEINASEEKVMN
+2210 SEEKVMN

-2255 AFTENNAEEINKLKE
+2255 LFTENNAEEINKLKE

-2301 PLVEKVEQLRL
+2301 PLVKKVEQLRL

-2334 LTSLEEIL
+2334 LASLEEIL

-2391 HTKLT
+2391 HTKLA

-2413 SKEISAS
+2413 SKEIYSS
-2420 KEILSSE
+2420 KEILSNE

-2530 WITNNKKLTSL
+2530 WITNNKKLDSL
-2541 EEILLSQSEEL
+2541 EELLLSQSEEL

-2590 TDSIKSKL
+2590 TNSIKSKL

-2613 SDVNEKMFSIEREIG
+2613 SDLNEKMFSIEKEIG

-2633 EIKNLSDSLTDDFS
+2633 ETKNLSDSLTDDFS

-2658 ELVDSLRVASEES
+2658 ELVDNLRVTSEES
-2671 ASKFEDMNK
+2671 VSRFEDMNK

-2723 SVNNEIEKNKKLWL
+2723 SANNEIEKNKKLWL

-2767 PDLKRKMD
+2767 PDLKRKID

-2818 DVKKEIGEDFN
+2818 DVKKEIGEDFD

-2861 SLVNNNYELA
+2861 NLVNNNYELA

-2883 QKFDKK
+2883 QKFDKQ

-3101 SAFNNNNIIDLKK
+3101 SAFSNNNIIDLKK

-3131 INNKKISELEQ
+3131 VNNKKISELEQ
-3142 QIEKQTHL
+3142 QIERQANL
-3150 LSNIGENSDISKINE
+3150 LTNIGENSDITKINE

-3181 TFISNQ
+3181 NFISNK

-3195 EISAENL
+3195 EISTENL

-3227 IDFKID
+3227 TDFKID

-3261 VKIFEEN
+3261 VKMFEEN

-3308 SQKDANLNQKEKE
+3308 LQKDENLNQKEKE

>member
-1 MAKKRQNNSNYS
+1 MAKKRQNNNSYS
-13 TFSDELDLIFNK
+13 AFSDELDLIFNK

-76 PTYIPATVAQ
+76 PTYIPTTVAQ
-86 PVIQQDNALLNSQLN
+86 PIIQQDNALLNSQLN

-162 INEQRDLSYNFFD
+162 INEQKDLSYNFFD

-201 NNTEYLYNELTKV
+201 NNAEFLYNELTKV

-234 NNTINTTNFL
+234 NNAINTTNFL

-320 FNTLR
+320 F
-325 NELLY
+325 
-330 SNDNIL
+330 
-336 ENTEYKTA
+336 
-344 ELHNKLDDSF
+344 

-373 YKTTELHN
+373 YKTAELHN

-534 FKNELDLINKNSDN
+534 FKNELDLINKNSNN

-576 HDEIERLKELIINNS
+576 HNEIERLKELIINNS

-600 KKTLNNNQN
+600 KKIPNNNNQN
-609 YIEEVPWDEWEEV
+609 YIEDVPWDEWEEV

-770 LFMSVESRFDSFD
+770 LFMSVESRFASFE

-803 IENIFDSIEKHKKD
+803 IETIFNSIEKHKKD

-835 KEKILSNTKEISK
+835 KEKILINTKEISK
-848 MNLSSEHRDI
+848 MNLSTEHRDI

-929 TGESIAHMEK
+929 TGESIAHIEK

-996 ALYNETLEL
+996 SLYNETLEL

-1240 HLDPEHDEKF
+1240 HLEPEHDEKF
-1250 ARLFET
+1250 SRLFET

-1271 RDCIDAWKTN
+1271 RDCIEAWKTN

-1344 LSEEKQNLEN
+1344 LSEEKQNLDN

-1366 ISSTESEMLS
+1366 ISSTESDMVS

-1405 ELNENNQDLNQQIS
+1405 ELNENNQDLNHQIS

-1434 EIEDLKSRGG
+1434 EMEDLKSRGG

-1473 MHLHDEL
+1473 MQLHEEL
-1480 NKNIERSK
+1480 SKNIERSK

-1532 IEKIHTENKGF
+1532 IEKIYIENKSF
-1543 KDEIEASKEKLS
+1543 KNEIEDNKEKLS

-1561 TSDIDKKIADQES
+1561 TSEIDKKIADQEH

-1657 IQKLFE
+1657 IKKLFE
-1663 NSEVSFDQMQE
+1663 YSEVSVDQMQE
-1674 NFESIKQNNKKIDLL
+1674 NFELIKQNNKKIDSL

-1700 LTLGEYTEGNLAGAY
+1700 LTLGEYTEGNLSGAY

-1759 LTSELDKKIADQESV
+1759 LTSELDKKITDQESV

-1816 DVEIAFANKIQSNK
+1816 DVEIAFANKIESNK

-1906 EGNLADAYDF
+1906 EGNLADAYDL

-1938 KTIKNQIIIESSKNK
+1938 KTIKNQIIVESSKNK
-1953 KALNEKA
+1953 KALIEKA
-1960 SELKEILASSE
+1960 SELKEILAASE

-1983 EIQNII
+1983 EIKNII

-2025 INELSDGQNELVEE
+2025 INELSDGQNELVQE
-2039 IANLDSFTRLSL
+2039 ITNLDSFTRLSL

-2074 FQKMISEIDDLKVFS
+2074 FQKMISEIDDLKIFS
-2089 EVTNKEILKITNV
+2089 EITNKEILKITNV

-2109 LTSLEEL
+2109 LASLEEL

-2129 SSEEVWNISLDRI
+2129 SSEEVWNVSLDRI
-2142 QELFESEKI
+2142 QELFESEKT
-2151 IKEEIENI
+2151 IKEEIEKI
-2159 YTENKD
+2159 YIENKD

-2178 NKIDLINNDLL
+2178 NKIDLINNDIL
-2189 KGINASEE
+2189 KVINASEE
-2197 KVLAEIISSEEKL
+2197 KVLAEIISSEEKV
-2210 LAEINASEEKVMN
+2210 LAEIISSEEKVMN

-2255 AFTENNAEEINKLKE
+2255 LFTENNAEEINKLKE

-2334 LTSLEEIL
+2334 LDSLEELL

-2391 HTKLT
+2391 HTKLA

-2413 SKEISAS
+2413 SKEIYSS
-2420 KEILSSE
+2420 KEILSNE

-2530 WITNNKKLTSL
+2530 WITNNKKLDSL
-2541 EEILLSQSEEL
+2541 EELLLSQSEEL

-2590 TDSIKSKL
+2590 TNSIKSKL

-2613 SDVNEKMFSIEREIG
+2613 SDLNEKMFSIEKEIG

-2633 EIKNLSDSLTDDFS
+2633 ETKNLSDSLTDDFS

-2658 ELVDSLRVASEES
+2658 ELVDNLRVTSEES
-2671 ASKFEDMNK
+2671 VSRFEDMNK

-2723 SVNNEIEKNKKLWL
+2723 SANNEIEKNKKLWL

-2767 PDLKRKMD
+2767 PDLKRKID

-2818 DVKKEIGEDFN
+2818 DVKKEIGEDFD

-2861 SLVNNNYELA
+2861 NLVNNNYELA

-2883 QKFDKK
+2883 QKFDKQ

-3101 SAFNNNNIIDLKK
+3101 SAFSNNNIIDLKK

-3131 INNKKISELEQ
+3131 VNNKKISELEQ
-3142 QIEKQTHL
+3142 QIERQANL
-3150 LSNIGENSDISKINE
+3150 LTNIGENSDITKINE

-3181 TFISNQ
+3181 NFISNK

-3195 EISAENL
+3195 EISTENL

-3227 IDFKID
+3227 TDFKID

-3261 VKIFEEN
+3261 VKMFEEN

-3308 SQKDANLNQKEKE
+3308 LQKDENLNQKEKE

>member
-1 MAKKRQNNSNYS
+1 MAKKRQNNNSYS
-13 TFSDELDLIFNK
+13 AFSDELDLIFNK

-76 PTYIPATVAQ
+76 PTYIPTTVAQ
-86 PVIQQDNALLNSQLN
+86 PIIQQDNALLNSQLN

-162 INEQRDLSYNFFD
+162 INEQKDLSYNFFD

-201 NNTEYLYNELTKV
+201 NNAEFLYNELTKV

-234 NNTINTTNFL
+234 NNAINTTNFL

-320 FNTLR
+320 F
-325 NELLY
+325 
-330 SNDNIL
+330 
-336 ENTEYKTA
+336 
-344 ELHNKLDDSF
+344 

-373 YKTTELHN
+373 YKTAELHN

-534 FKNELDLINKNSDN
+534 FKNELDLINKNSNN

-576 HDEIERLKELIINNS
+576 HNEIERLKELIINNS

-600 KKTLNNNQN
+600 KKIPNNNNQN
-609 YIEEVPWDEWEEV
+609 YIEDVPWDEWEEV

-770 LFMSVESRFDSFD
+770 LFMSVESRFASFE

-803 IENIFDSIEKHKKD
+803 IETIFNSIEKHKKD

-835 KEKILSNTKEISK
+835 KEKILINTKEISK
-848 MNLSSEHRDI
+848 MNLSTEHRDI

-929 TGESIAHMEK
+929 TGESIAHIEK

-996 ALYNETLEL
+996 SLYNETLEL

-1240 HLDPEHDEKF
+1240 HLEPEHDEKF
-1250 ARLFET
+1250 SRLFET

-1271 RDCIDAWKTN
+1271 RDCIEAWKTN

-1344 LSEEKQNLEN
+1344 LSEEKQNLDN

-1366 ISSTESEMLS
+1366 ISSTESDMLS

-1405 ELNENNQDLNQQIS
+1405 ELNENNQDLNHQIS

-1434 EIEDLKSRGG
+1434 EMEDLKSRGG

-1473 MHLHDEL
+1473 MQLHEEL
-1480 NKNIERSK
+1480 SKNIERSK

-1532 IEKIHTENKGF
+1532 IEKIYIENKSF
-1543 KDEIEASKEKLS
+1543 KNEIEDNKEKLS

-1561 TSDIDKKIADQES
+1561 TSEIDKKIADQEH

-1674 NFESIKQNNKKIDLL
+1674 NFESIKQNNKKIDSL

-1700 LTLGEYTEGNLAGAY
+1700 LTLGEYTEGNLSGAY

-1759 LTSELDKKIADQESV
+1759 LTSELDKKITDQESV

-1816 DVEIAFANKIQSNK
+1816 DVEIAFANKIESNK

-1855 DIKKLFEYSEVSVDQ
+1855 DIQKLFENSEVSFDQ

-1875 ELIKQ
+1875 ESIKQ

-1891 LDKQGQDIL
+1891 LDKQGQDII

-1906 EGNLADAYDF
+1906 EGNLADAYDL

-1938 KTIKNQIIIESSKNK
+1938 KTIKNQIIVESSKNK
-1953 KALNEKA
+1953 KALIEKA
-1960 SELKEILASSE
+1960 SELKEILAASE

-1983 EIQNII
+1983 EIKNII

-2025 INELSDGQNELVEE
+2025 INELSDGQNELVQE
-2039 IANLDSFTRLSL
+2039 ITNLDSFTRLSL

-2074 FQKMISEIDDLKVFS
+2074 FQKMISEIDDLKIFS
-2089 EVTNKEILKITNV
+2089 EITNKEILKITNV

-2109 LTSLEEL
+2109 LASLEEL

-2129 SSEEVWNISLDRI
+2129 SSEEVWNVSLDRI
-2142 QELFESEKI
+2142 QELFESEKT
-2151 IKEEIENI
+2151 IKEEIEKI
-2159 YTENKD
+2159 YIENKD

-2178 NKIDLINNDLL
+2178 NKIDLINNDIL
-2189 KGINASEE
+2189 KVINASEE
-2197 KVLAEIISSEEKL
+2197 KVLAEIIS
-2210 LAEINASEEKVMN
+2210 SEEKVMN

-2255 AFTENNAEEINKLKE
+2255 LFTENNAEEINKLKE

-2301 PLVEKVEQLRL
+2301 PLVKKVEQLRL

-2334 LTSLEEIL
+2334 LASLEEIL

-2370 FESEKTIKEE
+2370 FESEKNIKEE
-2380 IESFYVETNAI
+2380 IESIYSETNAI
-2391 HTKLT
+2391 HTKLA

-2413 SKEISAS
+2413 SKEIYSS
-2420 KEILSSE
+2420 KEILSNE

-2530 WITNNKKLTSL
+2530 WITNNKKLASL

-2590 TDSIKSKL
+2590 TNSIKSKL

-2613 SDVNEKMFSIEREIG
+2613 SDLNEKMFSIEKEIG

-2633 EIKNLSDSLTDDFS
+2633 ETKNLSDSLTDDFS

-2658 ELVDSLRVASEES
+2658 ELVDNLRVTSEES
-2671 ASKFEDMNK
+2671 VSRFEDMNK

-2723 SVNNEIEKNKKLWL
+2723 SANNEIEKNKKLWL

-2767 PDLKRKMD
+2767 PDLKRKID

-2818 DVKKEIGEDFN
+2818 DVKKEIGEDFD

-2861 SLVNNNYELA
+2861 NLVNNNYELA

-2883 QKFDKK
+2883 QKFDKQ

-3101 SAFNNNNIIDLKK
+3101 SAFSNNNIIDLKK

-3131 INNKKISELEQ
+3131 VNNKKISELEQ
-3142 QIEKQTHL
+3142 QIERQANL
-3150 LSNIGENSDISKINE
+3150 LTNIGENSDITKINE

-3181 TFISNQ
+3181 NFISNK

-3195 EISAENL
+3195 EISTENL

-3227 IDFKID
+3227 TDFKID

-3261 VKIFEEN
+3261 VKMFEEN

-3308 SQKDANLNQKEKE
+3308 LQKDENLNQKEKE

>member
-1 MAKKRQNNSNYS
+1 MAKKRQNNNSYS
-13 TFSDELDLIFNK
+13 AFSDELDLIFNK

-76 PTYIPATVAQ
+76 PTYIPTTVAQ
-86 PVIQQDNALLNSQLN
+86 PIIQQDNALLNSQLN

-162 INEQRDLSYNFFD
+162 INEQKDLSYNFFD

-201 NNTEYLYNELTKV
+201 NNAEFLYNELTKV

-234 NNTINTTNFL
+234 NNAINTTNFL

-307 YKTAELHNKLDDS
+307 YKTA
-320 FNTLR
+320 
-325 NELLY
+325 
-330 SNDNIL
+330 
-336 ENTEYKTA
+336 
-344 ELHNKLDDSF
+344 
-354 HTLRDELLYSNDN
+354 
-367 ILENTE
+367 
-373 YKTTELHN
+373 ELHN

-534 FKNELDLINKNSDN
+534 FKNELDLINKNSNN

-576 HDEIERLKELIINNS
+576 HNEIERLKELIINNS

-600 KKTLNNNQN
+600 KKIPNNNNQN
-609 YIEEVPWDEWEEV
+609 YIEDVPWDEWEEV

-770 LFMSVESRFDSFD
+770 LFMSVESRFASFE

-803 IENIFDSIEKHKKD
+803 IETIFNSIEKHKKD

-835 KEKILSNTKEISK
+835 KEKILINTKEISK
-848 MNLSSEHRDI
+848 MNLSTEHRDI

-929 TGESIAHMEK
+929 TGESIAHIEK

-996 ALYNETLEL
+996 SLYNETLEL

-1240 HLDPEHDEKF
+1240 HLEPEHDEKF
-1250 ARLFET
+1250 SRLFET

-1271 RDCIDAWKTN
+1271 RDCIEAWKTN

-1344 LSEEKQNLEN
+1344 LSEEKQNLDN

-1366 ISSTESEMLS
+1366 ISSTESDMLS

-1405 ELNENNQDLNQQIS
+1405 ELNENNQDLNHQIS

-1434 EIEDLKSRGG
+1434 EMEDLKSRGG

-1473 MHLHDEL
+1473 MQLHEEL
-1480 NKNIERSK
+1480 SKNIERSK

-1532 IEKIHTENKGF
+1532 IEKIYIENKSF
-1543 KDEIEASKEKLS
+1543 KNEIEDNKEKLS

-1561 TSDIDKKIADQES
+1561 TSEIDKKIADQEH

-1674 NFESIKQNNKKIDLL
+1674 NFESIKQNNKKIDSL

-1700 LTLGEYTEGNLAGAY
+1700 LTLGEYTEGNLSGAY

-1759 LTSELDKKIADQESV
+1759 LTSELDKKITDQESV

-1816 DVEIAFANKIQSNK
+1816 DVEIAFANKIESNK

-1843 PDHNEKFTAISE
+1843 PDHNEKFTTISE

-1906 EGNLADAYDF
+1906 EGNLADAYDL

-1938 KTIKNQIIIESSKNK
+1938 KTIKNQIIVESSKNK
-1953 KALNEKA
+1953 KALIEKA
-1960 SELKEILASSE
+1960 SELKEILAASE

-1983 EIQNII
+1983 EIKNII

-2025 INELSDGQNELVEE
+2025 INELSDGQNELVQE
-2039 IANLDSFTRLSL
+2039 ITNLDSFTRLSL

-2074 FQKMISEIDDLKVFS
+2074 FQKMISEIDDLKIFS
-2089 EVTNKEILKITNV
+2089 EITNKEILKITNV

-2109 LTSLEEL
+2109 LASLEEL

-2129 SSEEVWNISLDRI
+2129 SSEEVWNVSLDRI
-2142 QELFESEKI
+2142 QELFESEKT
-2151 IKEEIENI
+2151 IKEEIEKI
-2159 YTENKD
+2159 YIENKD

-2178 NKIDLINNDLL
+2178 NKIDLINNDIL
-2189 KGINASEE
+2189 KVINASEE
-2197 KVLAEIISSEEKL
+2197 KVLAEIIS
-2210 LAEINASEEKVMN
+2210 SEEKVMN

-2255 AFTENNAEEINKLKE
+2255 LFTENNAEEINKLKE

-2301 PLVEKVEQLRL
+2301 PLVKKVEQLRL

-2334 LTSLEEIL
+2334 LASLEEIL

-2391 HTKLT
+2391 HTKLA

-2413 SKEISAS
+2413 SKEIYSS
-2420 KEILSSE
+2420 KEILSNE

-2530 WITNNKKLTSL
+2530 WITNNKKLDSL
-2541 EEILLSQSEEL
+2541 EELLLSQSEEL

-2590 TDSIKSKL
+2590 TNSIKSKL

-2613 SDVNEKMFSIEREIG
+2613 SDLNEKMFSIEKEIG

-2633 EIKNLSDSLTDDFS
+2633 ETKNLSDSLTDDFS

-2658 ELVDSLRVASEES
+2658 ELVDNLRVTSEES
-2671 ASKFEDMNK
+2671 VSRFEDMNK

-2723 SVNNEIEKNKKLWL
+2723 SANNEIEKNKKLWL

-2767 PDLKRKMD
+2767 PDLKRKID

-2818 DVKKEIGEDFN
+2818 DVKKEIGEDFD

-2861 SLVNNNYELA
+2861 NLVNNNYELA

-2883 QKFDKK
+2883 QKFDKQ

-3101 SAFNNNNIIDLKK
+3101 SAFSNNNIIDLKK

-3131 INNKKISELEQ
+3131 VNNKKISELEQ
-3142 QIEKQTHL
+3142 QIERQANL
-3150 LSNIGENSDISKINE
+3150 LTNIGENSDITKINE

-3181 TFISNQ
+3181 NFISNK

-3195 EISAENL
+3195 EISTENL

-3227 IDFKID
+3227 TDFKID

-3261 VKIFEEN
+3261 VKMFEEN

-3308 SQKDANLNQKEKE
+3308 LQKDENLNQKEKE

>member
-1 MAKKRQNNSNYS
+1 MAKKRQNNNSYS
-13 TFSDELDLIFNK
+13 AFSDELDLIFNK

-76 PTYIPATVAQ
+76 PTYIPTTVAQ
-86 PVIQQDNALLNSQLN
+86 PIIQQDNALLNSQLN

-162 INEQRDLSYNFFD
+162 INEQKDLSYNFFD

-201 NNTEYLYNELTKV
+201 NNAEFLYNELTKV

-234 NNTINTTNFL
+234 NNAINTTNFL

-320 FNTLR
+320 F
-325 NELLY
+325 
-330 SNDNIL
+330 
-336 ENTEYKTA
+336 
-344 ELHNKLDDSF
+344 

-373 YKTTELHN
+373 YKTAELHN

-534 FKNELDLINKNSDN
+534 FKNELDLINKNSNN

-576 HDEIERLKELIINNS
+576 HNEIERLKELIINNS

-600 KKTLNNNQN
+600 KKIPNNNNQN
-609 YIEEVPWDEWEEV
+609 YIEDVPWDEWEEV

-770 LFMSVESRFDSFD
+770 LFMSVESRFASFE

-803 IENIFDSIEKHKKD
+803 IETIFNSIEKHKKD

-835 KEKILSNTKEISK
+835 KEKILINTKEISK
-848 MNLSSEHRDI
+848 MNLSTEHRDI

-929 TGESIAHMEK
+929 TGESIAHIEK

-996 ALYNETLEL
+996 SLYNETLEL

-1240 HLDPEHDEKF
+1240 HLEPEHDEKF
-1250 ARLFET
+1250 SRLFET

-1271 RDCIDAWKTN
+1271 RDCIEAWKTN

-1344 LSEEKQNLEN
+1344 LSEEKQNLDN

-1366 ISSTESEMLS
+1366 ISSTESDMLS

-1405 ELNENNQDLNQQIS
+1405 ELNENNQDLNHQIS

-1434 EIEDLKSRGG
+1434 EMEDLKSRGG

-1473 MHLHDEL
+1473 MQLHEEL
-1480 NKNIERSK
+1480 SKNIERSK

-1532 IEKIHTENKGF
+1532 IEKIYIENKSF
-1543 KDEIEASKEKLS
+1543 KNEIEDNKEKLS

-1561 TSDIDKKIADQES
+1561 TSEIDKKIADQEH

-1657 IQKLFE
+1657 IKKLFE
-1663 NSEVSFDQMQE
+1663 YSEVSVDQMQE
-1674 NFESIKQNNKKIDLL
+1674 NFELIKQNNKKIDSL

-1700 LTLGEYTEGNLAGAY
+1700 LTLGEYTEGNLSGAY

-1759 LTSELDKKIADQESV
+1759 LTSELDKKITDQESV

-1816 DVEIAFANKIQSNK
+1816 DVEIAFANKIESNK

-1906 EGNLADAYDF
+1906 EGNLADAYDL

-1938 KTIKNQIIIESSKNK
+1938 KTIKNQIIVESSKNK
-1953 KALNEKA
+1953 KALIEKA
-1960 SELKEILASSE
+1960 SELKEILAASE

-1983 EIQNII
+1983 EIKNII

-2025 INELSDGQNELVEE
+2025 INELSDGQNELVQE
-2039 IANLDSFTRLSL
+2039 ITNLDSFTRLSL

-2074 FQKMISEIDDLKVFS
+2074 FQKMISEIDDLKIFS
-2089 EVTNKEILKITNV
+2089 EITNKEILKITNV

-2109 LTSLEEL
+2109 LASLEEL

-2129 SSEEVWNISLDRI
+2129 SSEEVWNVSLDRI
-2142 QELFESEKI
+2142 QELFESEKT
-2151 IKEEIENI
+2151 IKEEIEKI
-2159 YTENKD
+2159 YIENKD

-2178 NKIDLINNDLL
+2178 NKIDLINNDIL
-2189 KGINASEE
+2189 KVINASEE
-2197 KVLAEIISSEEKL
+2197 KVLAEIIS
-2210 LAEINASEEKVMN
+2210 SEEKVMN

-2255 AFTENNAEEINKLKE
+2255 LFTENNAEEINKLKE

-2301 PLVEKVEQLRL
+2301 PLVKKVEQLRL

-2334 LTSLEEIL
+2334 LASLEEIL

-2391 HTKLT
+2391 HTKLA

-2413 SKEISAS
+2413 SKEIYSS
-2420 KEILSSE
+2420 KEILSNE

-2530 WITNNKKLTSL
+2530 WITNNKKLDSL
-2541 EEILLSQSEEL
+2541 EELLLSQSEEL

-2590 TDSIKSKL
+2590 TNSIKSKL

-2613 SDVNEKMFSIEREIG
+2613 SDLNEKMFSIEKEIG

-2633 EIKNLSDSLTDDFS
+2633 ETKNLSDSLTDDFS

-2658 ELVDSLRVASEES
+2658 ELVDNLRVTSEES
-2671 ASKFEDMNK
+2671 VSRFEDMNK

-2723 SVNNEIEKNKKLWL
+2723 SANNEIEKNKKLWL

-2767 PDLKRKMD
+2767 PDLKRKID

-2818 DVKKEIGEDFN
+2818 DVKKEIGEDFD

-2861 SLVNNNYELA
+2861 NLVNNNYELA

-2883 QKFDKK
+2883 QKFDKQ

-3101 SAFNNNNIIDLKK
+3101 SAFSNNNIIDLKK

-3131 INNKKISELEQ
+3131 VNNKKISELEQ
-3142 QIEKQTHL
+3142 QIERQANL
-3150 LSNIGENSDISKINE
+3150 LTNIGENSDITKINE

-3181 TFISNQ
+3181 NFISNK

-3195 EISAENL
+3195 EISTENL

-3227 IDFKID
+3227 TDFKID

-3261 VKIFEEN
+3261 VKMFEEN

-3308 SQKDANLNQKEKE
+3308 LQKDENLNQKEKE

>member
-1 MAKKRQNNSNYS
+1 MAKKRQNNNSYS
-13 TFSDELDLIFNK
+13 AFSDELDLIFNK

-76 PTYIPATVAQ
+76 PTYIPTTVAQ
-86 PVIQQDNALLNSQLN
+86 PIIQQDNALLNSQLN

-162 INEQRDLSYNFFD
+162 INEQKDLSYNFFD

-201 NNTEYLYNELTKV
+201 NNAEFLYNELTKV

-234 NNTINTTNFL
+234 NNAINTTNFL

-320 FNTLR
+320 F
-325 NELLY
+325 
-330 SNDNIL
+330 
-336 ENTEYKTA
+336 
-344 ELHNKLDDSF
+344 

-373 YKTTELHN
+373 YKTAELHN

-534 FKNELDLINKNSDN
+534 FKNELDLINKNSNN

-576 HDEIERLKELIINNS
+576 HNEIERLKELIINNS

-600 KKTLNNNQN
+600 KKIPNNNNQN
-609 YIEEVPWDEWEEV
+609 YIEDVPWDEWEEV

-770 LFMSVESRFDSFD
+770 LFMSVESRFASFE

-803 IENIFDSIEKHKKD
+803 IETIFNSIEKHKKD

-835 KEKILSNTKEISK
+835 KEKILINTKEISK
-848 MNLSSEHRDI
+848 MNLSTEHRDI

-929 TGESIAHMEK
+929 TGESIAHIEK

-996 ALYNETLEL
+996 SLYNETLEL

-1240 HLDPEHDEKF
+1240 HLEPEHDEKF
-1250 ARLFET
+1250 SRLFET

-1271 RDCIDAWKTN
+1271 RDCIEAWKTN

-1344 LSEEKQNLEN
+1344 LSEEKQNLDN

-1366 ISSTESEMLS
+1366 ISSTESDMVS

-1405 ELNENNQDLNQQIS
+1405 ELNENNQDLNHQIS

-1434 EIEDLKSRGG
+1434 EMEDLKSRGG

-1473 MHLHDEL
+1473 MQLHEEL
-1480 NKNIERSK
+1480 SKNIERSK

-1532 IEKIHTENKGF
+1532 IEKIYIENKSF
-1543 KDEIEASKEKLS
+1543 KNEIEDNKEKLS

-1561 TSDIDKKIADQES
+1561 TSEIDKKIADQEH

-1657 IQKLFE
+1657 IKKLFE
-1663 NSEVSFDQMQE
+1663 YSEVSVDQMQE
-1674 NFESIKQNNKKIDLL
+1674 NFELIKQNNKKIDSL

-1700 LTLGEYTEGNLAGAY
+1700 LTLGEYTEGNLSGAY

-1759 LTSELDKKIADQESV
+1759 LTSELDKKITDQESV

-1816 DVEIAFANKIQSNK
+1816 DVEIAFANKIESNK

-1906 EGNLADAYDF
+1906 EGNLADAYDL

-1938 KTIKNQIIIESSKNK
+1938 KTIKNQIIVESSKNK
-1953 KALNEKA
+1953 KALIEKA
-1960 SELKEILASSE
+1960 SELKEILAASE

-1983 EIQNII
+1983 EIKNII

-2025 INELSDGQNELVEE
+2025 INELSDGQNELVQE
-2039 IANLDSFTRLSL
+2039 ITNLDSFTRLSL

-2074 FQKMISEIDDLKVFS
+2074 FQKMISEIDDLKIFS
-2089 EVTNKEILKITNV
+2089 EITNKEILKITNV

-2109 LTSLEEL
+2109 LASLEEL

-2129 SSEEVWNISLDRI
+2129 SSEEVWNVSLDRI
-2142 QELFESEKI
+2142 QELFESEKT
-2151 IKEEIENI
+2151 IKEEIEKI
-2159 YTENKD
+2159 YIENKD

-2178 NKIDLINNDLL
+2178 NKIDLINNDIL
-2189 KGINASEE
+2189 KVINASEE
-2197 KVLAEIISSEEKL
+2197 KVLAEIIS
-2210 LAEINASEEKVMN
+2210 SEEKVMN

-2255 AFTENNAEEINKLKE
+2255 LFTENNAEEINKLKE

-2301 PLVEKVEQLRL
+2301 PLVKKVEQLRL

-2334 LTSLEEIL
+2334 LASLEEIL

-2391 HTKLT
+2391 HTKLA

-2413 SKEISAS
+2413 SKEIYSS
-2420 KEILSSE
+2420 KEILSNE

-2530 WITNNKKLTSL
+2530 WITNNKKLDSL
-2541 EEILLSQSEEL
+2541 EELLLSQSEEL

-2613 SDVNEKMFSIEREIG
+2613 SDLNEKMFSIEKEIG

-2633 EIKNLSDSLTDDFS
+2633 ETKNLSDSLTDDFS

-2658 ELVDSLRVASEES
+2658 ELVDNLRVTSEES
-2671 ASKFEDMNK
+2671 VSRFEDMNK

-2723 SVNNEIEKNKKLWL
+2723 SANNEIEKNKKLWL

-2767 PDLKRKMD
+2767 PDLKRKID

-2818 DVKKEIGEDFN
+2818 DVKKEIGEDFD

-2861 SLVNNNYELA
+2861 NLVNNNYELA

-2883 QKFDKK
+2883 QKFDKQ

-3101 SAFNNNNIIDLKK
+3101 SAFSNNNIIDLKK

-3131 INNKKISELEQ
+3131 VNNKKISELEQ
-3142 QIEKQTHL
+3142 QIERQANL
-3150 LSNIGENSDISKINE
+3150 LTNIGENSDITKINE

-3181 TFISNQ
+3181 NFISNK

-3195 EISAENL
+3195 EISTENL

-3227 IDFKID
+3227 TDFKID

-3261 VKIFEEN
+3261 VKMFEEN

-3308 SQKDANLNQKEKE
+3308 LQKDENLNQKEKE

>member
-1 MAKKRQNNSNYS
+1 MAKKRQNNNSYS
-13 TFSDELDLIFNK
+13 AFSDELDLIFNK

-76 PTYIPATVAQ
+76 PTYIPTTVAQ
-86 PVIQQDNALLNSQLN
+86 PIIQQDNALLNSQLN

-162 INEQRDLSYNFFD
+162 INEQKDLSYNFFD

-201 NNTEYLYNELTKV
+201 NNAEFLYNELTKV

-234 NNTINTTNFL
+234 NNAINTTNFL

-320 FNTLR
+320 F
-325 NELLY
+325 
-330 SNDNIL
+330 
-336 ENTEYKTA
+336 
-344 ELHNKLDDSF
+344 

-373 YKTTELHN
+373 YKTAELHN

-534 FKNELDLINKNSDN
+534 FKNELDLINKNSNN

-576 HDEIERLKELIINNS
+576 HNEIERLKELIINNS

-600 KKTLNNNQN
+600 KKIPNNNNQN
-609 YIEEVPWDEWEEV
+609 YIEDVPWDEWEEV

-770 LFMSVESRFDSFD
+770 LFMSVESRFASFE

-803 IENIFDSIEKHKKD
+803 IETIFNSIEKHKKD

-835 KEKILSNTKEISK
+835 KEKILINTKEISK
-848 MNLSSEHRDI
+848 MNLSTEHRDI

-929 TGESIAHMEK
+929 TGESIAHIEK

-996 ALYNETLEL
+996 SLYNETLEL

-1240 HLDPEHDEKF
+1240 HLEPEHDEKF
-1250 ARLFET
+1250 SRLFET

-1271 RDCIDAWKTN
+1271 RDCIEAWKTN

-1344 LSEEKQNLEN
+1344 LSEEKQNLDN

-1366 ISSTESEMLS
+1366 ISSTESDMLS

-1405 ELNENNQDLNQQIS
+1405 ELNENNQDLNHQIS

-1434 EIEDLKSRGG
+1434 EMEDLKSRGG

-1473 MHLHDEL
+1473 MQLHEEL
-1480 NKNIERSK
+1480 SKNIERSK

-1532 IEKIHTENKGF
+1532 IEKIYIENKSF
-1543 KDEIEASKEKLS
+1543 KNEIEDNKEKLS

-1561 TSDIDKKIADQES
+1561 TSEIDKKIADQEH

-1674 NFESIKQNNKKIDLL
+1674 NFESIKQNNKKIDSL

-1700 LTLGEYTEGNLAGAY
+1700 LTLGEYTEGNLSGAY

-1759 LTSELDKKIADQESV
+1759 LTSELDKKITDQESV

-1816 DVEIAFANKIQSNK
+1816 DVEIAFANKIESNK

-1843 PDHNEKFTAISE
+1843 PDHNEKFTTISE

-1906 EGNLADAYDF
+1906 EGNLADAYDL

-1938 KTIKNQIIIESSKNK
+1938 KTIKNQIIVESSKNK
-1953 KALNEKA
+1953 KALIEKA
-1960 SELKEILASSE
+1960 SELKEILAASE

-1983 EIQNII
+1983 EIKNII

-2025 INELSDGQNELVEE
+2025 INELSDGQNELVQE
-2039 IANLDSFTRLSL
+2039 ITNLDSFTRLSL

-2074 FQKMISEIDDLKVFS
+2074 FQKMISEIDDLKIFS
-2089 EVTNKEILKITNV
+2089 EITNKEILKITNV

-2109 LTSLEEL
+2109 LASLEEL

-2129 SSEEVWNISLDRI
+2129 SSEEVWNVSLDRI
-2142 QELFESEKI
+2142 QELFESEKT
-2151 IKEEIENI
+2151 IKEEIEKI
-2159 YTENKD
+2159 YIENKD

-2178 NKIDLINNDLL
+2178 NKIDLINNDIL
-2189 KGINASEE
+2189 KVINASEE
-2197 KVLAEIISSEEKL
+2197 KVLAEIIS
-2210 LAEINASEEKVMN
+2210 SEEKVMN

-2255 AFTENNAEEINKLKE
+2255 LFTENNAEEINKLKE

-2301 PLVEKVEQLRL
+2301 PLVKKVEQLRL

-2334 LTSLEEIL
+2334 LASLEEIL

-2391 HTKLT
+2391 HTKLA

-2413 SKEISAS
+2413 SKEIYSS
-2420 KEILSSE
+2420 KEILSNE

-2530 WITNNKKLTSL
+2530 WITNNKKLDSL
-2541 EEILLSQSEEL
+2541 EELLLSQSEEL

-2590 TDSIKSKL
+2590 TNSIKSKL

-2613 SDVNEKMFSIEREIG
+2613 SDLNEKMFSIEKEIG

-2633 EIKNLSDSLTDDFS
+2633 ETKNLSDSLTDDFS

-2658 ELVDSLRVASEES
+2658 ELVDNLRVTSEES
-2671 ASKFEDMNK
+2671 VSRFEDMNK

-2723 SVNNEIEKNKKLWL
+2723 SANNEIEKNKKLWL

-2767 PDLKRKMD
+2767 PDLKRKID

-2818 DVKKEIGEDFN
+2818 DVKKEIGEDFD

-2861 SLVNNNYELA
+2861 NLVNNNYELA

-2883 QKFDKK
+2883 QKFDKQ

-3101 SAFNNNNIIDLKK
+3101 SAFSNNNIIDLKK

-3131 INNKKISELEQ
+3131 VNNKKISELEQ
-3142 QIEKQTHL
+3142 QIERQANL
-3150 LSNIGENSDISKINE
+3150 LTNIGENSDITKINE

-3181 TFISNQ
+3181 NFISNK

-3195 EISAENL
+3195 EISTENL

-3227 IDFKID
+3227 TDFKID

-3261 VKIFEEN
+3261 VKMFEEN

-3308 SQKDANLNQKEKE
+3308 LQKDENLNQKEKE

>member
-1 MAKKRQNNSNYS
+1 MAKKRQNNNSYS
-13 TFSDELDLIFNK
+13 AFSDELDLIFNK

-76 PTYIPATVAQ
+76 PTYIPTTVAQ
-86 PVIQQDNALLNSQLN
+86 PIIQQDNALLNSQLN

-162 INEQRDLSYNFFD
+162 INEQKDLSYNFFD

-201 NNTEYLYNELTKV
+201 NNAEFLYNELTKV

-234 NNTINTTNFL
+234 NNAINTTNFL

-320 FNTLR
+320 F
-325 NELLY
+325 
-330 SNDNIL
+330 
-336 ENTEYKTA
+336 
-344 ELHNKLDDSF
+344 

-373 YKTTELHN
+373 YKTAELHN

-534 FKNELDLINKNSDN
+534 FKNELDLINKNSNN

-576 HDEIERLKELIINNS
+576 HNEIERLKELIINNS

-600 KKTLNNNQN
+600 KKIPNNNNQN
-609 YIEEVPWDEWEEV
+609 YIEDVPWDEWEEV

-770 LFMSVESRFDSFD
+770 LFMSVESRFASFE

-803 IENIFDSIEKHKKD
+803 IETIFNSIEKHKKD

-835 KEKILSNTKEISK
+835 KEKILINTKEISK
-848 MNLSSEHRDI
+848 MNLSTEHRDI

-929 TGESIAHMEK
+929 TGESIAHIEK

-996 ALYNETLEL
+996 SLYNETLEL

-1240 HLDPEHDEKF
+1240 HLEPEHDEKF
-1250 ARLFET
+1250 SRLFET

-1271 RDCIDAWKTN
+1271 RDCIEAWKTN

-1344 LSEEKQNLEN
+1344 LSEEKQNLDN

-1366 ISSTESEMLS
+1366 ISSTESDMLS

-1405 ELNENNQDLNQQIS
+1405 ELNENNQDLNHQIS

-1434 EIEDLKSRGG
+1434 EMEDLKSRGG

-1473 MHLHDEL
+1473 MQLHEEL
-1480 NKNIERSK
+1480 SKNIERSK

-1532 IEKIHTENKGF
+1532 IEKIYIENKSF
-1543 KDEIEASKEKLS
+1543 KNEIEDNKEKLS

-1561 TSDIDKKIADQES
+1561 TSEIDKKIADQEHVIDSKIVSSEEKIDDKLMQMNYDLIEQISSIHYENISTLEKISDVEIAFANKIESNKDEMLVLENLIKSIPDHNEKFTAISEDIQKLFEYSEVSVDQMQENFELIKQNNKKIDSLKVKLDKQGQQILTLGEYTEGNLSGAYDLIHELHISENKIKEEIEKIYTENKGFKDEIEANKEKLNEKLVALTSELDKKITDQES

-1663 NSEVSFDQMQE
+1663 
-1674 NFESIKQNNKKIDLL
+1674 
-1689 KVKLDKQGQQI
+1689 
-1700 LTLGEYTEGNLAGAY
+1700 
-1715 DLIHELHISENKIKE
+1715 
-1730 EIEKIYTENKGFKD
+1730 
-1744 EIEANK
+1744 
-1750 EKLNEKLVA
+1750 
-1759 LTSELDKKIADQESV
+1759 
-1774 IDSKIVLSE
+1774 
-1783 EKIDDKLM
+1783 
-1791 QMNYDLI
+1791 
-1798 EQISSIHYENI
+1798 
-1809 STLEKIS
+1809 
-1816 DVEIAFANKIQSNK
+1816 
-1830 DEMLVLENLIKSI
+1830 
-1843 PDHNEKFTAISE
+1843 
-1855 DIKKLFEYSEVSVDQ
+1855 YSEVSVDQ

-1906 EGNLADAYDF
+1906 EGNLADAYDL

-1938 KTIKNQIIIESSKNK
+1938 KTIKNQIIVESSKNK
-1953 KALNEKA
+1953 KALIEKA
-1960 SELKEILASSE
+1960 SELKEILAASE

-1983 EIQNII
+1983 EIKNII

-2025 INELSDGQNELVEE
+2025 INELSDGQNELVQE
-2039 IANLDSFTRLSL
+2039 ITNLDSFTRLSL

-2074 FQKMISEIDDLKVFS
+2074 FQKMISEIDDLKIFS
-2089 EVTNKEILKITNV
+2089 EITNKEILKITNV

-2109 LTSLEEL
+2109 LASLEEL

-2129 SSEEVWNISLDRI
+2129 SSEEVWNVSLDRI
-2142 QELFESEKI
+2142 QELFESEKT
-2151 IKEEIENI
+2151 IKEEIEKI
-2159 YTENKD
+2159 YIENKD

-2178 NKIDLINNDLL
+2178 NKIDLINNDIL
-2189 KGINASEE
+2189 KVINASEE
-2197 KVLAEIISSEEKL
+2197 KVLAEIIS
-2210 LAEINASEEKVMN
+2210 SEEKVMN

-2255 AFTENNAEEINKLKE
+2255 LFTENNAEEINKLKE

-2301 PLVEKVEQLRL
+2301 PLVKKVEQLRL

-2334 LTSLEEIL
+2334 LDSLEELL

-2391 HTKLT
+2391 HTKLA

-2413 SKEISAS
+2413 SKEIYSS
-2420 KEILSSE
+2420 KEILSNE

-2530 WITNNKKLTSL
+2530 WITNNKKLDSL
-2541 EEILLSQSEEL
+2541 EELLLSQSEEL

-2590 TDSIKSKL
+2590 TNSIKSKL

-2613 SDVNEKMFSIEREIG
+2613 SDLNEKMFSIEKEIG

-2633 EIKNLSDSLTDDFS
+2633 ETKNLSDSLTDDFS

-2658 ELVDSLRVASEES
+2658 ELVDNLRVTSEES
-2671 ASKFEDMNK
+2671 VSRFEDMNK

-2723 SVNNEIEKNKKLWL
+2723 SANNEIEKNKKLWL

-2767 PDLKRKMD
+2767 PDLKRKID

-2818 DVKKEIGEDFN
+2818 DVKKEIGEDFD

-2861 SLVNNNYELA
+2861 NLVNNNYELA

-2883 QKFDKK
+2883 QKFDKQ

-3101 SAFNNNNIIDLKK
+3101 SAFSNNNIIDLKK

-3131 INNKKISELEQ
+3131 VNNKKISELEQ
-3142 QIEKQTHL
+3142 QIERQANL
-3150 LSNIGENSDISKINE
+3150 LTNIGENSDITKINE

-3181 TFISNQ
+3181 NFISNK

-3195 EISAENL
+3195 EISTENL

-3227 IDFKID
+3227 TDFKID

-3261 VKIFEEN
+3261 VKMFEEN

-3308 SQKDANLNQKEKE
+3308 LQKDENLNQKEKE

>member
-1 MAKKRQNNSNYS
+1 MAKKRQNNNSYS
-13 TFSDELDLIFNK
+13 AFSDELDLIFNK

-76 PTYIPATVAQ
+76 PTYIPTTVAQ
-86 PVIQQDNALLNSQLN
+86 PIIQQDNALLNSQLN

-162 INEQRDLSYNFFD
+162 INEQKDLSYNFFD

-201 NNTEYLYNELTKV
+201 NNAEFLYNELTKV

-234 NNTINTTNFL
+234 NNAINTTNFL

-320 FNTLR
+320 F
-325 NELLY
+325 
-330 SNDNIL
+330 
-336 ENTEYKTA
+336 
-344 ELHNKLDDSF
+344 

-373 YKTTELHN
+373 YKTAELHN

-534 FKNELDLINKNSDN
+534 FKNELDLINKNSNN

-576 HDEIERLKELIINNS
+576 HNEIERLKELIINNS

-600 KKTLNNNQN
+600 KKIPNNNNQN
-609 YIEEVPWDEWEEV
+609 YIEDVPWDEWEEV

-770 LFMSVESRFDSFD
+770 LFMSVESRFASFE

-803 IENIFDSIEKHKKD
+803 IETIFNSIEKHKKD

-835 KEKILSNTKEISK
+835 KEKILINTKEISK
-848 MNLSSEHRDI
+848 MNLSTEHRDI

-929 TGESIAHMEK
+929 TGESIAHIEK

-996 ALYNETLEL
+996 SLYNETLEL

-1240 HLDPEHDEKF
+1240 HLEPEHDEKF
-1250 ARLFET
+1250 SRLFET

-1271 RDCIDAWKTN
+1271 RDCIEAWKTN

-1344 LSEEKQNLEN
+1344 LSEEKQNLDN

-1366 ISSTESEMLS
+1366 ISSTESDMLS

-1405 ELNENNQDLNQQIS
+1405 ELNENNQDLNHQIS

-1434 EIEDLKSRGG
+1434 EMEDLKSRGG

-1473 MHLHDEL
+1473 MQLHEEL
-1480 NKNIERSK
+1480 SKNIERSK

-1532 IEKIHTENKGF
+1532 IEKIYIENKSF
-1543 KDEIEASKEKLS
+1543 KNEIEDNKEKLS

-1561 TSDIDKKIADQES
+1561 TSEIDKKIADQEH

-1674 NFESIKQNNKKIDLL
+1674 NFESIKQNNKKIDSL

-1700 LTLGEYTEGNLAGAY
+1700 LTLGEYTEGNLSGAY
-1715 DLIHELHISENKIKE
+1715 DLIHELHTSENKIKE

-1759 LTSELDKKIADQESV
+1759 LTSELDKKITDQESV

-1816 DVEIAFANKIQSNK
+1816 DVEIAFANKIESNK

-1855 DIKKLFEYSEVSVDQ
+1855 DIQKLFENSEVSFDQ

-1875 ELIKQ
+1875 ESIKQ

-1891 LDKQGQDIL
+1891 LDKQGQQIL
-1900 ELGDYT
+1900 TLGEYT
-1906 EGNLADAYDF
+1906 EGNLSGAYDL

-1938 KTIKNQIIIESSKNK
+1938 KTIKNQIIVESSKNK
-1953 KALNEKA
+1953 KALIEKA
-1960 SELKEILASSE
+1960 SELKEILAASE

-1983 EIQNII
+1983 EIKNII

-2025 INELSDGQNELVEE
+2025 INELSDGQNELVQE
-2039 IANLDSFTRLSL
+2039 ITNLDSFTRLSL

-2074 FQKMISEIDDLKVFS
+2074 FQKMISEIDDLKIFS
-2089 EVTNKEILKITNV
+2089 EITNKEILKITNV

-2109 LTSLEEL
+2109 LASLEEL

-2129 SSEEVWNISLDRI
+2129 SSEEVWNVSLDRI
-2142 QELFESEKI
+2142 QELFESEKT
-2151 IKEEIENI
+2151 IKEEIEKI
-2159 YTENKD
+2159 YIENKD

-2178 NKIDLINNDLL
+2178 NKIDLINNDIL
-2189 KGINASEE
+2189 KVINASEE
-2197 KVLAEIISSEEKL
+2197 KVLAEIIS
-2210 LAEINASEEKVMN
+2210 SEEKVMN

-2255 AFTENNAEEINKLKE
+2255 LFTENNAEEINKLKE

-2301 PLVEKVEQLRL
+2301 PLVKKVEQLRL

-2334 LTSLEEIL
+2334 LASLEEIL

-2391 HTKLT
+2391 HTKLA

-2413 SKEISAS
+2413 SKEIYSS
-2420 KEILSSE
+2420 KEILSNE

-2530 WITNNKKLTSL
+2530 WITNNKKLDSL
-2541 EEILLSQSEEL
+2541 EELLLSQSEEL

-2590 TDSIKSKL
+2590 TNSIKSKL

-2613 SDVNEKMFSIEREIG
+2613 SDLNEKMFSIEKEIG

-2633 EIKNLSDSLTDDFS
+2633 ETKNLSDSLTDDFS

-2658 ELVDSLRVASEES
+2658 ELVDNLRVTSEES
-2671 ASKFEDMNK
+2671 VSRFEDMNK

-2723 SVNNEIEKNKKLWL
+2723 SANNEIEKNKKLWL

-2767 PDLKRKMD
+2767 PDLKRKID

-2818 DVKKEIGEDFN
+2818 DVKKEIGEDFD

-2861 SLVNNNYELA
+2861 NLVNNNYELA

-2883 QKFDKK
+2883 QKFDKQ

-3101 SAFNNNNIIDLKK
+3101 SAFSNNNIIDLKK

-3131 INNKKISELEQ
+3131 VNNKKISELEQ
-3142 QIEKQTHL
+3142 QIERQANL
-3150 LSNIGENSDISKINE
+3150 LTNIGENSDITKINE

-3181 TFISNQ
+3181 NFISNK

-3195 EISAENL
+3195 EISTENL

-3227 IDFKID
+3227 TDFKID

-3261 VKIFEEN
+3261 VKMFEEN

-3308 SQKDANLNQKEKE
+3308 LQKDENLNQKEKE

>member
-1 MAKKRQNNSNYS
+1 MAKKRQNNNSYS
-13 TFSDELDLIFNK
+13 AFSDELDLIFNK

-76 PTYIPATVAQ
+76 PTYIPTTVAQ
-86 PVIQQDNALLNSQLN
+86 PIIQQDNALLNSQLN

-162 INEQRDLSYNFFD
+162 INEQKDLSYNFFD

-201 NNTEYLYNELTKV
+201 NNAEFLYNELTKV

-234 NNTINTTNFL
+234 NNAINTTNFL

-320 FNTLR
+320 F
-325 NELLY
+325 
-330 SNDNIL
+330 
-336 ENTEYKTA
+336 
-344 ELHNKLDDSF
+344 

-373 YKTTELHN
+373 YKTAELHN

-534 FKNELDLINKNSDN
+534 FKNELDLINKNSNN

-576 HDEIERLKELIINNS
+576 HNEIERLKELIINNS

-600 KKTLNNNQN
+600 KKIPNNNNQN
-609 YIEEVPWDEWEEV
+609 YIEDVPWDEWEEV

-770 LFMSVESRFDSFD
+770 LFMSVESRFASFE

-803 IENIFDSIEKHKKD
+803 IETIFNSIEKHKKD

-835 KEKILSNTKEISK
+835 KEKILINTKEISK
-848 MNLSSEHRDI
+848 MNLSTEHRDI

-929 TGESIAHMEK
+929 TGESIAHIEK

-996 ALYNETLEL
+996 SLYNETLEL

-1048 VIDPSRDE
+1048 VIDPSKDE

-1092 LEILEDVLGNQA
+1092 LEILEDVLGDQA

-1240 HLDPEHDEKF
+1240 HLEPEHDEKF
-1250 ARLFET
+1250 SRLFET

-1271 RDCIDAWKTN
+1271 RDCIEAWKTN

-1344 LSEEKQNLEN
+1344 LSEEKQNLDN

-1366 ISSTESEMLS
+1366 ISSTESDMLS

-1405 ELNENNQDLNQQIS
+1405 ELNENNQDLNHQIS

-1434 EIEDLKSRGG
+1434 EMEDLKSRGG

-1473 MHLHDEL
+1473 MQLHEEL
-1480 NKNIERSK
+1480 SKNIERSK

-1532 IEKIHTENKGF
+1532 IEKIYIENKSF
-1543 KDEIEASKEKLS
+1543 KNEIEDNKEKLS

-1561 TSDIDKKIADQES
+1561 TSEIDKKIADQEH

-1674 NFESIKQNNKKIDLL
+1674 NFESIKQNNKKIDSL

-1700 LTLGEYTEGNLAGAY
+1700 LTLGEYTEGNLSGAY

-1759 LTSELDKKIADQESV
+1759 LTSELDKKITDQESV

-1816 DVEIAFANKIQSNK
+1816 DVEIAFANKIESNK

-1855 DIKKLFEYSEVSVDQ
+1855 DIQKLFENSEVSFDQ

-1875 ELIKQ
+1875 ESIKQ

-1891 LDKQGQDIL
+1891 LDKQGQDII

-1906 EGNLADAYDF
+1906 EGNLADAYDL

-1938 KTIKNQIIIESSKNK
+1938 KTIKNQIIVESSKNK
-1953 KALNEKA
+1953 KALIEKA
-1960 SELKEILASSE
+1960 SELKEILAASE

-1983 EIQNII
+1983 EIKNII

-2025 INELSDGQNELVEE
+2025 INELSDGQNELVQE
-2039 IANLDSFTRLSL
+2039 ITNLDSFTRLSL

-2074 FQKMISEIDDLKVFS
+2074 FQKMISEIDDLKIFS
-2089 EVTNKEILKITNV
+2089 EITNKEILKITNV

-2109 LTSLEEL
+2109 LASLEEL

-2129 SSEEVWNISLDRI
+2129 SSEEVWNVSLDRI
-2142 QELFESEKI
+2142 QELFESEKT
-2151 IKEEIENI
+2151 IKEEIEKI
-2159 YTENKD
+2159 YIENKD

-2178 NKIDLINNDLL
+2178 NKIDLINNDIL
-2189 KGINASEE
+2189 KVINASEE
-2197 KVLAEIISSEEKL
+2197 KVLAEIIS
-2210 LAEINASEEKVMN
+2210 SEEKVMN

-2255 AFTENNAEEINKLKE
+2255 LFTENNAEEINKLKE

-2334 LTSLEEIL
+2334 LASLEEIL

-2370 FESEKTIKEE
+2370 FESEKNIKEE

-2391 HTKLT
+2391 HTKLA

-2413 SKEISAS
+2413 SKEIYSS
-2420 KEILSSE
+2420 KEILSNE

-2530 WITNNKKLTSL
+2530 WITNNKKLDSL
-2541 EEILLSQSEEL
+2541 EELLLSQSEEL

-2590 TDSIKSKL
+2590 TNSIKSKL

-2613 SDVNEKMFSIEREIG
+2613 SDLNEKMFSIEKEIG

-2633 EIKNLSDSLTDDFS
+2633 ETKNLSDSLTDDFS

-2658 ELVDSLRVASEES
+2658 ELVDNLRVTSEES
-2671 ASKFEDMNK
+2671 VSRFEDMNK

-2723 SVNNEIEKNKKLWL
+2723 SANNEIEKNKKLWL

-2767 PDLKRKMD
+2767 PDLKRKID

-2818 DVKKEIGEDFN
+2818 DVKKEIGEDFD

-2861 SLVNNNYELA
+2861 NLVNNNYELA

-2883 QKFDKK
+2883 QKFDKQ

-3101 SAFNNNNIIDLKK
+3101 SAFSNNNIIDLKK

-3131 INNKKISELEQ
+3131 VNNKKISELEQ
-3142 QIEKQTHL
+3142 QIERQANL
-3150 LSNIGENSDISKINE
+3150 LTNIGENSDITKINE

-3181 TFISNQ
+3181 NFISNK

-3195 EISAENL
+3195 EISTENL

-3227 IDFKID
+3227 TDFKID

-3261 VKIFEEN
+3261 VKMFEEN

-3308 SQKDANLNQKEKE
+3308 LQKDENLNQKEKE

>member
-1 MAKKRQNNSNYS
+1 MAKKRQNNNSYS
-13 TFSDELDLIFNK
+13 AFSDELDLIFNK

-76 PTYIPATVAQ
+76 PTYIPTTVAQ
-86 PVIQQDNALLNSQLN
+86 PIIQQDNALLNSQLN

-162 INEQRDLSYNFFD
+162 INEQKDLSYNFFD

-201 NNTEYLYNELTKV
+201 NNAEFLYNELTKV

-234 NNTINTTNFL
+234 NNAINTTNFL

-320 FNTLR
+320 F
-325 NELLY
+325 
-330 SNDNIL
+330 
-336 ENTEYKTA
+336 
-344 ELHNKLDDSF
+344 

-373 YKTTELHN
+373 YKTAELHN

-534 FKNELDLINKNSDN
+534 FKNELDLINKNSNN

-576 HDEIERLKELIINNS
+576 HNEIERLKELIINNS

-600 KKTLNNNQN
+600 KKIPNNNNQN
-609 YIEEVPWDEWEEV
+609 YIEDVPWDEWEEV

-770 LFMSVESRFDSFD
+770 LFMSVESRFASFE

-803 IENIFDSIEKHKKD
+803 IETIFNSIEKHKKD

-835 KEKILSNTKEISK
+835 KEKILINTKEISK
-848 MNLSSEHRDI
+848 MNLSTEHRDI

-929 TGESIAHMEK
+929 TGESIAHIEK

-996 ALYNETLEL
+996 SLYNETLEL

-1240 HLDPEHDEKF
+1240 HLEPEHDEKF
-1250 ARLFET
+1250 SRLFET

-1271 RDCIDAWKTN
+1271 RDCIEAWKTN

-1344 LSEEKQNLEN
+1344 LSEEKQNLDN

-1366 ISSTESEMLS
+1366 ISSTESDMLS

-1405 ELNENNQDLNQQIS
+1405 ELNENNQDLNHQIS

-1434 EIEDLKSRGG
+1434 EMEDLKSRGG

-1473 MHLHDEL
+1473 MQLHEEL
-1480 NKNIERSK
+1480 SKNIERSK

-1532 IEKIHTENKGF
+1532 IEKIYIENKSF
-1543 KDEIEASKEKLS
+1543 KNEIEDNKEKLS

-1561 TSDIDKKIADQES
+1561 TSEIDKKIADQEH

-1674 NFESIKQNNKKIDLL
+1674 NFESIKQNNKKIDSL

-1700 LTLGEYTEGNLAGAY
+1700 LTLGEYTEGNLSGAY

-1759 LTSELDKKIADQESV
+1759 LTSELDKKITDQESV

-1816 DVEIAFANKIQSNK
+1816 DVEIAFANKIESNK

-1843 PDHNEKFTAISE
+1843 PDHNEKFTTISE

-1906 EGNLADAYDF
+1906 EGNLADAYDL

-1938 KTIKNQIIIESSKNK
+1938 KTIKNQIIVESSKNK
-1953 KALNEKA
+1953 KALIEKA
-1960 SELKEILASSE
+1960 SELKEILAASE

-1983 EIQNII
+1983 EIKNII

-2025 INELSDGQNELVEE
+2025 INELSDGQNELVQE
-2039 IANLDSFTRLSL
+2039 ITNLDSFTRLSL

-2074 FQKMISEIDDLKVFS
+2074 FQKMISEIDDLKIFS
-2089 EVTNKEILKITNV
+2089 EITNKEILKITNV

-2109 LTSLEEL
+2109 LASLEEL

-2129 SSEEVWNISLDRI
+2129 SSEEVWNVSLDRI
-2142 QELFESEKI
+2142 QELFESEKT
-2151 IKEEIENI
+2151 IKEEIEKI
-2159 YTENKD
+2159 YIENKD

-2178 NKIDLINNDLL
+2178 NKIDLINNDIL
-2189 KGINASEE
+2189 KVINASEE
-2197 KVLAEIISSEEKL
+2197 KVLAEIIS
-2210 LAEINASEEKVMN
+2210 SEEKVMN

-2255 AFTENNAEEINKLKE
+2255 LFTENNAEEINKLKE

-2301 PLVEKVEQLRL
+2301 PLVKKVEQLRL

-2334 LTSLEEIL
+2334 LASLEEIL

-2370 FESEKTIKEE
+2370 FESEKNIKEE

-2391 HTKLT
+2391 HTKLA

-2413 SKEISAS
+2413 SKEIYSS
-2420 KEILSSE
+2420 KEILSNE

-2530 WITNNKKLTSL
+2530 WITNNKKLDSL
-2541 EEILLSQSEEL
+2541 EELLLSQSEEL

-2590 TDSIKSKL
+2590 TNSIKSKL

-2613 SDVNEKMFSIEREIG
+2613 SDLNEKMFSIEKEIG

-2633 EIKNLSDSLTDDFS
+2633 ETKNLSDSLTDDFS

-2658 ELVDSLRVASEES
+2658 ELVDNLRVTSEES
-2671 ASKFEDMNK
+2671 VSRFEDMNK

-2723 SVNNEIEKNKKLWL
+2723 SANNEIEKNKKLWL

-2767 PDLKRKMD
+2767 PDLKRKID

-2818 DVKKEIGEDFN
+2818 DVKKEIGEDFD

-2861 SLVNNNYELA
+2861 NLVNNNYELA

-2883 QKFDKK
+2883 QKFDKQ

-3101 SAFNNNNIIDLKK
+3101 SAFSNNNIIDLKK

-3131 INNKKISELEQ
+3131 VNNKKISELEQ
-3142 QIEKQTHL
+3142 QIERQANL
-3150 LSNIGENSDISKINE
+3150 LTNIGENSDITKINE

-3181 TFISNQ
+3181 NFISNK

-3195 EISAENL
+3195 EISTENL

-3227 IDFKID
+3227 TDFKID

-3261 VKIFEEN
+3261 VKMFEEN

-3308 SQKDANLNQKEKE
+3308 LQKDENLNQKEKE

>member
-1 MAKKRQNNSNYS
+1 MAKKRQNNNSYS
-13 TFSDELDLIFNK
+13 AFSDELDLIFNK

-76 PTYIPATVAQ
+76 PTYIPTTVAQ
-86 PVIQQDNALLNSQLN
+86 PIIQQDNALLNSQLN

-162 INEQRDLSYNFFD
+162 INEQKDLSYNFFD

-201 NNTEYLYNELTKV
+201 NNAEFLYNELTKV

-234 NNTINTTNFL
+234 NNAINTTNFL

-320 FNTLR
+320 F
-325 NELLY
+325 
-330 SNDNIL
+330 
-336 ENTEYKTA
+336 
-344 ELHNKLDDSF
+344 

-373 YKTTELHN
+373 YKTAELHN

-534 FKNELDLINKNSDN
+534 FKNELDLINKNSNN

-576 HDEIERLKELIINNS
+576 HNEIERLKELIINNS

-600 KKTLNNNQN
+600 KKIPNNNNQN
-609 YIEEVPWDEWEEV
+609 YIEDVPWDEWEEV

-770 LFMSVESRFDSFD
+770 LFMSVESRFASFE

-803 IENIFDSIEKHKKD
+803 IETIFNSIEKHKKD

-835 KEKILSNTKEISK
+835 KEKILINTKEISK
-848 MNLSSEHRDI
+848 MNLSTEHRDI

-929 TGESIAHMEK
+929 TGESIAHIEK

-996 ALYNETLEL
+996 SLYNETLEL

-1240 HLDPEHDEKF
+1240 HLEPEHDEKF
-1250 ARLFET
+1250 SRLFET

-1271 RDCIDAWKTN
+1271 RDCIEAWKTN

-1344 LSEEKQNLEN
+1344 LSEEKQNLDN

-1366 ISSTESEMLS
+1366 ISSTESDMLS

-1405 ELNENNQDLNQQIS
+1405 ELNENNQDLNHQIS

-1434 EIEDLKSRGG
+1434 EMEDLKSRGG

-1473 MHLHDEL
+1473 MQLHEEL
-1480 NKNIERSK
+1480 SKNIERSK

-1532 IEKIHTENKGF
+1532 IEKIYIENKSF
-1543 KDEIEASKEKLS
+1543 KNEIEANKEKLS

-1561 TSDIDKKIADQES
+1561 TSEIDKKIADQEH

-1674 NFESIKQNNKKIDLL
+1674 NFESIKQNNKKIDSL

-1700 LTLGEYTEGNLAGAY
+1700 LTLGEYTEGNLSGAY

-1759 LTSELDKKIADQESV
+1759 LTSELDKKITDQESV

-1816 DVEIAFANKIQSNK
+1816 DVEIAFANKIESNK

-1855 DIKKLFEYSEVSVDQ
+1855 DIQKLFENSEVSFDQ

-1875 ELIKQ
+1875 ESIKQ

-1906 EGNLADAYDF
+1906 EGNLADAYDL

-1938 KTIKNQIIIESSKNK
+1938 KTIKNQIIVESSKNK
-1953 KALNEKA
+1953 KALIEKA
-1960 SELKEILASSE
+1960 SELKEILAASE

-1983 EIQNII
+1983 EIKNII

-2025 INELSDGQNELVEE
+2025 INELSDGQNELVQE
-2039 IANLDSFTRLSL
+2039 ITNLDSFTRLSL

-2074 FQKMISEIDDLKVFS
+2074 FQKMISEIDDLKIFS
-2089 EVTNKEILKITNV
+2089 EITNKEILKITNV

-2109 LTSLEEL
+2109 LASLEEL

-2129 SSEEVWNISLDRI
+2129 SSEEVWNVSLDRI
-2142 QELFESEKI
+2142 QELFESEKT
-2151 IKEEIENI
+2151 IKEEIEKI
-2159 YTENKD
+2159 YIENKD

-2178 NKIDLINNDLL
+2178 NKIDLINNDIL
-2189 KGINASEE
+2189 KVINASEE
-2197 KVLAEIISSEEKL
+2197 KVLAEIIS
-2210 LAEINASEEKVMN
+2210 SEEKVMN

-2255 AFTENNAEEINKLKE
+2255 LFTENNAEEINKLKE

-2301 PLVEKVEQLRL
+2301 PLVKKVEQLRL

-2334 LTSLEEIL
+2334 LASLEEIL

-2391 HTKLT
+2391 HTKLA

-2413 SKEISAS
+2413 SKEIYSS
-2420 KEILSSE
+2420 KEILSNE

-2530 WITNNKKLTSL
+2530 WITNNKKLDSL
-2541 EEILLSQSEEL
+2541 EELLLSQSEEL

-2590 TDSIKSKL
+2590 TNSIKSKL

-2613 SDVNEKMFSIEREIG
+2613 SDLNEKMFSIEKEIG

-2633 EIKNLSDSLTDDFS
+2633 ETKNLSDSLTDDFS

-2658 ELVDSLRVASEES
+2658 ELVDNLRVTSEES
-2671 ASKFEDMNK
+2671 VSRFEDMNK

-2723 SVNNEIEKNKKLWL
+2723 SANNEIEKNKKLWL

-2767 PDLKRKMD
+2767 PDLKRKID

-2818 DVKKEIGEDFN
+2818 DVKKEIGEDFD

-2861 SLVNNNYELA
+2861 NLVNNNYELA

-2883 QKFDKK
+2883 QKFDKQ

-3101 SAFNNNNIIDLKK
+3101 SAFSNNNIIDLKK

-3131 INNKKISELEQ
+3131 VNNKKISELEQ
-3142 QIEKQTHL
+3142 QIERQANL
-3150 LSNIGENSDISKINE
+3150 LTNIGENSDITKINE

-3181 TFISNQ
+3181 NFISNK

-3195 EISAENL
+3195 EISTENL

-3227 IDFKID
+3227 TDFKID

-3261 VKIFEEN
+3261 VKMFEEN

-3308 SQKDANLNQKEKE
+3308 LQKDENLNQKEKE

>member
-1 MAKKRQNNSNYS
+1 MAKKRQNNNSYS
-13 TFSDELDLIFNK
+13 AFSDELDLIFNK

-76 PTYIPATVAQ
+76 PTYIPTTVAQ
-86 PVIQQDNALLNSQLN
+86 PIIQQDNALLNSQLN

-162 INEQRDLSYNFFD
+162 INEQKDLSYNFFD

-201 NNTEYLYNELTKV
+201 NNAEFLYNELTKV

-234 NNTINTTNFL
+234 NNAINTTNFL

-320 FNTLR
+320 F
-325 NELLY
+325 
-330 SNDNIL
+330 
-336 ENTEYKTA
+336 
-344 ELHNKLDDSF
+344 

-373 YKTTELHN
+373 YKTAELHN

-534 FKNELDLINKNSDN
+534 FKNELDLINKNSNN

-576 HDEIERLKELIINNS
+576 HNEIERLKELIINNS

-600 KKTLNNNQN
+600 KKIPNNNNQN
-609 YIEEVPWDEWEEV
+609 YIEDVPWDEWEEV

-770 LFMSVESRFDSFD
+770 LFMSVESRFASFE

-803 IENIFDSIEKHKKD
+803 IETIFNSIEKHKKD

-835 KEKILSNTKEISK
+835 KEKILINTKEISK
-848 MNLSSEHRDI
+848 MNLSTEHRDI

-929 TGESIAHMEK
+929 TGESIAHIEK

-996 ALYNETLEL
+996 SLYNETLEL

-1240 HLDPEHDEKF
+1240 HLEPEHDEKF
-1250 ARLFET
+1250 SRLFET

-1271 RDCIDAWKTN
+1271 RDCIEAWKTN

-1344 LSEEKQNLEN
+1344 LSEEKQNLDN

-1366 ISSTESEMLS
+1366 ISSTESDMLS

-1405 ELNENNQDLNQQIS
+1405 ELNENNQDLNHQIS

-1434 EIEDLKSRGG
+1434 EMEDLKSRGG

-1473 MHLHDEL
+1473 MQLHEEL
-1480 NKNIERSK
+1480 SKNIERSK

-1532 IEKIHTENKGF
+1532 IEKIYIENKSF
-1543 KDEIEASKEKLS
+1543 KNEIEDNKEKLS

-1561 TSDIDKKIADQES
+1561 TSEIDKKIADQEH

-1674 NFESIKQNNKKIDLL
+1674 NFESIKQNNKKIDSL

-1700 LTLGEYTEGNLAGAY
+1700 LTLGEYTEGNLSGAY

-1759 LTSELDKKIADQESV
+1759 LTSELDKKITDQESV

-1816 DVEIAFANKIQSNK
+1816 DVEIAFANKIESNK

-1855 DIKKLFEYSEVSVDQ
+1855 DIQKLFENSEVSFDQ

-1875 ELIKQ
+1875 ESIKQ

-1906 EGNLADAYDF
+1906 EGNLADAYDL

-1938 KTIKNQIIIESSKNK
+1938 KTIKNQIIVESSKNK
-1953 KALNEKA
+1953 KALIEKA
-1960 SELKEILASSE
+1960 SELKEILAASE

-1983 EIQNII
+1983 EIKNII

-2025 INELSDGQNELVEE
+2025 INELSDGQNELVQE
-2039 IANLDSFTRLSL
+2039 ITNLDSFTRLSL

-2074 FQKMISEIDDLKVFS
+2074 FQKMISEIDDLKIFS
-2089 EVTNKEILKITNV
+2089 EITNKEILKITNV

-2109 LTSLEEL
+2109 LASLEEL

-2129 SSEEVWNISLDRI
+2129 SSEEVWNVSLDRI
-2142 QELFESEKI
+2142 QELFESEKT
-2151 IKEEIENI
+2151 IKEEIEKI
-2159 YTENKD
+2159 YIENKD

-2178 NKIDLINNDLL
+2178 NKIDLINNDIL
-2189 KGINASEE
+2189 KVINASEE
-2197 KVLAEIISSEEKL
+2197 KVLAEIIS
-2210 LAEINASEEKVMN
+2210 SEEKVMN

-2255 AFTENNAEEINKLKE
+2255 LFTENNAEEINKLKE

-2301 PLVEKVEQLRL
+2301 PLVKKVEQLRL

-2334 LTSLEEIL
+2334 LASLEELL

-2391 HTKLT
+2391 HTKLA

-2413 SKEISAS
+2413 SKEIYSS
-2420 KEILSSE
+2420 KEILSNE

-2530 WITNNKKLTSL
+2530 WITNNKKLASL
-2541 EEILLSQSEEL
+2541 EELLLSQSEEL

-2590 TDSIKSKL
+2590 TNSIKSKL

-2613 SDVNEKMFSIEREIG
+2613 SDLNEKMFSIEKEIG

-2633 EIKNLSDSLTDDFS
+2633 ETKNLSDSLTDDFS

-2658 ELVDSLRVASEES
+2658 ELVDNLRVTSEES
-2671 ASKFEDMNK
+2671 VSRFEDMNK

-2723 SVNNEIEKNKKLWL
+2723 SANNEIEKNKKLWL

-2767 PDLKRKMD
+2767 PDLKRKID

-2818 DVKKEIGEDFN
+2818 DVKKEIGEDFD

-2861 SLVNNNYELA
+2861 NLVNNNYELA

-2883 QKFDKK
+2883 QKFDKQ

-3101 SAFNNNNIIDLKK
+3101 SAFSNNNIIDLKK

-3131 INNKKISELEQ
+3131 VNNKKISELEQ
-3142 QIEKQTHL
+3142 QIERQANL
-3150 LSNIGENSDISKINE
+3150 LTNIGENSDITKINE

-3181 TFISNQ
+3181 NFISNK

-3195 EISAENL
+3195 EISTENL

-3227 IDFKID
+3227 TDFKID

-3261 VKIFEEN
+3261 VKMFEEN

-3308 SQKDANLNQKEKE
+3308 LQKDENLNQKEKE

>member
-1 MAKKRQNNSNYS
+1 MAKKRQNNNSYS
-13 TFSDELDLIFNK
+13 AFSDELDLIFNK

-76 PTYIPATVAQ
+76 PTYIPTTVAQ
-86 PVIQQDNALLNSQLN
+86 PIIQQDNALLNSQLN

-162 INEQRDLSYNFFD
+162 INEQKDLSYNFFD

-201 NNTEYLYNELTKV
+201 NNAEFLYNELTKV

-234 NNTINTTNFL
+234 NNAINTTNFL

-320 FNTLR
+320 F
-325 NELLY
+325 
-330 SNDNIL
+330 
-336 ENTEYKTA
+336 
-344 ELHNKLDDSF
+344 

-373 YKTTELHN
+373 YKTAELHN

-534 FKNELDLINKNSDN
+534 FKNELDLINKNSNN

-576 HDEIERLKELIINNS
+576 HNEIERLKELIINNS

-600 KKTLNNNQN
+600 KKIPNNNNQN
-609 YIEEVPWDEWEEV
+609 YIEDVPWDEWEEV

-770 LFMSVESRFDSFD
+770 LFMSVESRFASFE

-803 IENIFDSIEKHKKD
+803 IETIFNSIEKHKKD

-835 KEKILSNTKEISK
+835 KEKILINTKEISK
-848 MNLSSEHRDI
+848 MNLSTEHRDI

-929 TGESIAHMEK
+929 TGESIAHIEK

-996 ALYNETLEL
+996 SLYNETLEL

-1240 HLDPEHDEKF
+1240 HLEPEHDEKF
-1250 ARLFET
+1250 SRLFET

-1271 RDCIDAWKTN
+1271 RDCIEAWKTN

-1344 LSEEKQNLEN
+1344 LSEEKQNLDN

-1366 ISSTESEMLS
+1366 ISSTESDMLS

-1405 ELNENNQDLNQQIS
+1405 ELNENNQDLNHQIS

-1434 EIEDLKSRGG
+1434 EMEDLKSRGG

-1473 MHLHDEL
+1473 MQLHEEL
-1480 NKNIERSK
+1480 SKNIERSK

-1532 IEKIHTENKGF
+1532 IEKIYIENKSF
-1543 KDEIEASKEKLS
+1543 KNEIEDNKEKLS

-1561 TSDIDKKIADQES
+1561 TSEIDKKIADQEH

-1674 NFESIKQNNKKIDLL
+1674 NFESIKQNNKKIDSL

-1700 LTLGEYTEGNLAGAY
+1700 LTLGEYTEGNLSGAY

-1759 LTSELDKKIADQESV
+1759 LTSELDKKITDQESV

-1816 DVEIAFANKIQSNK
+1816 DVEIAFANKIESNK

-1855 DIKKLFEYSEVSVDQ
+1855 DIQKLFEYSEVSVDQ

-1906 EGNLADAYDF
+1906 EGNLADAYDL

-1938 KTIKNQIIIESSKNK
+1938 KTIKNQIIVESSKNK
-1953 KALNEKA
+1953 KALIEKA
-1960 SELKEILASSE
+1960 SELKEILAASE

-1983 EIQNII
+1983 EIKNII

-2025 INELSDGQNELVEE
+2025 INELSDGQNELVQE
-2039 IANLDSFTRLSL
+2039 ITNLDSFTRLSL

-2074 FQKMISEIDDLKVFS
+2074 FQKMISEIDDLKIFS
-2089 EVTNKEILKITNV
+2089 EITNKEILKITNV

-2109 LTSLEEL
+2109 LASLEEL

-2129 SSEEVWNISLDRI
+2129 SSEEVWNVSLDRI
-2142 QELFESEKI
+2142 QELFESEKT
-2151 IKEEIENI
+2151 IKEEIEKI
-2159 YTENKD
+2159 YIENKD

-2178 NKIDLINNDLL
+2178 NKIDLINNDIL
-2189 KGINASEE
+2189 KVINASEE
-2197 KVLAEIISSEEKL
+2197 KVLAEIIS
-2210 LAEINASEEKVMN
+2210 SEEKVMN

-2255 AFTENNAEEINKLKE
+2255 LFTENNAEEINKLKE

-2301 PLVEKVEQLRL
+2301 PLVKKVEQLRL

-2334 LTSLEEIL
+2334 LASLEEIL

-2370 FESEKTIKEE
+2370 FESEKNIKEE
-2380 IESFYVETNAI
+2380 IESIYSETNAI
-2391 HTKLT
+2391 HTKLA

-2413 SKEISAS
+2413 SKEIYSS
-2420 KEILSSE
+2420 KEILSNE

-2530 WITNNKKLTSL
+2530 WITNNKKLDSL
-2541 EEILLSQSEEL
+2541 EELLLSQSEEL

-2590 TDSIKSKL
+2590 TNSIKSKL

-2613 SDVNEKMFSIEREIG
+2613 SDLNEKMFSIEKEIG

-2633 EIKNLSDSLTDDFS
+2633 ETKNLSDSLTDDFS

-2658 ELVDSLRVASEES
+2658 ELVDNLRVTSEES
-2671 ASKFEDMNK
+2671 VSRFEDMNK

-2723 SVNNEIEKNKKLWL
+2723 SANNEIEKNKKLWL

-2767 PDLKRKMD
+2767 PDLKRKID

-2818 DVKKEIGEDFN
+2818 DVKKEIGEDFD

-2861 SLVNNNYELA
+2861 NLVNNNYELA

-2883 QKFDKK
+2883 QKFDKQ

-3101 SAFNNNNIIDLKK
+3101 SAFSNNNIIDLKK

-3131 INNKKISELEQ
+3131 VNNKKISELEQ
-3142 QIEKQTHL
+3142 QIERQANL
-3150 LSNIGENSDISKINE
+3150 LTNIGENSDITKINE

-3181 TFISNQ
+3181 NFISNK

-3195 EISAENL
+3195 EISTENL

-3227 IDFKID
+3227 TDFKID

-3261 VKIFEEN
+3261 VKMFEEN

-3308 SQKDANLNQKEKE
+3308 LQKDENLNQKEKE

>member
-1 MAKKRQNNSNYS
+1 MAKKRQNNNSYS
-13 TFSDELDLIFNK
+13 AFSDELDLIFNK

-76 PTYIPATVAQ
+76 PTYIPTTVAQ
-86 PVIQQDNALLNSQLN
+86 PIIQQDNALLNSQLN

-162 INEQRDLSYNFFD
+162 INEQKDLSYNFFD

-201 NNTEYLYNELTKV
+201 NNAEFLYNELTKV

-234 NNTINTTNFL
+234 NNAINTTNFL

-320 FNTLR
+320 F
-325 NELLY
+325 
-330 SNDNIL
+330 
-336 ENTEYKTA
+336 
-344 ELHNKLDDSF
+344 

-373 YKTTELHN
+373 YKTAELHN

-534 FKNELDLINKNSDN
+534 FKNELDLINKNSNN

-576 HDEIERLKELIINNS
+576 HNEIERLKELIINNS

-600 KKTLNNNQN
+600 KKIPNNNNQN
-609 YIEEVPWDEWEEV
+609 YIEDVPWDEWEEV

-770 LFMSVESRFDSFD
+770 LFMSVESRFASFE

-803 IENIFDSIEKHKKD
+803 IETIFNSIEKHKKD

-835 KEKILSNTKEISK
+835 KEKILINTKEISK
-848 MNLSSEHRDI
+848 MNLSTEHRDI

-929 TGESIAHMEK
+929 TGESIAHIEK

-996 ALYNETLEL
+996 SLYNETLEL

-1240 HLDPEHDEKF
+1240 HLEPEHDEKF
-1250 ARLFET
+1250 SRLFET

-1271 RDCIDAWKTN
+1271 RDCIEAWKTN

-1344 LSEEKQNLEN
+1344 LSEEKQNLDN

-1366 ISSTESEMLS
+1366 ISSTESDMLS

-1405 ELNENNQDLNQQIS
+1405 ELNENNQDLNHQIS

-1434 EIEDLKSRGG
+1434 EMEDLKSRGG

-1473 MHLHDEL
+1473 MQLHEEL
-1480 NKNIERSK
+1480 SKNIERSK

-1532 IEKIHTENKGF
+1532 IEKIYIENKSF
-1543 KDEIEASKEKLS
+1543 KNEIEDNKEKLS

-1561 TSDIDKKIADQES
+1561 TSEIDKKIADQEH

-1674 NFESIKQNNKKIDLL
+1674 NFESIKQNNKKIDSL

-1700 LTLGEYTEGNLAGAY
+1700 LTLGEYTEGNLSGAY

-1759 LTSELDKKIADQESV
+1759 LTSELDKKITDQESV

-1816 DVEIAFANKIQSNK
+1816 DVEIAFANKIESNK

-1855 DIKKLFEYSEVSVDQ
+1855 DIQKLFENSEVSFDQ

-1875 ELIKQ
+1875 ESIKQ

-1906 EGNLADAYDF
+1906 EGNLADAYDL

-1938 KTIKNQIIIESSKNK
+1938 KTIKNQIIVESSKNK
-1953 KALNEKA
+1953 KALIEKA
-1960 SELKEILASSE
+1960 SELKEILAASE

-1983 EIQNII
+1983 EIKNII

-2025 INELSDGQNELVEE
+2025 INELSDGQNELVQE
-2039 IANLDSFTRLSL
+2039 ITNLDSFTRLSL

-2074 FQKMISEIDDLKVFS
+2074 FQKMISEIDDLKIFS
-2089 EVTNKEILKITNV
+2089 EITNKEILKITNV

-2109 LTSLEEL
+2109 LASLEEL

-2129 SSEEVWNISLDRI
+2129 SSEEVWNVSLDRI
-2142 QELFESEKI
+2142 QELFESEKT
-2151 IKEEIENI
+2151 IKEEIEKI
-2159 YTENKD
+2159 YIENKD

-2178 NKIDLINNDLL
+2178 NKIDLINNDIL
-2189 KGINASEE
+2189 KVINASEE
-2197 KVLAEIISSEEKL
+2197 KVLAEIIS
-2210 LAEINASEEKVMN
+2210 SEEKVMN

-2255 AFTENNAEEINKLKE
+2255 LFTENNAEEINKLKE

-2301 PLVEKVEQLRL
+2301 PLVKKVEQLRL

-2334 LTSLEEIL
+2334 LASLEEIL

-2391 HTKLT
+2391 HTKLA

-2413 SKEISAS
+2413 SKEIYSS
-2420 KEILSSE
+2420 KEILSNE

-2530 WITNNKKLTSL
+2530 WITNNKKLDSL
-2541 EEILLSQSEEL
+2541 EELLLSQSEEL

-2590 TDSIKSKL
+2590 TNSIKSKL

-2613 SDVNEKMFSIEREIG
+2613 SDLNEKMFSIEKEIG

-2633 EIKNLSDSLTDDFS
+2633 ETKNLSDSLTDDFS

-2658 ELVDSLRVASEES
+2658 ELVDNLRVTSEES
-2671 ASKFEDMNK
+2671 VSRFEDMNK

-2723 SVNNEIEKNKKLWL
+2723 SANNEIEKNKKLWL

-2767 PDLKRKMD
+2767 PDLKRKID

-2818 DVKKEIGEDFN
+2818 DVKKEIGEDFD

-2861 SLVNNNYELA
+2861 NLVNNNYELA

-2883 QKFDKK
+2883 QKFDKQ

-3101 SAFNNNNIIDLKK
+3101 SAFSNNNIIDLKK

-3131 INNKKISELEQ
+3131 VNNKKISELEQ
-3142 QIEKQTHL
+3142 QIERQANL
-3150 LSNIGENSDISKINE
+3150 LTNIGENSDITKINE

-3181 TFISNQ
+3181 NFISNK

-3195 EISAENL
+3195 EISTENL

-3227 IDFKID
+3227 TDFKID

-3261 VKIFEEN
+3261 VKMFEEN

-3308 SQKDANLNQKEKE
+3308 LQKDENLNQKEKE

>member
-1 MAKKRQNNSNYS
+1 MAKKRQNNNSYS
-13 TFSDELDLIFNK
+13 AFSDELDLIFNK

-76 PTYIPATVAQ
+76 PTYIPTTVAQ
-86 PVIQQDNALLNSQLN
+86 PIIQQDNALLNSQLN

-162 INEQRDLSYNFFD
+162 INEQKDLSYNFFD

-201 NNTEYLYNELTKV
+201 NNAEFLYNELTKV

-234 NNTINTTNFL
+234 NNAINTTNFL

-320 FNTLR
+320 F
-325 NELLY
+325 
-330 SNDNIL
+330 
-336 ENTEYKTA
+336 
-344 ELHNKLDDSF
+344 

-373 YKTTELHN
+373 YKTAELHN

-534 FKNELDLINKNSDN
+534 FKNELDLINKNSNN

-576 HDEIERLKELIINNS
+576 HNEIERLKELIINNS

-600 KKTLNNNQN
+600 KKIPNNNNQN
-609 YIEEVPWDEWEEV
+609 YIEDVPWDEWEEV

-770 LFMSVESRFDSFD
+770 LFMSVESRFASFE

-803 IENIFDSIEKHKKD
+803 IETIFNSIEKHKKD

-835 KEKILSNTKEISK
+835 KEKILINTKEISK
-848 MNLSSEHRDI
+848 MNLSTEHRDI

-929 TGESIAHMEK
+929 TGESIAHIEK

-996 ALYNETLEL
+996 SLYNETLEL

-1240 HLDPEHDEKF
+1240 HLEPEHDEKF
-1250 ARLFET
+1250 SRLFET

-1271 RDCIDAWKTN
+1271 RDCIEAWKTN

-1344 LSEEKQNLEN
+1344 LSEEKQNLDN

-1366 ISSTESEMLS
+1366 ISSTESDMLS

-1405 ELNENNQDLNQQIS
+1405 ELNENNQDLNHQIS

-1434 EIEDLKSRGG
+1434 EMEDLKSRGG

-1473 MHLHDEL
+1473 MQLHEEL
-1480 NKNIERSK
+1480 SKNIERSK

-1532 IEKIHTENKGF
+1532 IEKIYIENKSF
-1543 KDEIEASKEKLS
+1543 KNEIEDNKEKLS

-1561 TSDIDKKIADQES
+1561 TSEIDKKIADQEH

-1674 NFESIKQNNKKIDLL
+1674 NFESIKQNNKKIDSL

-1700 LTLGEYTEGNLAGAY
+1700 LTLGEYTEGNLSGAY

-1759 LTSELDKKIADQESV
+1759 LTSELDKKITDQESV

-1816 DVEIAFANKIQSNK
+1816 DVEIAFANKIESNK

-1843 PDHNEKFTAISE
+1843 PDHNEKFTTISE

-1906 EGNLADAYDF
+1906 EGNLADAYDL

-1938 KTIKNQIIIESSKNK
+1938 KTIKNQIIVESSKNK
-1953 KALNEKA
+1953 KALIEKA
-1960 SELKEILASSE
+1960 SELKEILAASE

-1983 EIQNII
+1983 EIKNII

-2025 INELSDGQNELVEE
+2025 INELSDGQNELVQE
-2039 IANLDSFTRLSL
+2039 ITNLDSFTRLSL

-2074 FQKMISEIDDLKVFS
+2074 FQKMISEIDDLKIFS
-2089 EVTNKEILKITNV
+2089 EITNKEILKITNV

-2109 LTSLEEL
+2109 LASLEEL

-2129 SSEEVWNISLDRI
+2129 SSEEVWNVSLDRI
-2142 QELFESEKI
+2142 QELFESEKT
-2151 IKEEIENI
+2151 IKEEIEKI
-2159 YTENKD
+2159 YIENKD

-2178 NKIDLINNDLL
+2178 NKIDLINNDIL
-2189 KGINASEE
+2189 KVINASEE
-2197 KVLAEIISSEEKL
+2197 KVLAEIIS
-2210 LAEINASEEKVMN
+2210 SEEKVMN

-2255 AFTENNAEEINKLKE
+2255 LFTENNAEEINKLKE

-2301 PLVEKVEQLRL
+2301 PLVKKVEQLRL

-2334 LTSLEEIL
+2334 LASLEEIL

-2370 FESEKTIKEE
+2370 FESEKNIKEE
-2380 IESFYVETNAI
+2380 IESIYSETNAI
-2391 HTKLT
+2391 HTKLA

-2413 SKEISAS
+2413 SKEIYSS
-2420 KEILSSE
+2420 KEILSNE

-2530 WITNNKKLTSL
+2530 WITNNKKLDSL
-2541 EEILLSQSEEL
+2541 EELLLSQSEEL

-2590 TDSIKSKL
+2590 TNSIKSKL

-2613 SDVNEKMFSIEREIG
+2613 SDLNEKMFSIEKEIG

-2633 EIKNLSDSLTDDFS
+2633 ETKNLSDSLTDDFS

-2658 ELVDSLRVASEES
+2658 ELVDNLRVTSEES
-2671 ASKFEDMNK
+2671 VSRFEDMNK

-2723 SVNNEIEKNKKLWL
+2723 SANNEIEKNKKLWL

-2767 PDLKRKMD
+2767 PDLKRKID

-2818 DVKKEIGEDFN
+2818 DVKKEIGEDFD

-2861 SLVNNNYELA
+2861 NLVNNNYELA

-2883 QKFDKK
+2883 QKFDKQ

-3101 SAFNNNNIIDLKK
+3101 SAFSNNNIIDLKK

-3131 INNKKISELEQ
+3131 VNNKKISELEQ
-3142 QIEKQTHL
+3142 QIERQANL
-3150 LSNIGENSDISKINE
+3150 LTNIGENSDITKINE

-3181 TFISNQ
+3181 NFISNK

-3195 EISAENL
+3195 EISTENL

-3227 IDFKID
+3227 TDFKID

-3261 VKIFEEN
+3261 VKMFEEN

-3308 SQKDANLNQKEKE
+3308 LQKDENLNQKEKE

>member
-1 MAKKRQNNSNYS
+1 MAKKRQNNNSYS
-13 TFSDELDLIFNK
+13 AFSDELDLIFNK

-76 PTYIPATVAQ
+76 PTYIPTTVAQ
-86 PVIQQDNALLNSQLN
+86 PIIQQDNALLNSQLN

-162 INEQRDLSYNFFD
+162 INEQKDLSYNFFD

-201 NNTEYLYNELTKV
+201 NNAEFLYNELTKV

-234 NNTINTTNFL
+234 NNAINTTNFL

-320 FNTLR
+320 F
-325 NELLY
+325 
-330 SNDNIL
+330 
-336 ENTEYKTA
+336 
-344 ELHNKLDDSF
+344 

-373 YKTTELHN
+373 YKTAELHN

-534 FKNELDLINKNSDN
+534 FKNELDLINKNSNN

-576 HDEIERLKELIINNS
+576 HNEIERLKELIINNS

-600 KKTLNNNQN
+600 KKIPNNNNQN
-609 YIEEVPWDEWEEV
+609 YIEDVPWDEWEEV

-770 LFMSVESRFDSFD
+770 LFMSVESRFASFE

-803 IENIFDSIEKHKKD
+803 IETIFNSIEKHKKD

-835 KEKILSNTKEISK
+835 KEKILINTKEISK
-848 MNLSSEHRDI
+848 MNLSTEHRDI

-929 TGESIAHMEK
+929 TGESIAHIEK

-996 ALYNETLEL
+996 SLYNETLEL

-1240 HLDPEHDEKF
+1240 HLEPEHDEKF
-1250 ARLFET
+1250 SRLFET

-1271 RDCIDAWKTN
+1271 RDCIEAWKTN

-1344 LSEEKQNLEN
+1344 LSEEKQNLDN

-1366 ISSTESEMLS
+1366 ISSTESDMLS

-1405 ELNENNQDLNQQIS
+1405 ELNENNQDLNHQIS

-1434 EIEDLKSRGG
+1434 EMEDLKSRGG

-1473 MHLHDEL
+1473 MQLHEEL
-1480 NKNIERSK
+1480 SKNIERSK

-1532 IEKIHTENKGF
+1532 IEKIYTENKGF
-1543 KDEIEASKEKLS
+1543 KDEIEANKEKLS

-1561 TSDIDKKIADQES
+1561 TSEIDKKIADQEH

-1674 NFESIKQNNKKIDLL
+1674 NFESIKQNNKKIDSL

-1700 LTLGEYTEGNLAGAY
+1700 LTLGEYTEGNLSGAY

-1750 EKLNEKLVA
+1750 EKLSEKLVA
-1759 LTSELDKKIADQESV
+1759 LTSEIDKKIADQEHV
-1774 IDSKIVLSE
+1774 IDSKIVSSE

-1816 DVEIAFANKIQSNK
+1816 DVEIAFANKIESNK

-1855 DIKKLFEYSEVSVDQ
+1855 DIQKLFENSEVSFDQ

-1875 ELIKQ
+1875 ESIKQ

-1906 EGNLADAYDF
+1906 EGNLADAYDL

-1938 KTIKNQIIIESSKNK
+1938 KTIKNQIIVESSKNK
-1953 KALNEKA
+1953 KALIEKA
-1960 SELKEILASSE
+1960 SELKEILAASE

-1983 EIQNII
+1983 EIKNII

-2025 INELSDGQNELVEE
+2025 INELSDGQNELVQE
-2039 IANLDSFTRLSL
+2039 ITNLDSFTRLSL

-2074 FQKMISEIDDLKVFS
+2074 FQKMISEIDDLKIFS
-2089 EVTNKEILKITNV
+2089 EITNKEILKITNV

-2109 LTSLEEL
+2109 LASLEEL

-2129 SSEEVWNISLDRI
+2129 SSEEVWNVSLDRI
-2142 QELFESEKI
+2142 QELFESEKT
-2151 IKEEIENI
+2151 IKEEIEKI
-2159 YTENKD
+2159 YIENKD

-2178 NKIDLINNDLL
+2178 NKIDLINNDIL
-2189 KGINASEE
+2189 KVINASEE
-2197 KVLAEIISSEEKL
+2197 KVLAEIIS
-2210 LAEINASEEKVMN
+2210 SEEKVMN

-2255 AFTENNAEEINKLKE
+2255 LFTENNAEEINKLKE

-2301 PLVEKVEQLRL
+2301 PLVKKVEQLRL

-2334 LTSLEEIL
+2334 LASLEEIL

-2391 HTKLT
+2391 HTKLA

-2413 SKEISAS
+2413 SKEIYSS
-2420 KEILSSE
+2420 KEILSNE

-2530 WITNNKKLTSL
+2530 WITNNKKLDSL
-2541 EEILLSQSEEL
+2541 EELLLSQSEEL

-2590 TDSIKSKL
+2590 TNSIKSKL

-2613 SDVNEKMFSIEREIG
+2613 SDLNEKMFSIEKEIG

-2633 EIKNLSDSLTDDFS
+2633 ETKNLSDSLTDDFS

-2658 ELVDSLRVASEES
+2658 ELVDNLRVTSEES
-2671 ASKFEDMNK
+2671 VSRFEDMNK

-2723 SVNNEIEKNKKLWL
+2723 SANNEIEKNKKLWL

-2767 PDLKRKMD
+2767 PDLKRKID

-2818 DVKKEIGEDFN
+2818 DVKKEIGEDFD

-2861 SLVNNNYELA
+2861 NLVNNNYELA

-2883 QKFDKK
+2883 QKFDKQ

-3101 SAFNNNNIIDLKK
+3101 SAFSNNNIIDLKK

-3131 INNKKISELEQ
+3131 VNNKKISELEQ
-3142 QIEKQTHL
+3142 QIERQANL
-3150 LSNIGENSDISKINE
+3150 LTNIGENSDITKINE

-3181 TFISNQ
+3181 NFISNK

-3195 EISAENL
+3195 EISTENL

-3227 IDFKID
+3227 TDFKID

-3261 VKIFEEN
+3261 VKMFEEN

-3308 SQKDANLNQKEKE
+3308 LQKDENLNQKEKE

>member
-1 MAKKRQNNSNYS
+1 MAKKRQNNNSYS
-13 TFSDELDLIFNK
+13 AFSDELDLIFNK

-76 PTYIPATVAQ
+76 PTYIPTTVAQ
-86 PVIQQDNALLNSQLN
+86 PIIQQDNALLNSQLN

-162 INEQRDLSYNFFD
+162 INEQKDLSYNFFD

-201 NNTEYLYNELTKV
+201 NNAEFLYNELTKV

-234 NNTINTTNFL
+234 NNAINTTNFL

-320 FNTLR
+320 F
-325 NELLY
+325 
-330 SNDNIL
+330 
-336 ENTEYKTA
+336 
-344 ELHNKLDDSF
+344 

-373 YKTTELHN
+373 YKTAELHN

-534 FKNELDLINKNSDN
+534 FKNELDLINKNSNN

-576 HDEIERLKELIINNS
+576 HNEIERLKELIINNS

-600 KKTLNNNQN
+600 KKIPNNNNQN
-609 YIEEVPWDEWEEV
+609 YIEDVPWDEWEEV

-770 LFMSVESRFDSFD
+770 LFMSVESRFASFE

-803 IENIFDSIEKHKKD
+803 IETIFNSIEKHKKD

-835 KEKILSNTKEISK
+835 KEKILINTKEISK
-848 MNLSSEHRDI
+848 MNLSTEHRDI

-929 TGESIAHMEK
+929 TGESIAHIEK

-996 ALYNETLEL
+996 SLYNETLEL

-1240 HLDPEHDEKF
+1240 HLEPEHDEKF
-1250 ARLFET
+1250 SRLFET

-1271 RDCIDAWKTN
+1271 RDCIEAWKTN

-1344 LSEEKQNLEN
+1344 LSEEKQNLDN

-1366 ISSTESEMLS
+1366 ISSTESDMLS

-1405 ELNENNQDLNQQIS
+1405 ELNENNQDLNHQIS

-1434 EIEDLKSRGG
+1434 EMEDLKSRGG

-1473 MHLHDEL
+1473 MQLHEEL
-1480 NKNIERSK
+1480 SKNIERSK

-1532 IEKIHTENKGF
+1532 IEKIYIENKSF
-1543 KDEIEASKEKLS
+1543 KNEIEDNKEKLS

-1561 TSDIDKKIADQES
+1561 TSEIDKKIADQEH

-1663 NSEVSFDQMQE
+1663 YSEVSVDQMQE
-1674 NFESIKQNNKKIDLL
+1674 NFELIKQNNKKIDSL

-1700 LTLGEYTEGNLAGAY
+1700 LTLGEYTEGNLSGAY

-1759 LTSELDKKIADQESV
+1759 LTSELDKKITDQESV

-1816 DVEIAFANKIQSNK
+1816 DVEIAFANKIESNK

-1855 DIKKLFEYSEVSVDQ
+1855 DIQKLFEYSEVSVDQ

-1906 EGNLADAYDF
+1906 EGNLADAYDL

-1938 KTIKNQIIIESSKNK
+1938 KTIKNQIIVESSKNK
-1953 KALNEKA
+1953 KALIEKA
-1960 SELKEILASSE
+1960 SELKEILAASE

-1983 EIQNII
+1983 EIKNII

-2025 INELSDGQNELVEE
+2025 INELSDGQNELVQE
-2039 IANLDSFTRLSL
+2039 ITNLDSFTRLSL

-2074 FQKMISEIDDLKVFS
+2074 FQKMISEIDDLKIFS
-2089 EVTNKEILKITNV
+2089 EITNKEILKITNV

-2109 LTSLEEL
+2109 LASLEEL

-2129 SSEEVWNISLDRI
+2129 SSEEVWNVSLDRI
-2142 QELFESEKI
+2142 QELFESEKT
-2151 IKEEIENI
+2151 IKEEIEKI
-2159 YTENKD
+2159 YIENKD

-2178 NKIDLINNDLL
+2178 NKIDLINNDIL
-2189 KGINASEE
+2189 KVINASEE
-2197 KVLAEIISSEEKL
+2197 KVLAEIIS
-2210 LAEINASEEKVMN
+2210 SEEKVMN

-2255 AFTENNAEEINKLKE
+2255 LFTENNAEEINKLKE

-2301 PLVEKVEQLRL
+2301 PLVKKVEQLRL

-2334 LTSLEEIL
+2334 LASLEEIL

-2370 FESEKTIKEE
+2370 FESEKNIKEE
-2380 IESFYVETNAI
+2380 IESIYSETNAI
-2391 HTKLT
+2391 HTKLA

-2413 SKEISAS
+2413 SKEIYSS
-2420 KEILSSE
+2420 KEILSNE

-2530 WITNNKKLTSL
+2530 WITNNKKLDSL
-2541 EEILLSQSEEL
+2541 EELLLSQSEEL

-2590 TDSIKSKL
+2590 TNSIKSKL

-2613 SDVNEKMFSIEREIG
+2613 SDLNEKMFSIEKEIG

-2633 EIKNLSDSLTDDFS
+2633 ETKNLSDSLTDDFS

-2658 ELVDSLRVASEES
+2658 ELVDNLRVTSEES
-2671 ASKFEDMNK
+2671 VSRFEDMNK

-2723 SVNNEIEKNKKLWL
+2723 SANNEIEKNKKLWL

-2767 PDLKRKMD
+2767 PDLKRKID

-2818 DVKKEIGEDFN
+2818 DVKKEIGEDFD

-2861 SLVNNNYELA
+2861 NLVNNNYELA

-2883 QKFDKK
+2883 QKFDKQ

-3101 SAFNNNNIIDLKK
+3101 SAFSNNNIIDLKK

-3131 INNKKISELEQ
+3131 VNNKKISELEQ
-3142 QIEKQTHL
+3142 QIERQANL
-3150 LSNIGENSDISKINE
+3150 LTNIGENSDITKINE

-3181 TFISNQ
+3181 NFISNK

-3195 EISAENL
+3195 EISTENL

-3227 IDFKID
+3227 TDFKID

-3261 VKIFEEN
+3261 VKMFEEN

-3308 SQKDANLNQKEKE
+3308 LQKDENLNQKEKE

>member
-1 MAKKRQNNSNYS
+1 MAKKRQNNNSYS
-13 TFSDELDLIFNK
+13 AFSDELDLIFNK

-76 PTYIPATVAQ
+76 PTYIPTTVAQ
-86 PVIQQDNALLNSQLN
+86 PIIQQDNALLNSQLN

-162 INEQRDLSYNFFD
+162 INEQKDLSYNFFD

-201 NNTEYLYNELTKV
+201 NNAEFLYNELTKV

-234 NNTINTTNFL
+234 NNAINTTNFL

-320 FNTLR
+320 F
-325 NELLY
+325 
-330 SNDNIL
+330 
-336 ENTEYKTA
+336 
-344 ELHNKLDDSF
+344 

-373 YKTTELHN
+373 YKTAELHN

-534 FKNELDLINKNSDN
+534 FKNELDLINKNSNN

-576 HDEIERLKELIINNS
+576 HNEIERLKELIINNS

-600 KKTLNNNQN
+600 KKIPNNNNQN
-609 YIEEVPWDEWEEV
+609 YIEDVPWDEWEEV

-770 LFMSVESRFDSFD
+770 LFMSVESRFASFE

-803 IENIFDSIEKHKKD
+803 IETIFNSIEKHKKD

-835 KEKILSNTKEISK
+835 KEKILINTKEISK
-848 MNLSSEHRDI
+848 MNLSTEHRDI

-929 TGESIAHMEK
+929 TGESIAHIEK

-996 ALYNETLEL
+996 SLYNETLEL

-1240 HLDPEHDEKF
+1240 HLEPEHDEKF
-1250 ARLFET
+1250 SRLFET

-1271 RDCIDAWKTN
+1271 RDCIEAWKTN

-1344 LSEEKQNLEN
+1344 LSEEKQNLDN

-1366 ISSTESEMLS
+1366 ISSTESDMLS

-1405 ELNENNQDLNQQIS
+1405 ELNENNQDLNHQIS

-1434 EIEDLKSRGG
+1434 EMEDLKSRGG

-1473 MHLHDEL
+1473 MQLHEEL
-1480 NKNIERSK
+1480 SKNIERSK

-1532 IEKIHTENKGF
+1532 IEKIYIENKSF
-1543 KDEIEASKEKLS
+1543 KNEIEDNKEKLS

-1561 TSDIDKKIADQES
+1561 TSEIDKKIADQEH

-1674 NFESIKQNNKKIDLL
+1674 NFESIKQNNKKIDSL

-1700 LTLGEYTEGNLAGAY
+1700 LTLGEYTEGNLSGAY

-1759 LTSELDKKIADQESV
+1759 LTSELDKKITDQESV

-1816 DVEIAFANKIQSNK
+1816 DVEIAFANKIESNK

-1855 DIKKLFEYSEVSVDQ
+1855 DIQKLFENSEVSFDQ

-1875 ELIKQ
+1875 ESIKQ

-1906 EGNLADAYDF
+1906 EGNLADAYDL

-1938 KTIKNQIIIESSKNK
+1938 KTIKNQIIVESSKNK
-1953 KALNEKA
+1953 KALIEKA
-1960 SELKEILASSE
+1960 SELKEILAASE

-1983 EIQNII
+1983 EIKNII

-2025 INELSDGQNELVEE
+2025 INELSDGQNELVQE
-2039 IANLDSFTRLSL
+2039 ITNLDSFTRLSL

-2074 FQKMISEIDDLKVFS
+2074 FQKMISEIDDLKIFS
-2089 EVTNKEILKITNV
+2089 EITNKEILKITNV

-2109 LTSLEEL
+2109 LASLEEL

-2129 SSEEVWNISLDRI
+2129 SSEEVWNVSLDRI
-2142 QELFESEKI
+2142 QELFESEKT
-2151 IKEEIENI
+2151 IKEEIEKI
-2159 YTENKD
+2159 YIENKD

-2178 NKIDLINNDLL
+2178 NKIDLINNDIL
-2189 KGINASEE
+2189 KVINASEE
-2197 KVLAEIISSEEKL
+2197 KVLAEIIS
-2210 LAEINASEEKVMN
+2210 SEEKVMN

-2255 AFTENNAEEINKLKE
+2255 LFTENNAEEINKLKE

-2301 PLVEKVEQLRL
+2301 PLVKKVEQLRL

-2334 LTSLEEIL
+2334 LASLEEIL

-2370 FESEKTIKEE
+2370 FESEKNIKEE
-2380 IESFYVETNAI
+2380 IESIYSETNAI
-2391 HTKLT
+2391 HTKLA

-2413 SKEISAS
+2413 SKEIYSS
-2420 KEILSSE
+2420 KEILSNE

-2482 NNNLFEINEQINL
+2482 NNNLFEINEEINL
-2495 LPEEDPKF
+2495 LPEENPKF
-2503 KPLVEKVEQLRSDN
+2503 KPLVKKVEQLRLDN

-2530 WITNNKKLTSL
+2530 WITNNKKLASL

-2590 TDSIKSKL
+2590 TNSIKSKL

-2613 SDVNEKMFSIEREIG
+2613 SDLNEKMFSIEKEIG

-2633 EIKNLSDSLTDDFS
+2633 ETKNLSDSLTDDFS

-2658 ELVDSLRVASEES
+2658 ELVDNLRVTSEES
-2671 ASKFEDMNK
+2671 VSRFEDMNK

-2723 SVNNEIEKNKKLWL
+2723 SANNEIEKNKKLWL

-2767 PDLKRKMD
+2767 PDLKRKID

-2818 DVKKEIGEDFN
+2818 DVKKEIGEDFD

-2861 SLVNNNYELA
+2861 NLVNNNYELA

-2883 QKFDKK
+2883 QKFDKQ

-3101 SAFNNNNIIDLKK
+3101 SAFSNNNIIDLKK

-3131 INNKKISELEQ
+3131 VNNKKISELEQ
-3142 QIEKQTHL
+3142 QIERQANL
-3150 LSNIGENSDISKINE
+3150 LTNIGENSDITKINE

-3181 TFISNQ
+3181 NFISNK

-3195 EISAENL
+3195 EISTENL

-3227 IDFKID
+3227 TDFKID

-3261 VKIFEEN
+3261 VKMFEEN

-3308 SQKDANLNQKEKE
+3308 LQKDENLNQKEKE

>member
-1 MAKKRQNNSNYS
+1 MAKKRQNNNSYS
-13 TFSDELDLIFNK
+13 AFSDELDLIFNK

-76 PTYIPATVAQ
+76 PTYIPTTVAQ
-86 PVIQQDNALLNSQLN
+86 PIIQQDNALLNSQLN

-162 INEQRDLSYNFFD
+162 INEQKDLSYNFFD

-201 NNTEYLYNELTKV
+201 NNAEFLYNELTKV

-234 NNTINTTNFL
+234 NNAINTTNFL

-320 FNTLR
+320 F
-325 NELLY
+325 
-330 SNDNIL
+330 
-336 ENTEYKTA
+336 
-344 ELHNKLDDSF
+344 

-373 YKTTELHN
+373 YKTAELHN

-534 FKNELDLINKNSDN
+534 FKNELDLINKNSNN

-576 HDEIERLKELIINNS
+576 HNEIERLKELIINNS

-600 KKTLNNNQN
+600 KKIPNNNNQN
-609 YIEEVPWDEWEEV
+609 YIEDVPWDEWEEV

-770 LFMSVESRFDSFD
+770 LFMSVESRFASFE

-803 IENIFDSIEKHKKD
+803 IETIFNSIEKHKKD

-835 KEKILSNTKEISK
+835 KEKILINTKEISK
-848 MNLSSEHRDI
+848 MNLSTEHRDI

-929 TGESIAHMEK
+929 TGESIAHIEK

-996 ALYNETLEL
+996 SLYNETLEL

-1240 HLDPEHDEKF
+1240 HLEPEHDEKF
-1250 ARLFET
+1250 SRLFET

-1271 RDCIDAWKTN
+1271 RDCIEAWKTN

-1344 LSEEKQNLEN
+1344 LSEEKQNLDN

-1366 ISSTESEMLS
+1366 ISSTESDMLS

-1405 ELNENNQDLNQQIS
+1405 ELNENNQDLNHQIS

-1434 EIEDLKSRGG
+1434 EMEDLKSRGG

-1473 MHLHDEL
+1473 MQLHEEL
-1480 NKNIERSK
+1480 SKNIERSK

-1532 IEKIHTENKGF
+1532 IEKIYIENKSF
-1543 KDEIEASKEKLS
+1543 KNEIEDNKEKLS

-1561 TSDIDKKIADQES
+1561 TSEIDKKIADQEH

-1674 NFESIKQNNKKIDLL
+1674 NFESIKQNNKKIDSL

-1700 LTLGEYTEGNLAGAY
+1700 LTLGEYTEGNLSGAY

-1759 LTSELDKKIADQESV
+1759 LTSELDKKITDQESV

-1816 DVEIAFANKIQSNK
+1816 DVEIAFANKIESNK

-1855 DIKKLFEYSEVSVDQ
+1855 DIQKLFENSEVSFDQ

-1875 ELIKQ
+1875 ESIKQ

-1891 LDKQGQDIL
+1891 LDKQGQDII

-1906 EGNLADAYDF
+1906 EGNLADAYDL

-1938 KTIKNQIIIESSKNK
+1938 KTIKNQIIVESSKNK
-1953 KALNEKA
+1953 KALIEKA
-1960 SELKEILASSE
+1960 SELKEILAASE

-1983 EIQNII
+1983 EIKNII

-2025 INELSDGQNELVEE
+2025 INELSDGQNELVQE
-2039 IANLDSFTRLSL
+2039 ITNLDSFTRLSL

-2074 FQKMISEIDDLKVFS
+2074 FQKMISEIDDLKIFS
-2089 EVTNKEILKITNV
+2089 EITNKEILKITNV

-2109 LTSLEEL
+2109 LASLEEL

-2129 SSEEVWNISLDRI
+2129 SSEEVWNVSLDRI
-2142 QELFESEKI
+2142 QELFESEKT
-2151 IKEEIENI
+2151 IKEEIEKI
-2159 YTENKD
+2159 YIENKD

-2178 NKIDLINNDLL
+2178 NKIDLINNDIL
-2189 KGINASEE
+2189 KVINASEE
-2197 KVLAEIISSEEKL
+2197 KVLAEIIS
-2210 LAEINASEEKVMN
+2210 SEEKVMN

-2255 AFTENNAEEINKLKE
+2255 LFTENNAEEINKLKE

-2301 PLVEKVEQLRL
+2301 PLVKKVEQLRL

-2334 LTSLEEIL
+2334 LASLEEIL

-2391 HTKLT
+2391 HTKLA

-2413 SKEISAS
+2413 SKEIYSS
-2420 KEILSSE
+2420 KEILSNE

-2530 WITNNKKLTSL
+2530 WITNNKKLDSL
-2541 EEILLSQSEEL
+2541 EELLLSQSEEL

-2590 TDSIKSKL
+2590 TNSIKSKL

-2613 SDVNEKMFSIEREIG
+2613 SDLNEKMFSIEKEIG

-2633 EIKNLSDSLTDDFS
+2633 ETKNLSDSLTDDFS

-2658 ELVDSLRVASEES
+2658 ELVDNLRVTSEES
-2671 ASKFEDMNK
+2671 VSRFEDMNK

-2723 SVNNEIEKNKKLWL
+2723 SANNEIEKNKKLWL

-2767 PDLKRKMD
+2767 PDLKRKID

-2818 DVKKEIGEDFN
+2818 DVKKEIGEDFD

-2861 SLVNNNYELA
+2861 NLVNNNYELA

-2883 QKFDKK
+2883 QKFDKQ

-3101 SAFNNNNIIDLKK
+3101 SAFSNNNIIDLKK

-3131 INNKKISELEQ
+3131 VNNKKISELEQ
-3142 QIEKQTHL
+3142 QIERQANL
-3150 LSNIGENSDISKINE
+3150 LTNIGENSDITKINE

-3181 TFISNQ
+3181 NFISNK

-3195 EISAENL
+3195 EISTENL

-3227 IDFKID
+3227 TDFKID

-3261 VKIFEEN
+3261 VKMFEEN

-3308 SQKDANLNQKEKE
+3308 LQKDENLNQKEKE

>member
-1 MAKKRQNNSNYS
+1 MAKKRQNNNSYS
-13 TFSDELDLIFNK
+13 AFSDELDLIFNK

-76 PTYIPATVAQ
+76 PTYIPTTVAQ
-86 PVIQQDNALLNSQLN
+86 PIIQQDNALLNSQLN

-162 INEQRDLSYNFFD
+162 INEQKDLSYNFFD

-201 NNTEYLYNELTKV
+201 NNAEFLYNELTKV

-234 NNTINTTNFL
+234 NNAINTTNFL

-320 FNTLR
+320 F
-325 NELLY
+325 
-330 SNDNIL
+330 
-336 ENTEYKTA
+336 
-344 ELHNKLDDSF
+344 

-373 YKTTELHN
+373 YKTAELHN

-534 FKNELDLINKNSDN
+534 FKNELDLINKNSNN

-576 HDEIERLKELIINNS
+576 HNEIERLKELIINNS

-600 KKTLNNNQN
+600 KKIPNNNNQN
-609 YIEEVPWDEWEEV
+609 YIEDVPWDEWEEV

-770 LFMSVESRFDSFD
+770 LFMSVESRFASFE

-803 IENIFDSIEKHKKD
+803 IETIFNSIEKHKKD

-835 KEKILSNTKEISK
+835 KEKILINTKEISK
-848 MNLSSEHRDI
+848 MNLSTEHRDI

-929 TGESIAHMEK
+929 TGESIAHIEK

-996 ALYNETLEL
+996 SLYNETLEL

-1240 HLDPEHDEKF
+1240 HLEPEHDEKF
-1250 ARLFET
+1250 SRLFET

-1271 RDCIDAWKTN
+1271 RDCIEAWKTN

-1344 LSEEKQNLEN
+1344 LSEEKQNLDN

-1366 ISSTESEMLS
+1366 ISSTESDMLS

-1405 ELNENNQDLNQQIS
+1405 ELNENNQDLNHQIS

-1434 EIEDLKSRGG
+1434 EMEDLKSRGG

-1473 MHLHDEL
+1473 MQLHEEL
-1480 NKNIERSK
+1480 SKNIERSK

-1532 IEKIHTENKGF
+1532 IEKIYIENKSF
-1543 KDEIEASKEKLS
+1543 KNEIEDNKEKLS

-1561 TSDIDKKIADQES
+1561 TSEIDKKIADQEH

-1674 NFESIKQNNKKIDLL
+1674 NFESIKQNNKKIDSL

-1700 LTLGEYTEGNLAGAY
+1700 LTLGEYTEGNLSGAY

-1759 LTSELDKKIADQESV
+1759 LTSELDKKITDQESV

-1816 DVEIAFANKIQSNK
+1816 DVEIAFANKIESNK

-1855 DIKKLFEYSEVSVDQ
+1855 DIQKLFENSEVSFDQ

-1875 ELIKQ
+1875 ESIKQ

-1906 EGNLADAYDF
+1906 EGNLADAYDL

-1938 KTIKNQIIIESSKNK
+1938 KTIKNQIIVESSKNK
-1953 KALNEKA
+1953 KALIEKA
-1960 SELKEILASSE
+1960 SELKEILAASE

-1983 EIQNII
+1983 EIKNII

-2025 INELSDGQNELVEE
+2025 INELSDGQNELVQE
-2039 IANLDSFTRLSL
+2039 ITNLDSFTRLSL

-2074 FQKMISEIDDLKVFS
+2074 FQKMISEIDDLKIFS
-2089 EVTNKEILKITNV
+2089 EITNKEILKITNV

-2109 LTSLEEL
+2109 LASLEEL

-2129 SSEEVWNISLDRI
+2129 SSEEVWNVSLDRI
-2142 QELFESEKI
+2142 QELFESEKT
-2151 IKEEIENI
+2151 IKEEIEKI
-2159 YTENKD
+2159 YIENKD

-2178 NKIDLINNDLL
+2178 NKIDLINNDIL
-2189 KGINASEE
+2189 KVINASEE
-2197 KVLAEIISSEEKL
+2197 KVLAEIIS
-2210 LAEINASEEKVMN
+2210 SEEKVMN

-2255 AFTENNAEEINKLKE
+2255 LFTENNAEEINKLKE

-2301 PLVEKVEQLRL
+2301 PLVKKVEQLRL

-2334 LTSLEEIL
+2334 LASLEEIL

-2370 FESEKTIKEE
+2370 FESEKNIKEE
-2380 IESFYVETNAI
+2380 IESIYSETNAI
-2391 HTKLT
+2391 HTKLA

-2413 SKEISAS
+2413 SKEIYSS
-2420 KEILSSE
+2420 KEILSNE

-2530 WITNNKKLTSL
+2530 WITNNKKLDSL
-2541 EEILLSQSEEL
+2541 EELLLSQSEEL

-2590 TDSIKSKL
+2590 TNSIKSKL

-2613 SDVNEKMFSIEREIG
+2613 SDLNEKMFSIEKEIG

-2633 EIKNLSDSLTDDFS
+2633 ETKNLSDSLTDDFS

-2658 ELVDSLRVASEES
+2658 ELVDNLRVTSEES
-2671 ASKFEDMNK
+2671 VSRFEDMNK

-2723 SVNNEIEKNKKLWL
+2723 SANNEIEKNKKLWL

-2767 PDLKRKMD
+2767 PDLKRKID

-2818 DVKKEIGEDFN
+2818 DVKKEIGEDFD

-2861 SLVNNNYELA
+2861 NLVNNNYELA

-2883 QKFDKK
+2883 QKFDKQ

-3101 SAFNNNNIIDLKK
+3101 SAFSNNNIIDLKK

-3131 INNKKISELEQ
+3131 VNNKKISELEQ
-3142 QIEKQTHL
+3142 QIERQANL
-3150 LSNIGENSDISKINE
+3150 LTNIGENSDITKINE

-3181 TFISNQ
+3181 NFISNK

-3195 EISAENL
+3195 EISTENL

-3227 IDFKID
+3227 TDFKID

-3261 VKIFEEN
+3261 VKMFEEN

-3308 SQKDANLNQKEKE
+3308 LQKDENLNQKEKE

>member
-1 MAKKRQNNSNYS
+1 MAKKRQNNNSYS
-13 TFSDELDLIFNK
+13 AFSDELDLIFNK

-76 PTYIPATVAQ
+76 PTYIPTTVAQ
-86 PVIQQDNALLNSQLN
+86 PIIQQDNALLNSQLN

-162 INEQRDLSYNFFD
+162 INEQKDLSYNFFD

-201 NNTEYLYNELTKV
+201 NNAEFLYNELTKV

-234 NNTINTTNFL
+234 NNAINTTNFL

-307 YKTAELHNKLDDS
+307 YKTA
-320 FNTLR
+320 
-325 NELLY
+325 
-330 SNDNIL
+330 
-336 ENTEYKTA
+336 
-344 ELHNKLDDSF
+344 
-354 HTLRDELLYSNDN
+354 
-367 ILENTE
+367 
-373 YKTTELHN
+373 ELHN

-534 FKNELDLINKNSDN
+534 FKNELDLINKNSNN

-576 HDEIERLKELIINNS
+576 HNEIERLKELIINNS

-600 KKTLNNNQN
+600 KKIPNNNNQN
-609 YIEEVPWDEWEEV
+609 YIEDVPWDEWEEV

-770 LFMSVESRFDSFD
+770 LFMSVESRFASFE

-803 IENIFDSIEKHKKD
+803 IETIFNSIEKHKKD

-835 KEKILSNTKEISK
+835 KEKILINTKEISK
-848 MNLSSEHRDI
+848 MNLSTEHRDI

-929 TGESIAHMEK
+929 TGESIAHIEK

-996 ALYNETLEL
+996 SLYNETLEL

-1240 HLDPEHDEKF
+1240 HLEPEHDEKF
-1250 ARLFET
+1250 SRLFET

-1271 RDCIDAWKTN
+1271 RDCIEAWKTN

-1344 LSEEKQNLEN
+1344 LSEEKQNLDN

-1366 ISSTESEMLS
+1366 ISSTESDMLS

-1405 ELNENNQDLNQQIS
+1405 ELNENNQDLNHQIS

-1434 EIEDLKSRGG
+1434 EMEDLKSRGG

-1473 MHLHDEL
+1473 MQLHEEL
-1480 NKNIERSK
+1480 SKNIERSK

-1532 IEKIHTENKGF
+1532 IEKIYIENKSF
-1543 KDEIEASKEKLS
+1543 KNEIEDNKEKLS

-1561 TSDIDKKIADQES
+1561 TSEIDKKIADQEH

-1674 NFESIKQNNKKIDLL
+1674 NFESIKQNNKKIDSL

-1700 LTLGEYTEGNLAGAY
+1700 LTLGEYTEGNLSGAY

-1759 LTSELDKKIADQESV
+1759 LTSELDKKITDQESV

-1816 DVEIAFANKIQSNK
+1816 DVEIAFANKIESNK

-1855 DIKKLFEYSEVSVDQ
+1855 DIQKLFENSEVSFDQ

-1875 ELIKQ
+1875 ESIKQ

-1906 EGNLADAYDF
+1906 EGNLADAYDL

-1938 KTIKNQIIIESSKNK
+1938 KTIKNQIIVESSKNK
-1953 KALNEKA
+1953 KALIEKA
-1960 SELKEILASSE
+1960 SELKEILAASE

-1983 EIQNII
+1983 EIKNII

-2025 INELSDGQNELVEE
+2025 INELSDGQNELVQE
-2039 IANLDSFTRLSL
+2039 ITNLDSFTRLSL

-2074 FQKMISEIDDLKVFS
+2074 FQKMISEIDDLKIFS
-2089 EVTNKEILKITNV
+2089 EITNKEILKITNV

-2109 LTSLEEL
+2109 LASLEEL

-2129 SSEEVWNISLDRI
+2129 SSEEVWNVSLDRI
-2142 QELFESEKI
+2142 QELFESEKT
-2151 IKEEIENI
+2151 IKEEIEKI
-2159 YTENKD
+2159 YIENKD

-2178 NKIDLINNDLL
+2178 NKIDLINNDIL
-2189 KGINASEE
+2189 KVINASEE
-2197 KVLAEIISSEEKL
+2197 KVLAEIIS
-2210 LAEINASEEKVMN
+2210 SEEKVMN

-2255 AFTENNAEEINKLKE
+2255 LFTENNAEEINKLKE

-2301 PLVEKVEQLRL
+2301 PLVKKVEQLRL

-2334 LTSLEEIL
+2334 LASLEEIL

-2370 FESEKTIKEE
+2370 FESEKNIKEE
-2380 IESFYVETNAI
+2380 IESIYSETNAI
-2391 HTKLT
+2391 HTKLA

-2413 SKEISAS
+2413 SKEIYSS
-2420 KEILSSE
+2420 KEILSNE

-2530 WITNNKKLTSL
+2530 WITNNKKLDSL
-2541 EEILLSQSEEL
+2541 EELLLSQSEEL

-2590 TDSIKSKL
+2590 TNSIKSKL

-2613 SDVNEKMFSIEREIG
+2613 SDLNEKMFSIEKEIG

-2633 EIKNLSDSLTDDFS
+2633 ETKNLSDSLTDDFS

-2658 ELVDSLRVASEES
+2658 ELVDNLRVTSEES
-2671 ASKFEDMNK
+2671 VSRFEDMNK

-2723 SVNNEIEKNKKLWL
+2723 SANNEIEKNKKLWL

-2767 PDLKRKMD
+2767 PDLKRKID

-2818 DVKKEIGEDFN
+2818 DVKKEIGEDFD

-2861 SLVNNNYELA
+2861 NLVNNNYELA

-2883 QKFDKK
+2883 QKFDKQ

-3101 SAFNNNNIIDLKK
+3101 SAFSNNNIIDLKK

-3131 INNKKISELEQ
+3131 VNNKKISELEQ
-3142 QIEKQTHL
+3142 QIERQANL
-3150 LSNIGENSDISKINE
+3150 LTNIGENSDITKINE

-3181 TFISNQ
+3181 NFISNK

-3195 EISAENL
+3195 EISTENL

-3227 IDFKID
+3227 TDFKID

-3261 VKIFEEN
+3261 VKMFEEN

-3308 SQKDANLNQKEKE
+3308 LQKDENLNQKEKE

>member
-1 MAKKRQNNSNYS
+1 MAKKRQNNNSYS
-13 TFSDELDLIFNK
+13 AFSDELDLIFNK

-76 PTYIPATVAQ
+76 PTYIPTTVAQ
-86 PVIQQDNALLNSQLN
+86 PIIQQDNALLNSQLN

-162 INEQRDLSYNFFD
+162 INEQKDLSYNFFD

-201 NNTEYLYNELTKV
+201 NNAEFLYNELTKV

-234 NNTINTTNFL
+234 NNAINTTNFL

-320 FNTLR
+320 F
-325 NELLY
+325 
-330 SNDNIL
+330 
-336 ENTEYKTA
+336 
-344 ELHNKLDDSF
+344 

-373 YKTTELHN
+373 YKTAELHN

-534 FKNELDLINKNSDN
+534 FKNELDLINKNSNN

-576 HDEIERLKELIINNS
+576 HNEIERLKELIINNS

-600 KKTLNNNQN
+600 KKIPNNNNQN
-609 YIEEVPWDEWEEV
+609 YIEDVPWDEWEEV

-770 LFMSVESRFDSFD
+770 LFMSVESRFASFE

-803 IENIFDSIEKHKKD
+803 IETIFNSIEKHKKD

-835 KEKILSNTKEISK
+835 KEKILINTKEISK
-848 MNLSSEHRDI
+848 MNLSTEHRDI

-929 TGESIAHMEK
+929 TGESIAHIEK

-996 ALYNETLEL
+996 SLYNETLEL

-1240 HLDPEHDEKF
+1240 HLEPEHDEKF
-1250 ARLFET
+1250 SRLFET

-1271 RDCIDAWKTN
+1271 RDCIEAWKTN

-1344 LSEEKQNLEN
+1344 LSEEKQNLDN

-1366 ISSTESEMLS
+1366 ISSTESDMLS

-1405 ELNENNQDLNQQIS
+1405 ELNENNQDLNHQIS

-1434 EIEDLKSRGG
+1434 EMEDLKSRGG

-1473 MHLHDEL
+1473 MQLHEEL
-1480 NKNIERSK
+1480 SKNIERSK

-1532 IEKIHTENKGF
+1532 IEKIYIENKSF
-1543 KDEIEASKEKLS
+1543 KNEIEDNKEKLS

-1561 TSDIDKKIADQES
+1561 TSEIDKKIADQEH

-1674 NFESIKQNNKKIDLL
+1674 NFESIKQNNKKIDSL

-1700 LTLGEYTEGNLAGAY
+1700 LTLGEYTEGNLSGAY
-1715 DLIHELHISENKIKE
+1715 DLIHELHTSENKIKE

-1759 LTSELDKKIADQESV
+1759 LTSELDKKITDQESV

-1816 DVEIAFANKIQSNK
+1816 DVEIAFANKIESNK

-1855 DIKKLFEYSEVSVDQ
+1855 DIQKLFENSEVSFDQ

-1875 ELIKQ
+1875 ESIKQ

-1891 LDKQGQDIL
+1891 LDKQGQQIL
-1900 ELGDYT
+1900 TLGEYT
-1906 EGNLADAYDF
+1906 EGNLSGAYDL

-1938 KTIKNQIIIESSKNK
+1938 KTIKNQIIVESSKNK
-1953 KALNEKA
+1953 KALIEKA
-1960 SELKEILASSE
+1960 SELKEILAASE

-1983 EIQNII
+1983 EIKNII

-2025 INELSDGQNELVEE
+2025 INELSDGQNELVQE
-2039 IANLDSFTRLSL
+2039 ITNLDSFTRLSL

-2074 FQKMISEIDDLKVFS
+2074 FQKMISEIDDLKIFS
-2089 EVTNKEILKITNV
+2089 EITNKEILKITNV

-2109 LTSLEEL
+2109 LASLEEL

-2129 SSEEVWNISLDRI
+2129 SSEEVWNVSLDRI
-2142 QELFESEKI
+2142 QELFESEKT
-2151 IKEEIENI
+2151 IKEEIEKI
-2159 YTENKD
+2159 YIENKD

-2178 NKIDLINNDLL
+2178 NKIDLINNDIL
-2189 KGINASEE
+2189 KVINASEE
-2197 KVLAEIISSEEKL
+2197 KVLAEIIS
-2210 LAEINASEEKVMN
+2210 SEEKVMN

-2255 AFTENNAEEINKLKE
+2255 LFTENNAEEINKLKE

-2301 PLVEKVEQLRL
+2301 PLVKKVEQLRL

-2334 LTSLEEIL
+2334 LASLEEIL

-2391 HTKLT
+2391 HTKLA

-2413 SKEISAS
+2413 SKEIYSS
-2420 KEILSSE
+2420 KEILSNE

-2530 WITNNKKLTSL
+2530 WITNNKKLASL

-2590 TDSIKSKL
+2590 TNSIKSKL

-2613 SDVNEKMFSIEREIG
+2613 SDLNEKMFSIEKEIG

-2633 EIKNLSDSLTDDFS
+2633 ETKNLSDSLTDDFS

-2658 ELVDSLRVASEES
+2658 ELVDNLRVTSEES
-2671 ASKFEDMNK
+2671 VSRFEDMNK

-2723 SVNNEIEKNKKLWL
+2723 SANNEIEKNKKLWL

-2767 PDLKRKMD
+2767 PDLKRKID

-2818 DVKKEIGEDFN
+2818 DVKKEIGEDFD

-2861 SLVNNNYELA
+2861 NLVNNNYELA

-2883 QKFDKK
+2883 QKFDKQ

-3101 SAFNNNNIIDLKK
+3101 SAFSNNNIIDLKK

-3131 INNKKISELEQ
+3131 VNNKKISELEQ
-3142 QIEKQTHL
+3142 QIERQANL
-3150 LSNIGENSDISKINE
+3150 LTNIGENSDITKINE

-3181 TFISNQ
+3181 NFISNK

-3195 EISAENL
+3195 EISTENL

-3227 IDFKID
+3227 TDFKID

-3261 VKIFEEN
+3261 VKMFEEN

-3308 SQKDANLNQKEKE
+3308 LQKDENLNQKEKE

>member
-1 MAKKRQNNSNYS
+1 MAKKRQNNNSYS
-13 TFSDELDLIFNK
+13 AFSDELDLIFNK

-76 PTYIPATVAQ
+76 PTYIPTTVAQ
-86 PVIQQDNALLNSQLN
+86 PIIQQDNALLNSQLN

-162 INEQRDLSYNFFD
+162 INEQKDLSYNFFD

-201 NNTEYLYNELTKV
+201 NNAEFLYNELTKV

-234 NNTINTTNFL
+234 NNAINTTNFL

-307 YKTAELHNKLDDS
+307 YKTA
-320 FNTLR
+320 
-325 NELLY
+325 
-330 SNDNIL
+330 
-336 ENTEYKTA
+336 
-344 ELHNKLDDSF
+344 
-354 HTLRDELLYSNDN
+354 
-367 ILENTE
+367 
-373 YKTTELHN
+373 ELHN

-534 FKNELDLINKNSDN
+534 FKNELDLINKNSNN

-576 HDEIERLKELIINNS
+576 HNEIERLKELIINNS

-600 KKTLNNNQN
+600 KKIPNNNNQN
-609 YIEEVPWDEWEEV
+609 YIEDVPWDEWEEV

-770 LFMSVESRFDSFD
+770 LFMSVESRFASFE

-803 IENIFDSIEKHKKD
+803 IETIFNSIEKHKKD

-835 KEKILSNTKEISK
+835 KEKILINTKEISK
-848 MNLSSEHRDI
+848 MNLSTEHRDI

-929 TGESIAHMEK
+929 TGESIAHIEK

-996 ALYNETLEL
+996 SLYNETLEL

-1240 HLDPEHDEKF
+1240 HLEPEHDEKF
-1250 ARLFET
+1250 SRLFET

-1271 RDCIDAWKTN
+1271 RDCIEAWKTN

-1344 LSEEKQNLEN
+1344 LSEEKQNLDN

-1366 ISSTESEMLS
+1366 ISSTESDMLS

-1405 ELNENNQDLNQQIS
+1405 ELNENNQDLNHQIS

-1434 EIEDLKSRGG
+1434 EMEDLKSRGG

-1473 MHLHDEL
+1473 MQLHEEL
-1480 NKNIERSK
+1480 SKNIERSK

-1532 IEKIHTENKGF
+1532 IEKIYIENKSF
-1543 KDEIEASKEKLS
+1543 KNEIEDNKEKLS

-1561 TSDIDKKIADQES
+1561 TSEIDKKIADQEH

-1674 NFESIKQNNKKIDLL
+1674 NFESIKQNNKKIDSL
-1689 KVKLDKQGQQI
+1689 KVKLDKQGQDI
-1700 LTLGEYTEGNLAGAY
+1700 LELGDYTEGNLADAY
-1715 DLIHELHISENKIKE
+1715 DLIHELHTSENKIKE

-1759 LTSELDKKIADQESV
+1759 LTSELDKKITDQESV

-1816 DVEIAFANKIQSNK
+1816 DVEIAFANKIESNK

-1855 DIKKLFEYSEVSVDQ
+1855 DIQKLFENSEVSFDQ

-1875 ELIKQ
+1875 ESIKQ

-1906 EGNLADAYDF
+1906 EGNLADAYDL

-1938 KTIKNQIIIESSKNK
+1938 KTIKNQIIVESSKNK
-1953 KALNEKA
+1953 KALIEKA
-1960 SELKEILASSE
+1960 SELKEILAASE

-1983 EIQNII
+1983 EIKNII

-2025 INELSDGQNELVEE
+2025 INELSDGQNELVQE
-2039 IANLDSFTRLSL
+2039 ITNLDSFTRLSL

-2074 FQKMISEIDDLKVFS
+2074 FQKMISEIDDLKIFS
-2089 EVTNKEILKITNV
+2089 EITNKEILKITNV

-2109 LTSLEEL
+2109 LASLEEL

-2129 SSEEVWNISLDRI
+2129 SSEEVWNVSLDRI
-2142 QELFESEKI
+2142 QELFESEKT
-2151 IKEEIENI
+2151 IKEEIEKI
-2159 YTENKD
+2159 YIENKD

-2178 NKIDLINNDLL
+2178 NKIDLINNDIL
-2189 KGINASEE
+2189 KVINASEE
-2197 KVLAEIISSEEKL
+2197 KVLAEIIS
-2210 LAEINASEEKVMN
+2210 SEEKVMN

-2255 AFTENNAEEINKLKE
+2255 LFTENNAEEINKLKE

-2301 PLVEKVEQLRL
+2301 PLVKKVEQLRL

-2334 LTSLEEIL
+2334 LASLEEIL

-2370 FESEKTIKEE
+2370 FESEKNIKEE
-2380 IESFYVETNAI
+2380 IESIYSETNAI
-2391 HTKLT
+2391 HTKLA

-2413 SKEISAS
+2413 SKEIYSS
-2420 KEILSSE
+2420 KEILSNE

-2530 WITNNKKLTSL
+2530 WITNNKKLASL

-2590 TDSIKSKL
+2590 TNSIKSKL

-2613 SDVNEKMFSIEREIG
+2613 SDLNEKMFSIEKEIG

-2633 EIKNLSDSLTDDFS
+2633 ETKNLSDSLTDDFS

-2658 ELVDSLRVASEES
+2658 ELVDNLRVTSEES
-2671 ASKFEDMNK
+2671 VSRFEDMNK

-2723 SVNNEIEKNKKLWL
+2723 SANNEIEKNKKLWL

-2767 PDLKRKMD
+2767 PDLKRKID

-2818 DVKKEIGEDFN
+2818 DVKKEIGEDFD

-2861 SLVNNNYELA
+2861 NLVNNNYELA

-2883 QKFDKK
+2883 QKFDKQ

-3101 SAFNNNNIIDLKK
+3101 SAFSNNNIIDLKK

-3131 INNKKISELEQ
+3131 VNNKKISELEQ
-3142 QIEKQTHL
+3142 QIERQANL
-3150 LSNIGENSDISKINE
+3150 LTNIGENSDITKINE

-3181 TFISNQ
+3181 NFISNK

-3195 EISAENL
+3195 EISTENL

-3227 IDFKID
+3227 TDFKID

-3261 VKIFEEN
+3261 VKMFEEN

-3308 SQKDANLNQKEKE
+3308 LQKDENLNQKEKE

>member
-1 MAKKRQNNSNYS
+1 MAKKRQNNNSYS
-13 TFSDELDLIFNK
+13 AFSDELDLIFNK

-76 PTYIPATVAQ
+76 PTYIPTTVAQ
-86 PVIQQDNALLNSQLN
+86 PIIQQDNALLNSQLN

-162 INEQRDLSYNFFD
+162 INEQKDLSYNFFD

-201 NNTEYLYNELTKV
+201 NNAEFLYNELTKV

-234 NNTINTTNFL
+234 NNAINTTNFL

-320 FNTLR
+320 F
-325 NELLY
+325 
-330 SNDNIL
+330 
-336 ENTEYKTA
+336 
-344 ELHNKLDDSF
+344 

-373 YKTTELHN
+373 YKTAELHN

-534 FKNELDLINKNSDN
+534 FKNELDLINKNSNN

-576 HDEIERLKELIINNS
+576 HNEIERLKELIINNS

-600 KKTLNNNQN
+600 KKIPNNNNQN
-609 YIEEVPWDEWEEV
+609 YIEDVPWDEWEEV

-770 LFMSVESRFDSFD
+770 LFMSVESRFASFE

-803 IENIFDSIEKHKKD
+803 IETIFNSIEKHKKD

-835 KEKILSNTKEISK
+835 KEKILINTKEISK
-848 MNLSSEHRDI
+848 MNLSTEHRDI

-929 TGESIAHMEK
+929 TGESIAHIEK

-996 ALYNETLEL
+996 SLYNETLEL

-1240 HLDPEHDEKF
+1240 HLEPEHDEKF
-1250 ARLFET
+1250 SRLFET

-1271 RDCIDAWKTN
+1271 RDCIEAWKTN

-1344 LSEEKQNLEN
+1344 LSEEKQNLDN

-1366 ISSTESEMLS
+1366 ISSTESDMLS

-1405 ELNENNQDLNQQIS
+1405 ELNENNQDLNHQIS

-1434 EIEDLKSRGG
+1434 EMEDLKSRGG

-1473 MHLHDEL
+1473 MQLHEEL
-1480 NKNIERSK
+1480 SKNIERSK

-1532 IEKIHTENKGF
+1532 IEKIYIENKSF
-1543 KDEIEASKEKLS
+1543 KNEIEDNKEKLS

-1561 TSDIDKKIADQES
+1561 TSEIDKKIADQEH

-1674 NFESIKQNNKKIDLL
+1674 NFESIKQNNKKIDSL

-1700 LTLGEYTEGNLAGAY
+1700 LTLGEYTEGNLSGAY

-1759 LTSELDKKIADQESV
+1759 LTSELDKKITDQESV

-1816 DVEIAFANKIQSNK
+1816 DVEIAFANKIESNK

-1855 DIKKLFEYSEVSVDQ
+1855 DIQKLFENSEVSFDQ

-1875 ELIKQ
+1875 ESIKQ

-1891 LDKQGQDIL
+1891 LDKQGQQIL
-1900 ELGDYT
+1900 TLGEYT
-1906 EGNLADAYDF
+1906 EGNLSGAYDL

-1938 KTIKNQIIIESSKNK
+1938 KTIKNQIIVESSKNK
-1953 KALNEKA
+1953 KALIEKA
-1960 SELKEILASSE
+1960 SELKEILAASE

-1983 EIQNII
+1983 EIKNII

-2025 INELSDGQNELVEE
+2025 INELSDGQNELVQE
-2039 IANLDSFTRLSL
+2039 ITNLDSFTRLSL

-2074 FQKMISEIDDLKVFS
+2074 FQKMISEIDDLKIFS
-2089 EVTNKEILKITNV
+2089 EITNKEILKITNV

-2109 LTSLEEL
+2109 LASLEEL

-2129 SSEEVWNISLDRI
+2129 SSEEVWNVSLDRI
-2142 QELFESEKI
+2142 QELFESEKT
-2151 IKEEIENI
+2151 IKEEIEKI
-2159 YTENKD
+2159 YIENKD

-2178 NKIDLINNDLL
+2178 NKIDLINNDIL
-2189 KGINASEE
+2189 KVINASEE
-2197 KVLAEIISSEEKL
+2197 KVLAEIIS
-2210 LAEINASEEKVMN
+2210 SEEKVMN

-2255 AFTENNAEEINKLKE
+2255 LFTENNAEEINKLKE

-2301 PLVEKVEQLRL
+2301 PLVKKVEQLRL

-2334 LTSLEEIL
+2334 LASLEEIL

-2370 FESEKTIKEE
+2370 FESEKNIKEE

-2391 HTKLT
+2391 HTKLA

-2413 SKEISAS
+2413 SKEIYSS
-2420 KEILSSE
+2420 KEILSNE

-2530 WITNNKKLTSL
+2530 WITNNKKLDSL
-2541 EEILLSQSEEL
+2541 EELLLSQSEEL

-2590 TDSIKSKL
+2590 TNSIKSKL

-2613 SDVNEKMFSIEREIG
+2613 SDLNEKMFSIEKEIG

-2633 EIKNLSDSLTDDFS
+2633 ETKNLSDSLTDDFS

-2658 ELVDSLRVASEES
+2658 ELVDNLRVTSEES
-2671 ASKFEDMNK
+2671 VSRFEDMNK

-2723 SVNNEIEKNKKLWL
+2723 SANNEIEKNKKLWL

-2767 PDLKRKMD
+2767 PDLKRKID

-2818 DVKKEIGEDFN
+2818 DVKKEIGEDFD

-2861 SLVNNNYELA
+2861 NLVNNNYELA

-2883 QKFDKK
+2883 QKFDKQ

-3101 SAFNNNNIIDLKK
+3101 SAFSNNNIIDLKK

-3131 INNKKISELEQ
+3131 VNNKKISELEQ
-3142 QIEKQTHL
+3142 QIERQANL
-3150 LSNIGENSDISKINE
+3150 LTNIGENSDITKINE

-3181 TFISNQ
+3181 NFISNK

-3195 EISAENL
+3195 EISTENL

-3227 IDFKID
+3227 TDFKID

-3261 VKIFEEN
+3261 VKMFEEN

-3308 SQKDANLNQKEKE
+3308 LQKDENLNQKEKE